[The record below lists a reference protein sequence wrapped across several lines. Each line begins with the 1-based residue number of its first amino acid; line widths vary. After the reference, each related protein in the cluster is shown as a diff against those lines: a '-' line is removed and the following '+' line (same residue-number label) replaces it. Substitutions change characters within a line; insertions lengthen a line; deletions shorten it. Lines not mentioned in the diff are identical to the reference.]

1 MTFLFLTSARR
12 SPIICLKCN
21 FSGPLLLRV
30 LSPHCFTCYR
40 RGCAQSALRT
50 LLTWLVTCLISLSF
64 GTSCWDCSFSL
75 QLVLLERKRRV
86 VQGSFAPKDAIFSAM
101 TQSLAALM
109 QPWRNEAKAKL
120 NSEEIFLL
128 DHPTVQ
134 DQGFRAVLMPYSV
147 KQRATLQALAQD
159 ECAQKVMAAVT
170 KIEQKLQLLKAHGA
184 DFEAHKERYQVKILS
199 TLAAQGE
206 QFDLEQDADLYQ
218 TLRILEINS
227 LVATQGSLGITAT
240 FLQSIAAYLELYP
253 LCFFLHQM
261 GVKGSDFSPEQM
273 SDPVFDGLDEAR
285 KERIALFATVICD
298 FESFT
303 KSSLELVSLVDALLP
318 TSADMKELATPLVG
332 CALLG
337 LDKSMQA
344 LHSLQSL
351 QPHATMAELIAQL
364 SDFCANNNPDHPALV
379 RFNALV
385 QSSAFA
391 RLKAKAQQLKPQLDD
406 FELMDV
412 GPKNKGPLYQAKK
425 ELSLTVAAD
434 ELASLNDAASGAT
447 TPAPTQAPAQDSTA
461 ASAELSFAAS
471 ATLST
476 SWGNPFAAPDP
487 MTSAAAAPPQTSATT
502 PSGTAAHA
510 PGVKSD
516 LSLSLASSLAASTM
530 GLSTNAAA
538 GAPRG
543 LNLLNAASTDSAV
556 GLGINNAASTPMSTA
571 SAQSSEQ
578 SELKPESAIKKRSVS
593 CGTSALAV
601 SSAIQASS
609 GAKESTASKD
619 SLGLTSA
626 ASAAGAV
633 QLMTSTAPG
642 GLSLSGAAASK
653 LWSEPVQASNL
664 GADSTG
670 VATPAHQ
677 AQKSEP
683 AAGLALT
690 PASAQTLAQTPAE
703 AQPHDDAEAAT
714 ETEQAAAVAV
724 APHDATARDQAAE
737 PTKSN
742 AAPADSRAKS
752 AHAAPAPAATAPTI
766 QAASCADQSA
776 TETAS
781 VASAGLELTAAST
794 AATSSMQSSDVGGG
808 LALTPAIPEAVS
820 KTSASSTPAPAA
832 EAQGAQPA
840 EPASLLEPS
849 PAQASKGLS
858 LGHSTRT
865 HSTLSTSSD
874 ANLIS
879 DDASLGLSLAHADRF
894 GLQLMSADQ
903 VSSSARSLEPTD
915 QVSLSAGLNLTPANT
930 ISAIAPQGSAPAEA
944 TKVATA
950 TASAQTVVS
959 QDRALSLT
967 SSHAQSAEAN
977 SGTLSDNKSAAH
989 LTEHANSSSAVSSA
1003 QQWGAT
1009 SAERAAETETAPDQN
1024 HAAHLSATHSAVSSG
1039 AQTTASSDTS
1049 SNAPVSALS
1058 TSSLAGKGT
1067 AARDQGGLS
1076 LTNAAGDFSVRN
1088 SADAAQANPGAGN
1101 LGLSLSPADASTG
1114 LKLTSATDS
1123 EATADLAHKSG
1134 LSSGLEFA
1142 PASAAVSAESKSQP
1156 DTDAAA
1162 PAPSPAQ
1169 PGSNTDQTTSTAP
1182 DSNVGTASAASS
1194 AAATDLEPSGA
1205 RAQSASIITA
1215 SESHHAPAAASGL
1228 ALTSADS
1235 VQNHSTESG
1244 LAVQHG
1250 GLALTSAASSATEP
1264 SSGALSTSVTA
1275 SGQTPAVAQA
1285 THVQTGEL
1293 SLGTASSLE
1302 RSPAFNA
1309 LAASALSQQA
1319 SAWDLLKPSTSDVGS
1334 AELLS
1339 IVTAAPTVTTQE
1351 SGAAAHGTG
1360 TDATSQ
1366 VHAESAGAQTRA
1378 DSAVSDSKT
1387 AVASDASAKAASHA
1401 ETTHSDT
1408 AANASAPENSAL
1420 ETSDN
1425 KPESSDFA
1433 LASAEHTRGIRA
1445 TSAHSDRSSNETVE
1459 RANSI
1464 KHSTGRRH
1472 ATESQERVWRQ
1483 SDIGERRAQEA
1494 APERWVSSTVR
1505 ARYGAS
1511 SAHARFDERVKIFS
1525 RKSDN
1530 TTTERTIGDIEQD
1543 QKQRLEAEMNSPEFQ
1558 ALRASR
1564 AAQYAAAQAAAEA
1577 AAAAENSSAPNPQD
1591 TATTSTTSGDSAQNQ
1606 VQADSAQSKA
1616 PAKKAVRPVKYVA
1629 PTLEFTSATTA
1640 AAEQA
1645 PDLTRA
1651 GAAVLSSEQGLADQP
1666 AQSAVSS
1673 ELSLGSPSSLDLTF
1687 STAAQSTNAWTNF
1700 IAPSTGGLTIIGSDN
1715 PTAPSP
1721 TTATSASSAPIS
1733 AADLWHSTVNAVKSA
1748 QQAAQARKNAQP
1760 VRTSQ
1765 LGMAN
1770 SQRSTKDE
1778 STAST
1783 SVAPA
1788 RSSQRSKS
1796 KRASVPAQIES
1807 SSTVSQTNASV
1818 LASADE
1824 ATLVLSG
1831 VSADSLAAAQTKA
1844 ESATSAD
1851 AGAQHTASI
1860 ETPTH
1865 TPAATTQAK
1874 ASEEKAAAVATQ
1886 DSAAVS
1892 IATVSATGS
1901 ASERTDSETVS
1912 AHSTSDTDS
1921 ADSSSKRASAEA
1933 EGAPSTDDAL
1943 SGGTVI
1949 TTGSAESIAQLSPE
1963 LQEAFAAASAAW
1975 DLSGESTES
1984 TKHRNKSKSAQTDDS
1999 SRSDELDTSGAPE
2012 LNAASPA
2019 SDTPDTTCDSSTAER
2034 ESDAEEDQVP
2044 WLTSDTDSKV
2054 STQSNGTSI
2063 PEVQSSAAESKAKPK
2078 RGRKSKAKAASST
2091 EAASENTEANSAR
2104 TTESADAE
2112 GKAKRRRSPTKAKK
2126 QVAVA
2131 EDLSDIEQ
2139 KLTSGASS
2147 NLNSQERAQINA
2159 AAAAA
2164 LFGGS
2169 DAASAE
2175 SVAPSDAASSAD
2187 SEREMAE
2194 RVKLGRERRRKAAQ
2208 GRMVLQE
2215 LRTVLRTH
2223 KRSDQEIPT
2232 DEQFDQLSEA
2242 EQAKVMVQ
2250 AKVLLNSLLKE
2261 LGYRA
2266 PPQAKLLAEL
2276 AQLDPESNASEEL
2289 SGTPHDEPSSDDAR
2303 GTEVALQRENQGF
2316 TQVAA
2321 AYDALAQTDY
2331 QPLKLDHAKLE
2342 QIAPDF
2348 YDHMGDEGVA
2358 TEELSP
2364 EMRAILNKQQ
2374 DQHALSKLRRFAR
2387 EVNSELSKQNARANK
2402 KQAGLTESEVAAQ
2415 GVSSKRELTPEE
2427 IVRARAQEVR
2437 RYIKTGY
2444 TEHDHLSAHELKAT
2458 EVKASALTPDAQR
2471 QALQGASAPP
2481 KTTHTESQQDSADLL
2496 RSAQAAHSPEEV
2508 ELPWEEEAK
2517 AADGTPSRSMR
2528 QATSVPELSLEQ
2540 VLLSRPELIELEYH
2554 LLYGNYFR
2562 LSQEQYLELLDEPS
2576 AQLKTQGQLSS
2587 AAVSDLVH
2595 ADRHQSLLIAEL
2607 RPFRELNVMR
2617 RVLLELSDQQGD
2629 EQRLLR
2635 LQRGKFNY
2643 YLRLLGRNFFLT
2655 ANARRVKGDLDPDLE
2670 RLTNLSAQRN
2680 DDEVKFVLATILLTG
2695 AGLYLKSEASPL
2707 ADTYRSLNFAPP
2719 C

>member
-1 MTFLFLTSARR
+1 
-12 SPIICLKCN
+12 
-21 FSGPLLLRV
+21 
-30 LSPHCFTCYR
+30 
-40 RGCAQSALRT
+40 
-50 LLTWLVTCLISLSF
+50 
-64 GTSCWDCSFSL
+64 
-75 QLVLLERKRRV
+75 
-86 VQGSFAPKDAIFSAM
+86 M

-170 KIEQKLQLLKAHGA
+170 KIEQKLQLLKAHGS

-199 TLAAQGE
+199 ALAAQGE
-206 QFDLEQDADLYQ
+206 HFDLEQDADLYQ

-227 LVATQGSLGITAT
+227 MVATQGSLGVTAT

-253 LCFFLHQM
+253 LCYFLHQM

-273 SDPVFDGLDEAR
+273 SDPVFDGLDEAH

-298 FESFT
+298 FDGFT
-303 KSSLELVSLVDALLP
+303 QSSLELVDLVDALLP
-318 TSADMKELATPLVG
+318 SSADMKELATPLVG

-337 LDKSMQA
+337 LDKSLQA
-344 LHSLQSL
+344 LHSFKTL
-351 QPHATMAELIAQL
+351 QPEASLPELISTL
-364 SDFCANNNPDHPALV
+364 SEFCANDNQDGPALV

-425 ELSLTVAAD
+425 ELTLTVAAD
-434 ELASLNDAASGAT
+434 EFTALEQSAT
-447 TPAPTQAPAQDSTA
+447 TPNQAPAHNSAA
-461 ASAELSFAAS
+461 ASSKLSFAAS
-471 ATLST
+471 GTLST
-476 SWGNPFAAPDP
+476 SWGNPFAPPAPIA
-487 MTSAAAAPPQTSATT
+487 SAAPAQPSSAT
-502 PSGTAAHA
+502 PSGTATSA
-510 PGVKSD
+510 PAPAPSAG
-516 LSLSLASSLAASTM
+516 ASSGLGLSISSSLDAGTM
-530 GLSTNAAA
+530 GLSTNAGA
-538 GAPRG
+538 GAPHG
-543 LNLLNAASTDSAV
+543 LNLIAAASTDSAV
-556 GLGINNAASTPMSTA
+556 GLGISNAAGAQVRTA
-571 SAQSSEQ
+571 PAARSAP
-578 SELKPESAIKKRSVS
+578 SELKPEAAAQLSAVS
-593 CGTSALAV
+593 DAARTSIV
-601 SSAIQASS
+601 SSAAQASS
-609 GAKESTASKD
+609 TAKESTAGKD

-626 ASAAGAV
+626 VSASGGSG
-633 QLMTSTAPG
+633 LMTSVAAD
-642 GLSLSGAAASK
+642 GLSLSGANK
-653 LWSEPVQASNL
+653 DQLWSARSKAS
-664 GADSTG
+664 
-670 VATPAHQ
+670 VAAAAPAPE
-677 AQKSEP
+677 APKP
-683 AAGLALT
+683 DLAAGLALT
-690 PASAQTLAQTPAE
+690 PANAPALAQTPA
-703 AQPHDDAEAAT
+703 AVQAHGDAVAATEEQHAASVAETNDEAAT
-714 ETEQAAAVAV
+714 RAQAEKPTKPSTVSADTSAESAESARVDAAQASAAQDSAATRVSPVSGAAATSGAN
-724 APHDATARDQAAE
+724 T
-737 PTKSN
+737 
-742 AAPADSRAKS
+742 
-752 AHAAPAPAATAPTI
+752 
-766 QAASCADQSA
+766 
-776 TETAS
+776 
-781 VASAGLELTAAST
+781 GLELTAAVH
-794 AATSSMQSSDVGGG
+794 AAHSSMLSSNFGGG
-808 LALTPAIPEAVS
+808 LALTPASTAPEAA
-820 KTSASSTPAPAA
+820 ASTKAAPEPEGAPAA
-832 EAQGAQPA
+832 GTQEVKPAEQGARA
-840 EPASLLEPS
+840 LLEPS
-849 PAQASKGLS
+849 SAQSSYQLNLQSATGAPGS
-858 LGHSTRT
+858 
-865 HSTLSTSSD
+865 LSTSTD
-874 ANLIS
+874 ASLIS
-879 DDASLGLSLAHADRF
+879 ADASLGLSLAHADRF
-894 GLQLMSADQ
+894 GLQLTSAAAAHKA
-903 VSSSARSLEPTD
+903 ARSLEPTD
-915 QVSLSAGLNLTPANT
+915 QASLSAGLTLPPADT
-930 ISAIAPQGSAPAEA
+930 IAAIAPQSSASAKAAKAATPAAPAQ
-944 TKVATA
+944 TA
-950 TASAQTVVS
+950 TASERSFAVTSARAQSGAASLDAHSDVKSVARLTERAKDVSTVSVAQQGDEAS
-959 QDRALSLT
+959 TQRAASTQADPAQDQA
-967 SSHAQSAEAN
+967 SHASAEQ
-977 SGTLSDNKSAAH
+977 
-989 LTEHANSSSAVSSA
+989 SAVSGGASA
-1003 QQWGAT
+1003 
-1009 SAERAAETETAPDQN
+1009 
-1024 HAAHLSATHSAVSSG
+1024 
-1039 AQTTASSDTS
+1039 TASSDADSDAAMGALAAAS
-1049 SNAPVSALS
+1049 SGDKHS
-1058 TSSLAGKGT
+1058 
-1067 AARDQGGLS
+1067 AARDTGGLS
-1076 LTNAAGDFSVRN
+1076 LTNAAGDLSVRN
-1088 SADAAQANPGAGN
+1088 SADTAQATSSAPS

-1114 LKLTSATDS
+1114 LKLTAATDTPAS
-1123 EATADLAHKSG
+1123 ADLAHESG
-1134 LSSGLEFA
+1134 WSAGLELA
-1142 PASAAVSAESKSQP
+1142 PASAAVSTESKSHSE
-1156 DTDAAA
+1156 AHARAISA
-1162 PAPSPAQ
+1162 PAPSPAHA
-1169 PGSNTDQTTSTAP
+1169 GSNTDQTTSEVP
-1182 DSNVGTASAASS
+1182 DSNVGPASAASS
-1194 AAATDLEPSGA
+1194 AAATGVEPSGA
-1205 RAQSASIITA
+1205 HAQSASSVA
-1215 SESHHAPAAASGL
+1215 APESHSAPASASGL
-1228 ALTSADS
+1228 ALTSASS
-1235 VQNHSTESG
+1235 VQNQTTEPA
-1244 LAVQHG
+1244 LTVQHG
-1250 GLALTSAASSATEP
+1250 GLELTSATSAASSTAEPNTAAPSAPTAASHPAPAAPQTSAPATP
-1264 SSGALSTSVTA
+1264 VK
-1275 SGQTPAVAQA
+1275 
-1285 THVQTGEL
+1285 TGEL
-1293 SLGTASSLE
+1293 SLGATSSLA

-1334 AELLS
+1334 AELLG
-1339 IVTAAPTVTTQE
+1339 IVTAAPTVTTPD
-1351 SGAAAHGTG
+1351 SGAGVAAHGTG
-1360 TDATSQ
+1360 VGANAQ
-1366 VHAESAGAQTRA
+1366 VNAESAGYQTRA

-1387 AVASDASAKAASHA
+1387 AVASDAGAKAASHA

-1445 TSAHSDRSSNETVE
+1445 TSAHSDRTQNETVE

-1494 APERWVSSTVR
+1494 APERWVSNTVR

-1564 AAQYAAAQAAAEA
+1564 AAQYAAAQMAAEA
-1577 AAAAENSSAPNPQD
+1577 AAAATENCATSNQPGTVTTSNSGSSAQV
-1591 TATTSTTSGDSAQNQ
+1591 ASTS
-1606 VQADSAQSKA
+1606 VKA

-1629 PTLEFTSATTA
+1629 PTLEVTSATTA

-1645 PDLTRA
+1645 PDLTGA
-1651 GAAVLSSEQGLADQP
+1651 GAAAASSDLTSLDK
-1666 AQSAVSS
+1666 SAVSS
-1673 ELSLGSPSSLDLTF
+1673 ELSLGATSSFDLAF
-1687 STAAQSTNAWTNF
+1687 SVAASSSNSWSNF
-1700 IAPSTGGLTIIGSDN
+1700 IAPSTDGLTIIGSDN
-1715 PTAPSP
+1715 QAVPSP
-1721 TTATSASSAPIS
+1721 TPAPGTAIAPIG

-1748 QQAAQARKNAQP
+1748 QQAAQARKNAQTAQMP
-1760 VRTSQ
+1760 NPASSQ
-1765 LGMAN
+1765 
-1770 SQRSTKDE
+1770 QRSKDE
-1778 STAST
+1778 ETSSTQVTPANK
-1783 SVAPA
+1783 PA
-1788 RSSQRSKS
+1788 RSAQSSKA
-1796 KRASVPAQIES
+1796 KRARGSAQTK
-1807 SSTVSQTNASV
+1807 SSTAPAHTSV
-1818 LASADE
+1818 LTPTDE
-1824 ATLVLSG
+1824 APLALSG
-1831 VSADSLAAAQTKA
+1831 VGADTVAVAQTKVG
-1844 ESATSAD
+1844 STTSAH
-1851 AGAQHTASI
+1851 AEAQQAALT
-1860 ETPTH
+1860 EEPTH
-1865 TPAATTQAK
+1865 TSASITQAE
-1874 ASEEKAAAVATQ
+1874 ASEEKAAAVASQ
-1886 DSAAVS
+1886 NSASVRV
-1892 IATVSATGS
+1892 ATVSSMDST
-1901 ASERTDSETVS
+1901 SERTGPETNAV
-1912 AHSTSDTDS
+1912 HSTKDTGTSS
-1921 ADSSSKRASAEA
+1921 AGSSSKNASAEV
-1933 EGAPSTDDAL
+1933 EGAPSADDAL

-1949 TTGSAESIAQLSPE
+1949 TTGSAESIVQLSPE

-1984 TKHRNKSKSAQTDDS
+1984 TKRRNKSKSAQVYDS
-1999 SRSDELDTSGAPE
+1999 SRSDELDMSGAQDQD
-2012 LNAASPA
+2012 AASPA
-2019 SDTPDTTCDSSTAER
+2019 TDIPDTTGGSSTAER

-2044 WLTSDTDSKV
+2044 WLTSDADSKV
-2054 STQSNGTSI
+2054 SAQTNSTSS
-2063 PEVQSSAAESKAKPK
+2063 PEAQPDAAESKAKPK

-2091 EAASENTEANSAR
+2091 DAASENTETSSAR

-2112 GKAKRRRSPTKAKK
+2112 VKSKRRRTSTKAKK
-2126 QVAVA
+2126 QTAVA
-2131 EDLSDIEQ
+2131 EGLSDIEQ
-2139 KLTSGASS
+2139 KLASGASG

-2169 DAASAE
+2169 ETSAE
-2175 SVAPSDAASSAD
+2175 SAAPSDAASSAD

-2215 LRTVLRTH
+2215 LRTVLRSH

-2261 LGYRA
+2261 LGYRT

-2276 AQLDPESNASEEL
+2276 TQLDPESKASEEL
-2289 SGTPHDEPSSDDAR
+2289 SGTPHDAPSSDDAR
-2303 GTEVALQRENQGF
+2303 GTEVALRSENQGF

-2348 YDHMGDEGVA
+2348 YDHMGDDGVA

-2427 IVRARAQEVR
+2427 IVKARAQEVR
-2437 RYIKTGY
+2437 RYVKTGY

-2471 QALQGASAPP
+2471 QALQGASVPP
-2481 KTTHTESQQDSADLL
+2481 KTTRPESQQDSADLL
-2496 RSAQAAHSPEEV
+2496 NSAQKSLSPEEV
-2508 ELPWEEEAK
+2508 SERPWEEEVKAAESVP
-2517 AADGTPSRSMR
+2517 AADGTPPRSMR
-2528 QATSVPELSLEQ
+2528 QATPAPELSLKQ

-2562 LSQEQYLELLDEPS
+2562 LGQEQYLKLLDEPS
-2576 AQLKTQGQLSS
+2576 AQLKAQSQLSS
-2587 AAVSDLVH
+2587 ETVSDLVH

>member
-1 MTFLFLTSARR
+1 M
-12 SPIICLKCN
+12 
-21 FSGPLLLRV
+21 
-30 LSPHCFTCYR
+30 
-40 RGCAQSALRT
+40 
-50 LLTWLVTCLISLSF
+50 
-64 GTSCWDCSFSL
+64 
-75 QLVLLERKRRV
+75 

-273 SDPVFDGLDEAR
+273 SDPVFDGLDEAH

-298 FESFT
+298 FDGFT
-303 KSSLELVSLVDALLP
+303 QSSLELVELVDALLP
-318 TSADMKELATPLVG
+318 SSADMKELATPLVG

-461 ASAELSFAAS
+461 ASAELFAAS

-487 MTSAAAAPPQTSATT
+487 MTSAAAAPTQTSATT

-510 PGVKSD
+510 LGVKSD

-530 GLSTNAAA
+530 GLSTNTAA

-543 LNLLNAASTDSAV
+543 MSLLNAASTDSAV
-556 GLGINNAASTPMSTA
+556 GLGISNAAGTPMSTA

-578 SELKPESAIKKRSVS
+578 SELKPESAIKKSSVS
-593 CGTSALAV
+593 GGTSALAV
-601 SSAIQASS
+601 SSAMQASS

-626 ASAAGAV
+626 ANATGTV
-633 QLMTSTAPG
+633 QLMTSAAPG

-683 AAGLALT
+683 AVGLALT
-690 PASAQTLAQTPAE
+690 PASAPALAQTPAE

-752 AHAAPAPAATAPTI
+752 AHVAPAPAATAPTV
-766 QAASCADQSA
+766 QAVAGADQSA
-776 TETAS
+776 ADTAG

-794 AATSSMQSSDVGGG
+794 AATSSMLSSDVGGG
-808 LALTPAIPEAVS
+808 LALTPACPETVS

-858 LGHSTRT
+858 LGHSSGT
-865 HSTLSTSSD
+865 HSSLSTDTDTSLV
-874 ANLIS
+874 AAG
-879 DDASLGLSLAHADRF
+879 ASFGLSLAHADRF

-915 QVSLSAGLNLTPANT
+915 QVSLSADLNLTSANT
-930 ISAIAPQGSAPAEA
+930 ISAIAPQGSESALA
-944 TKVATA
+944 TKTATA
-950 TASAQTVVS
+950 AASAQTVAS

-967 SSHAQSAEAN
+967 STHAQSAEAN
-977 SGTLSDNKSAAH
+977 SSAHSDEHNAAH
-989 LTEHANSSSAVSSA
+989 LTERANSSSAVSAA
-1003 QQWGAT
+1003 QQWGAA
-1009 SAERAAETETAPDQN
+1009 SAERAAETETAPAQD
-1024 HAAHLSATHSAVSSG
+1024 HAAHLSTEHSAVSSD

-1049 SNAPVSALS
+1049 SNAPKSALS

-1101 LGLSLSPADASTG
+1101 LGLSLSPADASSG
-1114 LKLTSATDS
+1114 LKLTSAADT
-1123 EATADLAHKSG
+1123 EAPANLTQAAG

-1156 DTDAAA
+1156 DADAAA
-1162 PAPSPAQ
+1162 PAPSPTQ

-1309 LAASALSQQA
+1309 LAASTLTQHADT
-1319 SAWDLLKPSTSDVGS
+1319 WDLLKPTTSDVSS
-1334 AELLS
+1334 AELLG
-1339 IVTAAPTVTTQE
+1339 IVTAAPTVTPPV
-1351 SGAAAHGTG
+1351 SGTAVHVTEVETKSQANAKETGAGTATSAITATRA
-1360 TDATSQ
+1360 TDANRT
-1366 VHAESAGAQTRA
+1366 E
-1378 DSAVSDSKT
+1378 T
-1387 AVASDASAKAASHA
+1387 AFSDA
-1401 ETTHSDT
+1401 
-1408 AANASAPENSAL
+1408 AANASTSESSDL

-1425 KPESSDFA
+1425 KLASSDFA
-1433 LASAEHTRGIRA
+1433 SAEHAREDRP
-1445 TSAHSDRSSNETVE
+1445 TSANSDRIQNESVE
-1459 RANSI
+1459 RTNSA
-1464 KHSTGRRH
+1464 KLSSGRRH
-1472 ATESQERVWRQ
+1472 RVAESQERVWRQ
-1483 SDIGERRAQEA
+1483 SDISERRVQETN
-1494 APERWVSSTVR
+1494 PERWVSSSVR
-1505 ARYGAS
+1505 ERYGAS

-1645 PDLTRA
+1645 PELTGA
-1651 GAAVLSSEQGLADQP
+1651 GAAVLSSDQGLADQP

-1715 PTAPSP
+1715 QTAPSP
-1721 TTATSASSAPIS
+1721 ITATSASSAPIS

-1765 LGMAN
+1765 LGLAS

-1778 STAST
+1778 SISSISA
-1783 SVAPA
+1783 APA

-1796 KRASVPAQIES
+1796 KRASAPAQIES

-1818 LASADE
+1818 LASADKD
-1824 ATLVLSG
+1824 TLVLSG
-1831 VSADSLAAAQTKA
+1831 VSADSLAAAQTNA
-1844 ESATSAD
+1844 ESATSAHV
-1851 AGAQHTASI
+1851 GAKHAAST
-1860 ETPTH
+1860 EAPTQ
-1865 TPAATTQAK
+1865 TLVIPAQAE
-1874 ASEEKAAAVATQ
+1874 ASEKKAAAVATQ
-1886 DSAAVS
+1886 NSAAARV
-1892 IATVSATGS
+1892 ATVSSTGS
-1901 ASERTDSETVS
+1901 ASERTNSETVS
-1912 AHSTSDTDS
+1912 AHSTPDTDS
-1921 ADSSSKRASAEA
+1921 AGSSSKRASAEV
-1933 EGAPSTDDAL
+1933 EEAPSADDSM

-1975 DLSGESTES
+1975 DLSGESTET
-1984 TKHRNKSKSAQTDDS
+1984 TKRRNKGKSAQDDDS
-1999 SRSDELDTSGAPE
+1999 SRSDESDKSGAHALDADSTASDMPDTNSASSEADLDSDVKQVPAPTSGTDSENKASTATPA
-2012 LNAASPA
+2012 AAS
-2019 SDTPDTTCDSSTAER
+2019 TEAE
-2034 ESDAEEDQVP
+2034 
-2044 WLTSDTDSKV
+2044 
-2054 STQSNGTSI
+2054 
-2063 PEVQSSAAESKAKPK
+2063 ESKAKPPAKPK
-2078 RGRKSKAKAASST
+2078 RARKTKAKAGTTAEATT
-2091 EAASENTEANSAR
+2091 ENSADSSAR
-2104 TTESADAE
+2104 TAESGDAE
-2112 GKAKRRRSPTKAKK
+2112 VKTKRRRSPAKATKPA
-2126 QVAVA
+2126 AVG
-2131 EDLSDIEQ
+2131 EDLDDIAQ
-2139 KLTSGASS
+2139 RLATGASG

-2159 AAAAA
+2159 AATAA

-2169 DAASAE
+2169 DANAESADSTDTASA
-2175 SVAPSDAASSAD
+2175 AT

-2215 LRTVLRTH
+2215 LRTILRTH
-2223 KRSDQEIPT
+2223 KRSDQEIPS
-2232 DEQFDQLSEA
+2232 DEQFDQLSED

-2261 LGYRA
+2261 FGYRA
-2266 PPQAKLLAEL
+2266 PPQAKILAEL
-2276 AQLDPESNASEEL
+2276 AQLNQEDPTPEDELNASNDDSDTASTAL
-2289 SGTPHDEPSSDDAR
+2289 AVREP
-2303 GTEVALQRENQGF
+2303 NQGLG
-2316 TQVAA
+2316 QVAA
-2321 AYDALAQTDY
+2321 AYEALAQTDY

-2348 YDHMGDEGVA
+2348 YDHMGEEGVA
-2358 TEELSP
+2358 ADELSP

-2387 EVNSELSKQNARANK
+2387 EVNSERSKQQARANK
-2402 KQAGLTESEVAAQ
+2402 KQAGLTESEEAAQ
-2415 GVSSKRELTPEE
+2415 SVSSKPELTPEE
-2427 IVRARAQEVR
+2427 LIRARAQEAR

-2458 EVKASALTPDAQR
+2458 EVKSSALTPDAQR
-2471 QALQGASAPP
+2471 QALQGVSTPP
-2481 KTTHTESQQDSADLL
+2481 ETT
-2496 RSAQAAHSPEEV
+2496 RSAQQPPKPSLPRSGKVALTPEKV
-2508 ELPWEEEAK
+2508 TDLPWAEGAQAAK
-2517 AADGTPSRSMR
+2517 SVQAAEVTPPH
-2528 QATSVPELSLEQ
+2528 ATRPDTSAAELTLEQ
-2540 VLLSRPELIELEYH
+2540 LLLSRPELIELEYH

-2562 LSQEQYLELLDEPS
+2562 LSLEQYLELLNEPS
-2576 AQLKTQGQLSS
+2576 AKLKTQSQLSS
-2587 AAVSDLVH
+2587 EEASDAVRS
-2595 ADRHQSLLIAEL
+2595 DRHQSLLITEL

-2617 RVLLELSDQQGD
+2617 RVLLELSDQQDD

>member
-1 MTFLFLTSARR
+1 
-12 SPIICLKCN
+12 
-21 FSGPLLLRV
+21 
-30 LSPHCFTCYR
+30 
-40 RGCAQSALRT
+40 
-50 LLTWLVTCLISLSF
+50 
-64 GTSCWDCSFSL
+64 
-75 QLVLLERKRRV
+75 
-86 VQGSFAPKDAIFSAM
+86 M

-170 KIEQKLQLLKAHGA
+170 KIEQKLQLLKAHGT

-199 TLAAQGE
+199 ALAAQGE
-206 QFDLEQDADLYQ
+206 HFDLEQDADLYQ

-227 LVATQGSLGITAT
+227 MVATQGSLGVTAT

-253 LCFFLHQM
+253 LCYFLHQM

-273 SDPVFDGLDEAR
+273 SDPVFDGLDEAH

-298 FESFT
+298 FDGFT
-303 KSSLELVSLVDALLP
+303 QSSLELVELVDALLP
-318 TSADMKELATPLVG
+318 SSADMKELATPLIG

-337 LDKSMQA
+337 LDKSLQA
-344 LHSLQSL
+344 LHSLKTL
-351 QPHATMAELIAQL
+351 QPEASLPELISTL
-364 SDFCANNNPDHPALV
+364 SEFCANDNQDGPALV

-425 ELSLTVAAD
+425 ELTLTVAAD
-434 ELASLNDAASGAT
+434 ELTALDQGAT
-447 TPAPTQAPAQDSTA
+447 TPNQAPAHTSAA
-461 ASAELSFAAS
+461 ASSELSFAAS
-471 ATLST
+471 GTLST
-476 SWGNPFAAPDP
+476 SWGNPFAAPAP
-487 MTSAAAAPPQTSATT
+487 IASAAPAQPSSATPSGAAAPAPSAGAN
-502 PSGTAAHA
+502 SGL
-510 PGVKSD
+510 G
-516 LSLSLASSLAASTM
+516 LSISSSLDAGTM
-530 GLSTNAAA
+530 GLSSNAGA

-556 GLGINNAASTPMSTA
+556 GLGISNAAGAQVRTAPAASSAPSGLKPEAAAQLSAGSGAAST
-571 SAQSSEQ
+571 
-578 SELKPESAIKKRSVS
+578 LV
-593 CGTSALAV
+593 V
-601 SSAIQASS
+601 SSAAQANSA
-609 GAKESTASKD
+609 AKKSNARMD
-619 SLGLTSA
+619 SLELTSA
-626 ASAAGAV
+626 VITSEVSGLMSSAAAD
-633 QLMTSTAPG
+633 
-642 GLSLSGAAASK
+642 GLSLSGANK
-653 LWSEPVQASNL
+653 DQLWSAPSRSSV
-664 GADSTG
+664 GAT
-670 VATPAHQ
+670 APAPETP
-677 AQKSEP
+677 KP
-683 AAGLALT
+683 GLAAGLALT
-690 PASAQTLAQTPAE
+690 PANAPALAQTTA
-703 AQPHDDAEAAT
+703 AVQAHSDTMTAT
-714 ETEQAAAVAV
+714 ETEHKVSVAETNDEAATRAQA
-724 APHDATARDQAAE
+724 E
-737 PTKSN
+737 KPTQPS
-742 AAPADSRAKS
+742 AAPADTS
-752 AHAAPAPAATAPTI
+752 AESAESAPVDATQASAAQEPATT
-766 QAASCADQSA
+766 SVRS
-776 TETAS
+776 AS
-781 VASAGLELTAAST
+781 VAAAASGANTGLELTAASQ
-794 AATSSMQSSDVGGG
+794 AATISMLSSSFGSG
-808 LALTPAIPEAVS
+808 LALTPASTAPEAA
-820 KTSASSTPAPAA
+820 ASTKAASEPEGAPAA
-832 EAQGAQPA
+832 GAQGVKSA
-840 EPASLLEPS
+840 EQSAGSLLEPS
-849 PAQASKGLS
+849 STQGAHGLNLQS
-858 LGHSTRT
+858 ATGAPGS
-865 HSTLSTSSD
+865 LSTSTD

-879 DDASLGLSLAHADRF
+879 ADASLGLSLAHADRF
-894 GLQLMSADQ
+894 GLQLTSAAAAQ
-903 VSSSARSLEPTD
+903 KAARSLEPTD
-915 QVSLSAGLNLTPANT
+915 QASLIAGLILTPADA
-930 ISAIAPQGSAPAEA
+930 ISAIAPQGSASAPAKAAKA
-944 TKVATA
+944 TTPAAPAQTA
-950 TASAQTVVS
+950 TASDRSFAVTSARAQSSETSTDAYSADKSVARLTERAKDESTVSVAQQES
-959 QDRALSLT
+959 EASTQRAAGTQADPAQDQA
-967 SSHAQSAEAN
+967 SHASAEQ
-977 SGTLSDNKSAAH
+977 
-989 LTEHANSSSAVSSA
+989 SAVSGGASA
-1003 QQWGAT
+1003 
-1009 SAERAAETETAPDQN
+1009 
-1024 HAAHLSATHSAVSSG
+1024 
-1039 AQTTASSDTS
+1039 TASSDAG
-1049 SNAPVSALS
+1049 SNALVGALAAA
-1058 TSSLAGKGT
+1058 SSGDKHS
-1067 AARDQGGLS
+1067 AARDKGGLS
-1076 LTNAAGDFSVRN
+1076 LTNAAGDLSVRN
-1088 SADAAQANPGAGN
+1088 SADATQATSSAAS

-1114 LKLTSATDS
+1114 LKLA
-1123 EATADLAHKSG
+1123 AAADNKAPADFAPAAG
-1134 LSSGLEFA
+1134 WSSGLELA
-1142 PASAAVSAESKSQP
+1142 PASATASAESKSHSE
-1156 DTDAAA
+1156 AHARAISA
-1162 PAPSPAQ
+1162 PAPSPAHAD
-1169 PGSNTDQTTSTAP
+1169 SNTDQTTSTAP
-1182 DSNVGTASAASS
+1182 GSNISPASAASS
-1194 AAATDLEPSGA
+1194 AAAMGLEPRGA
-1205 RAQSASIITA
+1205 RAQSASSITA
-1215 SESHHAPAAASGL
+1215 PKSGTATTSGAGL

-1235 VQNHSTESG
+1235 AQNYATETA
-1244 LAVQHG
+1244 LTVQHG
-1250 GLALTSAASSATEP
+1250 GLELTSATSAASSTAEP
-1264 SSGALSTSVTA
+1264 NTA
-1275 SGQTPAVAQA
+1275 APSAPIAASHQAPAAPQASAQA
-1285 THVQTGEL
+1285 TPVQTGEL
-1293 SLGTASSLE
+1293 SLGATSSLA

-1309 LAASALSQQA
+1309 LAASTLSQQA

-1334 AELLS
+1334 AELLG
-1339 IVTAAPTVTTQE
+1339 IVTAAPTVTTPD
-1351 SGAAAHGTG
+1351 SGAGAAVHGTG
-1360 TDATSQ
+1360 ASANAQ
-1366 VHAESAGAQTRA
+1366 VNAESAGSQTSA
-1378 DSAVSDSKT
+1378 DSAVSDSKAAT
-1387 AVASDASAKAASHA
+1387 TSDASATAASHA

-1408 AANASAPENSAL
+1408 AANASAPESSGL
-1420 ETSDN
+1420 EASDN
-1425 KPESSDFA
+1425 KVASSDCA
-1433 LASAEHTRGIRA
+1433 PASAEHTHGMRA
-1445 TSAHSDRSSNETVE
+1445 MSAHSDRSQNETVE

-1564 AAQYAAAQAAAEA
+1564 AAQYAAAQMAAEA
-1577 AAAAENSSAPNPQD
+1577 AAAAAENSAAPNQPG
-1591 TATTSTTSGDSAQNQ
+1591 TVATGTTSGSSTSAEST
-1606 VQADSAQSKA
+1606 QAKA

-1629 PTLEFTSATTA
+1629 PTLEVTSATTA
-1640 AAEQA
+1640 ATEQA
-1645 PDLTRA
+1645 PDLTGA
-1651 GAAVLSSEQGLADQP
+1651 GAATASSDLTSLDK
-1666 AQSAVSS
+1666 SAVSS
-1673 ELSLGSPSSLDLTF
+1673 ELSLGAASSFDLAF
-1687 STAAQSTNAWTNF
+1687 SAAASSSNSWSNF
-1700 IAPSTGGLTIIGSDN
+1700 IAPSTDGLTIIGSDN
-1715 PTAPSP
+1715 KAAPSP
-1721 TTATSASSAPIS
+1721 APATGTASAPIS

-1748 QQAAQARKNAQP
+1748 QQAAQARKNAQTAQTP
-1760 VRTSQ
+1760 KPDPASSQ
-1765 LGMAN
+1765 
-1770 SQRSTKDE
+1770 QRTKDE
-1778 STAST
+1778 DTSSTQVTPADK
-1783 SVAPA
+1783 PA
-1788 RSSQRSKS
+1788 RSAQRSKA
-1796 KRASVPAQIES
+1796 KRARGSAQTK
-1807 SSTVSQTNASV
+1807 SSTAPAHTSV
-1818 LASADE
+1818 LTPTDE
-1824 ATLVLSG
+1824 APLALSG
-1831 VSADSLAAAQTKA
+1831 VGADTVAVAQTKA

-1892 IATVSATGS
+1892 IATVSAIGS

-1984 TKHRNKSKSAQTDDS
+1984 TKRRNKSKSAQTDDS

-2078 RGRKSKAKAASST
+2078 RERKSKAKAASST

>member
-1 MTFLFLTSARR
+1 
-12 SPIICLKCN
+12 
-21 FSGPLLLRV
+21 
-30 LSPHCFTCYR
+30 
-40 RGCAQSALRT
+40 
-50 LLTWLVTCLISLSF
+50 
-64 GTSCWDCSFSL
+64 
-75 QLVLLERKRRV
+75 
-86 VQGSFAPKDAIFSAM
+86 M

-170 KIEQKLQLLKAHGA
+170 KIEQKLQLLKAHGS

-199 TLAAQGE
+199 ALAAQGE
-206 QFDLEQDADLYQ
+206 HFDLEQDADLYQ

-227 LVATQGSLGITAT
+227 MVATQGSLGVTAT

-253 LCFFLHQM
+253 LCYFLHQM

-273 SDPVFDGLDEAR
+273 SDPVFDGLDEAH

-298 FESFT
+298 FDGFT
-303 KSSLELVSLVDALLP
+303 KSSLELVDLVDALLP
-318 TSADMKELATPLVG
+318 SSADMKELATPLVG

-337 LDKSMQA
+337 LDKSLQA
-344 LHSLQSL
+344 LHSLKTL
-351 QPHATMAELIAQL
+351 QPEASLPELMSTL
-364 SDFCANNNPDHPALV
+364 SEFCANDNQDGPALV

-425 ELSLTVAAD
+425 ELTLTVAAD
-434 ELASLNDAASGAT
+434 EFTALEQSAT
-447 TPAPTQAPAQDSTA
+447 TPNQAPAHNSA
-461 ASAELSFAAS
+461 AANSELSFAAS
-471 ATLST
+471 STLST
-476 SWGNPFAAPDP
+476 SWGNPFAAPAP
-487 MTSAAAAPPQTSATT
+487 SANTTSAQSQTSAYA
-502 PSGTAAHA
+502 PSGAASSA
-510 PGVKSD
+510 PAPALSAGTTSD
-516 LSLSLASSLAASTM
+516 LGLSITSSLDAGTM
-530 GLSTNAAA
+530 GLSTNTVAV
-538 GAPRG
+538 APHG
-543 LNLLNAASTDSAV
+543 LNLIAAASTDSAV
-556 GLGINNAASTPMSTA
+556 GLGISNAAGAQVRTA
-571 SAQSSEQ
+571 PAVSSAP
-578 SELKPESAIKKRSVS
+578 SELKPEAAAQLSAVS
-593 CGTSALAV
+593 GAARTSIV
-601 SSAIQASS
+601 SSAAQASS
-609 GAKESTASKD
+609 TAKESTAGKD
-619 SLGLTSA
+619 SLGLTSTVSA
-626 ASAAGAV
+626 SEVSSLMSSAAAD
-633 QLMTSTAPG
+633 
-642 GLSLSGAAASK
+642 GLSLSGANK
-653 LWSEPVQASNL
+653 DQLWSARSKAS
-664 GADSTG
+664 
-670 VATPAHQ
+670 VAAAAPAPE
-677 AQKSEP
+677 APKP
-683 AAGLALT
+683 DLAAGLALT
-690 PASAQTLAQTPAE
+690 PANAPALAETPA
-703 AQPHDDAEAAT
+703 AVQAHGDAVAATEEQYAASVAETNDEAAT
-714 ETEQAAAVAV
+714 RAQAEKPTKPSTVSADTSAESAESARVDAAQASAAQDSAATRVSPVSGAAATSGANTGL
-724 APHDATARDQAAE
+724 ALTAA
-737 PTKSN
+737 
-742 AAPADSRAKS
+742 
-752 AHAAPAPAATAPTI
+752 AHAAH
-766 QAASCADQSA
+766 
-776 TETAS
+776 
-781 VASAGLELTAAST
+781 
-794 AATSSMQSSDVGGG
+794 SSMLSSNFGGG
-808 LALTPAIPEAVS
+808 LALTPASTAPEAE
-820 KTSASSTPAPAA
+820 TSAKAAPENGAAPAA
-832 EAQGAQPA
+832 GAQGVKSA
-840 EPASLLEPS
+840 EQGARTLLEPS
-849 PAQASKGLS
+849 SAQSSYQLNLQSATGAPGS
-858 LGHSTRT
+858 
-865 HSTLSTSSD
+865 LSTSTD
-874 ANLIS
+874 ASLIS
-879 DDASLGLSLAHADRF
+879 ADASLGLSLAHADRF
-894 GLQLMSADQ
+894 GLQLTSAAAAHKA
-903 VSSSARSLEPTD
+903 ARSLEPTD
-915 QVSLSAGLNLTPANT
+915 QTSLSAGLTLTPADA
-930 ISAIAPQGSAPAEA
+930 IAAIAPQGSASAKAAKAATPAA
-944 TKVATA
+944 PAQTA
-950 TASAQTVVS
+950 TASKHSFAV
-959 QDRALSLT
+959 T
-967 SSHAQSAEAN
+967 SVHAQSDAADLDAHSDVK
-977 SGTLSDNKSAAH
+977 SGAS
-989 LTEHANSSSAVSSA
+989 LTERAKDVSTVSVAQQGDEASTQRAASTQADPAQDQASHASAEQSAVSGGASA
-1003 QQWGAT
+1003 
-1009 SAERAAETETAPDQN
+1009 
-1024 HAAHLSATHSAVSSG
+1024 
-1039 AQTTASSDTS
+1039 TASSDAG
-1049 SNAPVSALS
+1049 SNALVGALAAA
-1058 TSSLAGKGT
+1058 SSGDKHS
-1067 AARDQGGLS
+1067 AARDTGGLS
-1076 LTNAAGDFSVRN
+1076 LTNAAGDLSVRN
-1088 SADAAQANPGAGN
+1088 SADTAQATSSAPS

-1114 LKLTSATDS
+1114 LKLTAATDTPAS
-1123 EATADLAHKSG
+1123 ADLAHESG
-1134 LSSGLEFA
+1134 WSAGLELA
-1142 PASAAVSAESKSQP
+1142 PASAAVSTESKSHSE
-1156 DTDAAA
+1156 AHARAISA
-1162 PAPSPAQ
+1162 PAPSPAHA
-1169 PGSNTDQTTSTAP
+1169 GSNTDQTTSEVP
-1182 DSNVGTASAASS
+1182 DSNVGPASAASS
-1194 AAATDLEPSGA
+1194 AAATGVEPSGA
-1205 RAQSASIITA
+1205 HAQSASSVA
-1215 SESHHAPAAASGL
+1215 APESHSAPASASGL
-1228 ALTSADS
+1228 ALTSASS
-1235 VQNHSTESG
+1235 VQNQTTEPA
-1244 LAVQHG
+1244 LTVQHG
-1250 GLALTSAASSATEP
+1250 GLELTSATSAASSTAEP
-1264 SSGALSTSVTA
+1264 NTAAPSAPTAASHPAPAAPQTS
-1275 SGQTPAVAQA
+1275 AQA
-1285 THVQTGEL
+1285 TPVQTGEL
-1293 SLGTASSLE
+1293 SLGATSSLT

-1334 AELLS
+1334 AELLG
-1339 IVTAAPTVTTQE
+1339 IVTAAPTVTTPD
-1351 SGAAAHGTG
+1351 SGAGVAAHWTG
-1360 TDATSQ
+1360 VGANAQ
-1366 VHAESAGAQTRA
+1366 VNAESAGYQTRA

-1401 ETTHSDT
+1401 ETTHSD
-1408 AANASAPENSAL
+1408 AAVAADVPENSAL

-1425 KPESSDFA
+1425 KPASTDFA
-1433 LASAEHTRGIRA
+1433 PAAEHTRGMRA

-1459 RANSI
+1459 RANSAKFSAGR
-1464 KHSTGRRH
+1464 KHHT
-1472 ATESQERVWRQ
+1472 TESQERVWRQ

-1494 APERWVSSTVR
+1494 APERWVSNTVR

-1564 AAQYAAAQAAAEA
+1564 AAQYAAAQMAAEA
-1577 AAAAENSSAPNPQD
+1577 AAAATENCATSNQPGTVTTSNSGSSAQV
-1591 TATTSTTSGDSAQNQ
+1591 ASTS
-1606 VQADSAQSKA
+1606 VKA

-1629 PTLEFTSATTA
+1629 PTLEVTSATTA

-1645 PDLTRA
+1645 PDLTGA
-1651 GAAVLSSEQGLADQP
+1651 GAAAASSDLTSLDK
-1666 AQSAVSS
+1666 SAVSS
-1673 ELSLGSPSSLDLTF
+1673 ELSLGATSSFDLAF
-1687 STAAQSTNAWTNF
+1687 SVAASSSNSWSNF
-1700 IAPSTGGLTIIGSDN
+1700 IAPSTDGLTIIGSDN
-1715 PTAPSP
+1715 QAVPSP
-1721 TTATSASSAPIS
+1721 TPAPGTAIAPIS

-1748 QQAAQARKNAQP
+1748 QQAAQARKNAQTAQMP
-1760 VRTSQ
+1760 NPASSQ
-1765 LGMAN
+1765 
-1770 SQRSTKDE
+1770 QRSKDE
-1778 STAST
+1778 ETSSTQVTPADK
-1783 SVAPA
+1783 PA
-1788 RSSQRSKS
+1788 RSAQRSKA
-1796 KRASVPAQIES
+1796 KRARGSAQTK
-1807 SSTVSQTNASV
+1807 SSTAPAHTSV
-1818 LASADE
+1818 LTPTDE
-1824 ATLVLSG
+1824 APLALSG
-1831 VSADSLAAAQTKA
+1831 VGADTVAVAQTKA

-1851 AGAQHTASI
+1851 AGAQHTAST

-1865 TPAATTQAK
+1865 TPAATTQSK
-1874 ASEEKAAAVATQ
+1874 ASEQSAADVVSQDRAAASVAMVSSM
-1886 DSAAVS
+1886 DS
-1892 IATVSATGS
+1892 T
-1901 ASERTDSETVS
+1901 SERTGPETNAV
-1912 AHSTSDTDS
+1912 HSTKDTGTSS
-1921 ADSSSKRASAEA
+1921 AVSSSKNASAEV
-1933 EGAPSTDDAL
+1933 EGAPSADDAL

-1949 TTGSAESIAQLSPE
+1949 TTGSAESIVQLSPE

-1984 TKHRNKSKSAQTDDS
+1984 TKRRNKSKSAQVDDS
-1999 SRSDELDTSGAPE
+1999 SRSDELDMSGAQDQD
-2012 LNAASPA
+2012 AASPA
-2019 SDTPDTTCDSSTAER
+2019 TDIPDTTGGSSTAER

-2044 WLTSDTDSKV
+2044 WLTSDADSKV
-2054 STQSNGTSI
+2054 SAQTNSTSS
-2063 PEVQSSAAESKAKPK
+2063 PEAQPDAAESKAKPK

-2091 EAASENTEANSAR
+2091 DAASENTETSSAR

-2112 GKAKRRRSPTKAKK
+2112 VKSKRRRTSTKAKK
-2126 QVAVA
+2126 QTAVA
-2131 EDLSDIEQ
+2131 EGLSDIEQ
-2139 KLTSGASS
+2139 KLASGASG

-2169 DAASAE
+2169 ETSAE
-2175 SVAPSDAASSAD
+2175 SAAPSDAASSAD

-2215 LRTVLRTH
+2215 LRTVLRSH

-2261 LGYRA
+2261 LGYRT

-2276 AQLDPESNASEEL
+2276 TQLDPESKASEEL
-2289 SGTPHDEPSSDDAR
+2289 SGTPHDAPSSDDAR
-2303 GTEVALQRENQGF
+2303 GTEVALRSENQGF

-2348 YDHMGDEGVA
+2348 YDHMGDDGVA

-2427 IVRARAQEVR
+2427 IVKARAQEVR

-2458 EVKASALTPDAQR
+2458 EVKASTLTADAQR
-2471 QALQGASAPP
+2471 QALQGASVPP
-2481 KTTHTESQQDSADLL
+2481 KTTRPESQQDSADLL
-2496 RSAQAAHSPEEV
+2496 NSAQKSLSPEEV
-2508 ELPWEEEAK
+2508 SERPWEEEVKAAESVP
-2517 AADGTPSRSMR
+2517 AADGTAPRSMR
-2528 QATSVPELSLEQ
+2528 QATPAPELSLEQ

-2562 LSQEQYLELLDEPS
+2562 LGQEQYLKLLDEPS
-2576 AQLKTQGQLSS
+2576 AQLKAQSQLSS
-2587 AAVSDLVH
+2587 ETVSDLVH

>member
-1 MTFLFLTSARR
+1 
-12 SPIICLKCN
+12 
-21 FSGPLLLRV
+21 
-30 LSPHCFTCYR
+30 
-40 RGCAQSALRT
+40 
-50 LLTWLVTCLISLSF
+50 
-64 GTSCWDCSFSL
+64 
-75 QLVLLERKRRV
+75 
-86 VQGSFAPKDAIFSAM
+86 M

-170 KIEQKLQLLKAHGA
+170 KIEQKLQLLKAHGS

-199 TLAAQGE
+199 ALAAQGE
-206 QFDLEQDADLYQ
+206 HFDLEQDADLYQ

-227 LVATQGSLGITAT
+227 MVATQGSLGVTAT

-253 LCFFLHQM
+253 LCYFLHQM

-273 SDPVFDGLDEAR
+273 SDPVFDGLDEAH

-298 FESFT
+298 FDGFT
-303 KSSLELVSLVDALLP
+303 QSSLELVELVDALLP
-318 TSADMKELATPLVG
+318 SSADMKELSTPLIG

-337 LDKSMQA
+337 LDKSLQA
-344 LHSLQSL
+344 LHSFKTL
-351 QPHATMAELIAQL
+351 QPEASLPELISTL
-364 SDFCANNNPDHPALV
+364 SEFCANDNQDGPALV

-425 ELSLTVAAD
+425 ELTLTVAAD
-434 ELASLNDAASGAT
+434 EFTALEQSAT
-447 TPAPTQAPAQDSTA
+447 TPNQAPAHNSA
-461 ASAELSFAAS
+461 AAANSELSFAAS
-471 ATLST
+471 STLST
-476 SWGNPFAAPDP
+476 SWGNPFAAPAP
-487 MTSAAAAPPQTSATT
+487 SANTTSAQSQTSAYV
-502 PSGTAAHA
+502 PSGAASSA
-510 PGVKSD
+510 PAPALSAGTTSD
-516 LSLSLASSLAASTM
+516 LGLSITSSLDAGTM
-530 GLSTNAAA
+530 GLSTNTVAV
-538 GAPRG
+538 APHG
-543 LNLLNAASTDSAV
+543 LNLIAAASTDSAV
-556 GLGINNAASTPMSTA
+556 GLGISNAAGAQVRTA
-571 SAQSSEQ
+571 PAARSAP
-578 SELKPESAIKKRSVS
+578 SELKPEAAAQLSAVS
-593 CGTSALAV
+593 GAARTSIV
-601 SSAIQASS
+601 SSAAQASS
-609 GAKESTASKD
+609 AAKENTAGND

-626 ASAAGAV
+626 VSASGSSDLMAAVA
-633 QLMTSTAPG
+633 ADA
-642 GLSLSGAAASK
+642 LSLSGANK
-653 LWSEPVQASNL
+653 DLLWSAPSR
-664 GADSTG
+664 SS
-670 VATPAHQ
+670 VAAAPAPE
-677 AQKSEP
+677 APKP
-683 AAGLALT
+683 DLAAGLALT
-690 PASAQTLAQTPAE
+690 PANAPALAQTPAA
-703 AQPHDDAEAAT
+703 AQAHGDAVAATEEQHAASVAETNDEAAT
-714 ETEQAAAVAV
+714 RAQAEKPTKPSTVSADTSAESAESARVDAAQASAAQDSAATRVSPVSGAAATSGAN
-724 APHDATARDQAAE
+724 T
-737 PTKSN
+737 
-742 AAPADSRAKS
+742 
-752 AHAAPAPAATAPTI
+752 
-766 QAASCADQSA
+766 
-776 TETAS
+776 
-781 VASAGLELTAAST
+781 GLELTAAAH
-794 AATSSMQSSDVGGG
+794 AAHSSMLSSNFGGG
-808 LALTPAIPEAVS
+808 LALTPACTAPEAE
-820 KTSASSTPAPAA
+820 TSAKAAPENGAAPAA
-832 EAQGAQPA
+832 GAQGVKSA
-840 EPASLLEPS
+840 EQGARTLLEPS
-849 PAQASKGLS
+849 SAQSSYQLNLQSATGAPGS
-858 LGHSTRT
+858 
-865 HSTLSTSSD
+865 LSTSTD
-874 ANLIS
+874 ASLIS
-879 DDASLGLSLAHADRF
+879 ADASLGLSLAHADRF
-894 GLQLMSADQ
+894 GLQLTSAAAAHKA
-903 VSSSARSLEPTD
+903 ARSLEPTD
-915 QVSLSAGLNLTPANT
+915 QTSLSAGLTLTPADA
-930 ISAIAPQGSAPAEA
+930 IAAIAPQGSASAPAA
-944 TKVATA
+944 PAQTA
-950 TASAQTVVS
+950 TASKHSFAV
-959 QDRALSLT
+959 T
-967 SSHAQSAEAN
+967 SVHAQSDAADLDAHSDVK
-977 SGTLSDNKSAAH
+977 SGAS
-989 LTEHANSSSAVSSA
+989 LTERAKGVSAVSAA
-1003 QQWGAT
+1003 QQGDEAST
-1009 SAERAAETETAPDQN
+1009 QRAASTQADPAQVQAYHASAEQ
-1024 HAAHLSATHSAVSSG
+1024 SAVSGG
-1039 AQTTASSDTS
+1039 ASATASSDADSDAAMGALAAAS
-1049 SNAPVSALS
+1049 SGDKHS
-1058 TSSLAGKGT
+1058 
-1067 AARDQGGLS
+1067 AARDTGGLS
-1076 LTNAAGDFSVRN
+1076 LTNAAGDLSVRN
-1088 SADAAQANPGAGN
+1088 SADTAQATSSAPS

-1114 LKLTSATDS
+1114 LKLTAATDTPAS
-1123 EATADLAHKSG
+1123 ADLAHESG
-1134 LSSGLEFA
+1134 WSAGLELA
-1142 PASAAVSAESKSQP
+1142 PASAAVSTESKSHSE
-1156 DTDAAA
+1156 AHARAISA
-1162 PAPSPAQ
+1162 PAPSPAHA
-1169 PGSNTDQTTSTAP
+1169 GSNTDQTTSEVP
-1182 DSNVGTASAASS
+1182 DSNVGPASAASS
-1194 AAATDLEPSGA
+1194 AAATGVEPSGA
-1205 RAQSASIITA
+1205 HAQSASSVA
-1215 SESHHAPAAASGL
+1215 APESHSAPASASGL
-1228 ALTSADS
+1228 ALTSASS
-1235 VQNHSTESG
+1235 VQNQTTEPA
-1244 LAVQHG
+1244 LTVQHG
-1250 GLALTSAASSATEP
+1250 GLELTSATSAASSTAEPNTAAPSAPTAASHPAPAAPQTSAPATP
-1264 SSGALSTSVTA
+1264 VK
-1275 SGQTPAVAQA
+1275 
-1285 THVQTGEL
+1285 TGEL
-1293 SLGTASSLE
+1293 SLGATSSLA

-1334 AELLS
+1334 AELLG
-1339 IVTAAPTVTTQE
+1339 IVTAAPTVTTPD
-1351 SGAAAHGTG
+1351 SGAGVAAHWTG
-1360 TDATSQ
+1360 VGANAQ
-1366 VHAESAGAQTRA
+1366 VNAESAGYQTRA
-1378 DSAVSDSKT
+1378 DSAASDSKT

-1401 ETTHSDT
+1401 ETTHSD
-1408 AANASAPENSAL
+1408 AAVAADVPENSAL
-1420 ETSDN
+1420 EASDN
-1425 KPESSDFA
+1425 KPASSDFA
-1433 LASAEHTRGIRA
+1433 PASAEHTRGIRA
-1445 TSAHSDRSSNETVE
+1445 TSTHSDRSSNEAVE
-1459 RANSI
+1459 RTNSI

-1494 APERWVSSTVR
+1494 APERWVSNTVR

-1564 AAQYAAAQAAAEA
+1564 AAQYAAAQMAAEA
-1577 AAAAENSSAPNPQD
+1577 AAAATENCATSNQPG
-1591 TATTSTTSGDSAQNQ
+1591 TVTTSTTSGSSTQTASTQT
-1606 VQADSAQSKA
+1606 KA

-1629 PTLEFTSATTA
+1629 PTLEVTSATTA

-1645 PDLTRA
+1645 PDLTGA
-1651 GAAVLSSEQGLADQP
+1651 GAAAASSDLTSLDK
-1666 AQSAVSS
+1666 SAVSS
-1673 ELSLGSPSSLDLTF
+1673 ELSLGATSSFDLAF
-1687 STAAQSTNAWTNF
+1687 SVAASSSNSWSNF
-1700 IAPSTGGLTIIGSDN
+1700 IAPSTDGLTIIGSDN
-1715 PTAPSP
+1715 QAVPSP
-1721 TTATSASSAPIS
+1721 TPAPGTAITPIS

-1748 QQAAQARKNAQP
+1748 QQAAQARKNAQTAQMP
-1760 VRTSQ
+1760 NPASSQ
-1765 LGMAN
+1765 
-1770 SQRSTKDE
+1770 QRSKDE
-1778 STAST
+1778 DTSSTQVTPADK
-1783 SVAPA
+1783 PA
-1788 RSSQRSKS
+1788 RSAQRSKA
-1796 KRASVPAQIES
+1796 KRARGSAQTKSSIAPAH
-1807 SSTVSQTNASV
+1807 TSV
-1818 LASADE
+1818 LTPTDE
-1824 ATLVLSG
+1824 APLALSG
-1831 VSADSLAAAQTKA
+1831 VGADTVAVAQTKA

-1851 AGAQHTASI
+1851 AGAQHTAST

-1865 TPAATTQAK
+1865 TPAATTQSK
-1874 ASEEKAAAVATQ
+1874 ASEQSAADVVSQDRAAASVAMVSSM
-1886 DSAAVS
+1886 DS
-1892 IATVSATGS
+1892 T
-1901 ASERTDSETVS
+1901 SERTGPETNAV
-1912 AHSTSDTDS
+1912 HSTKDTGTSS
-1921 ADSSSKRASAEA
+1921 AGSSSKNASAEV
-1933 EGAPSTDDAL
+1933 EGAPSADDAL

-1949 TTGSAESIAQLSPE
+1949 TTGSAESIVQLSPE

-1984 TKHRNKSKSAQTDDS
+1984 TKRRNKSKSAQVDDS
-1999 SRSDELDTSGAPE
+1999 SRSDELDMSGAQDQD
-2012 LNAASPA
+2012 AASPA
-2019 SDTPDTTCDSSTAER
+2019 TDIPDTTGGSSTAER

-2044 WLTSDTDSKV
+2044 WLTSDADSKV
-2054 STQSNGTSI
+2054 SAQTNSTSS
-2063 PEVQSSAAESKAKPK
+2063 PEAQPDAAESKAKPK

-2091 EAASENTEANSAR
+2091 DAASENTETSSAR

-2112 GKAKRRRSPTKAKK
+2112 VKSKRRRTSTKAKK
-2126 QVAVA
+2126 QTAVA
-2131 EDLSDIEQ
+2131 EGLSDIEQ
-2139 KLTSGASS
+2139 KLASGASG

-2169 DAASAE
+2169 ETSAE
-2175 SVAPSDAASSAD
+2175 SAAPSDAASSAD

-2215 LRTVLRTH
+2215 LRTVLRSH

-2261 LGYRA
+2261 LGYRT

-2276 AQLDPESNASEEL
+2276 TQLDPESKASEEL
-2289 SGTPHDEPSSDDAR
+2289 SGTPHDAPSSDDAR
-2303 GTEVALQRENQGF
+2303 GTEVALRSENQGF

-2348 YDHMGDEGVA
+2348 YDHMGDYGVA

-2427 IVRARAQEVR
+2427 IVKARAQEVR

-2458 EVKASALTPDAQR
+2458 EVKASTLTADAQR
-2471 QALQGASAPP
+2471 QALQGASVPP
-2481 KTTHTESQQDSADLL
+2481 KTTRPESQQDSADLL
-2496 RSAQAAHSPEEV
+2496 NSAQKSLSPEEV
-2508 ELPWEEEAK
+2508 SERPWEEEVK
-2517 AADGTPSRSMR
+2517 AAESVPADDGTPPRSMR
-2528 QATSVPELSLEQ
+2528 QATPAPELSLEQ

-2562 LSQEQYLELLDEPS
+2562 LGQEQYLKLLDEPS
-2576 AQLKTQGQLSS
+2576 AQLKAQSQLSS
-2587 AAVSDLVH
+2587 ETVSDLVH

>member
-1 MTFLFLTSARR
+1 
-12 SPIICLKCN
+12 
-21 FSGPLLLRV
+21 
-30 LSPHCFTCYR
+30 
-40 RGCAQSALRT
+40 
-50 LLTWLVTCLISLSF
+50 
-64 GTSCWDCSFSL
+64 
-75 QLVLLERKRRV
+75 
-86 VQGSFAPKDAIFSAM
+86 M

-199 TLAAQGE
+199 ALAAQGE
-206 QFDLEQDADLYQ
+206 HFDLEQDADLYQ

-227 LVATQGSLGITAT
+227 MVAPQGSLGVTAT

-253 LCFFLHQM
+253 LCYFLHQM

-273 SDPVFDGLDEAR
+273 SDPVFDGLDEAH

-298 FESFT
+298 FDGFT
-303 KSSLELVSLVDALLP
+303 QSSLELVELVDALLP
-318 TSADMKELATPLVG
+318 SSADMKELATPLIG

-337 LDKSMQA
+337 LDKSLQA
-344 LHSLQSL
+344 LHSLKTL
-351 QPHATMAELIAQL
+351 QPEASLPELISTL
-364 SDFCANNNPDHPALV
+364 SEFCANDNQDGPALV

-406 FELMDV
+406 FELIDV

-425 ELSLTVAAD
+425 ELTLTVAAD
-434 ELASLNDAASGAT
+434 ELTALDQGAT
-447 TPAPTQAPAQDSTA
+447 TPNQAPAHTSAA
-461 ASAELSFAAS
+461 ASSELSFAAS
-471 ATLST
+471 GTLST
-476 SWGNPFAAPDP
+476 SWGNPFAAPAP
-487 MTSAAAAPPQTSATT
+487 IASAAPAQPSSAT
-502 PSGTAAHA
+502 PSGTASSASA
-510 PGVKSD
+510 PAPSAGANSGLG
-516 LSLSLASSLAASTM
+516 LSISSSLDAGTM
-530 GLSTNAAA
+530 GLSTNAGAS
-538 GAPRG
+538 APRG

-556 GLGINNAASTPMSTA
+556 GLGISNAAGAQVRTA
-571 SAQSSEQ
+571 PALGSAPSG
-578 SELKPESAIKKRSVS
+578 LKPEAAAQLS
-593 CGTSALAV
+593 AV
-601 SSAIQASS
+601 SDAASNLGVNSATQASS
-609 GAKESTASKD
+609 AAKKSNARMD
-619 SLGLTSA
+619 SLELTSA
-626 ASAAGAV
+626 VITSEVSGLMSSAAAD
-633 QLMTSTAPG
+633 
-642 GLSLSGAAASK
+642 GLSLSGANK
-653 LWSEPVQASNL
+653 DQLWSAPSRSSV
-664 GADSTG
+664 GAT
-670 VATPAHQ
+670 APAPETP
-677 AQKSEP
+677 KP
-683 AAGLALT
+683 GLAAGLALT
-690 PASAQTLAQTPAE
+690 PADAPALAQTQAAP
-703 AQPHDDAEAAT
+703 QPHGDALAAT
-714 ETEQAAAVAV
+714 ETEQAAPDAAAPLDAAV
-724 APHDATARDQAAE
+724 HDQAAA
-737 PTKSN
+737 PTKPN
-742 AAPADSRAKS
+742 AAPADTS
-752 AHAAPAPAATAPTI
+752 AESAESAPVDASQAPSANSVSSAFGAQATSGAN
-766 QAASCADQSA
+766 S
-776 TETAS
+776 
-781 VASAGLELTAAST
+781 GLALTAAGH
-794 AATSSMQSSDVGGG
+794 AAHSSMLSSGFGGG
-808 LALTPAIPEAVS
+808 LALTPASTAPEAA
-820 KTSASSTPAPAA
+820 ASTKAASEPEGAPAA
-832 EAQGAQPA
+832 GAQGVKSA
-840 EPASLLEPS
+840 EQSAGSLLEPS
-849 PAQASKGLS
+849 STQGAHGLNLQS
-858 LGHSTRT
+858 ATGAPGS
-865 HSTLSTSSD
+865 LSTSTD

-879 DDASLGLSLAHADRF
+879 ADASLGLSLAHADRF
-894 GLQLMSADQ
+894 GLQLTSAAAAQ
-903 VSSSARSLEPTD
+903 KAARSFEPTD
-915 QVSLSAGLNLTPANT
+915 QASLSAGLTLTPADA
-930 ISAIAPQGSAPAEA
+930 ISAIAPHGLASASAAKATTPAAPAQ
-944 TKVATA
+944 TA
-950 TASAQTVVS
+950 TASERSFAVTSARAQSGTADIDAHSAKKSVARLTERAKDESTVSVAQQES
-959 QDRALSLT
+959 EASTQRAAGTQADPAQDQA
-967 SSHAQSAEAN
+967 SHASAEQ
-977 SGTLSDNKSAAH
+977 
-989 LTEHANSSSAVSSA
+989 SAVSGGASA
-1003 QQWGAT
+1003 
-1009 SAERAAETETAPDQN
+1009 
-1024 HAAHLSATHSAVSSG
+1024 
-1039 AQTTASSDTS
+1039 TASSDAG
-1049 SNAPVSALS
+1049 SNALVGALAAA
-1058 TSSLAGKGT
+1058 SSGDKHS
-1067 AARDQGGLS
+1067 AARDKGGLS
-1076 LTNAAGDFSVRN
+1076 LTNAAGDLSVRN
-1088 SADAAQANPGAGN
+1088 SADATQATSSAAS

-1114 LKLTSATDS
+1114 LKLA
-1123 EATADLAHKSG
+1123 AAADNKAPADFAPAAG
-1134 LSSGLEFA
+1134 WSSGLELA
-1142 PASAAVSAESKSQP
+1142 PASTTARDESKSHSE
-1156 DTDAAA
+1156 AHARAISA
-1162 PAPSPAQ
+1162 PAPSPAHAD
-1169 PGSNTDQTTSTAP
+1169 SNTDQTTSTAP
-1182 DSNVGTASAASS
+1182 GSNISPASAASS
-1194 AAATDLEPSGA
+1194 AAAMGLEPRGA
-1205 RAQSASIITA
+1205 RAQSASSITA
-1215 SESHHAPAAASGL
+1215 PKSGTATTSGAGL

-1235 VQNHSTESG
+1235 AQNYATETA
-1244 LAVQHG
+1244 LTVQHG
-1250 GLALTSAASSATEP
+1250 GLELTSATSAASSTAEP
-1264 SSGALSTSVTA
+1264 NTA
-1275 SGQTPAVAQA
+1275 APSAPIAASHQAPAAPQASAQA
-1285 THVQTGEL
+1285 TPVQTGEL
-1293 SLGTASSLE
+1293 SLGATSSLA

-1309 LAASALSQQA
+1309 LAASTLSQQA

-1334 AELLS
+1334 AELLG
-1339 IVTAAPTVTTQE
+1339 IVTAAPTVATPDA
-1351 SGAAAHGTG
+1351 GAGVAAHGTG
-1360 TDATSQ
+1360 VGANAQ
-1366 VHAESAGAQTRA
+1366 VNAESAESQTST
-1378 DSAVSDSKT
+1378 DTAVSDSKT
-1387 AVASDASAKAASHA
+1387 AVASDASATTASHA
-1401 ETTHSDT
+1401 ETTHSD
-1408 AANASAPENSAL
+1408 AAVAADVPESSGL
-1420 ETSDN
+1420 EASDN
-1425 KPESSDFA
+1425 KPASTDFA
-1433 LASAEHTRGIRA
+1433 PAAEHTRGMRA
-1445 TSAHSDRSSNETVE
+1445 TSAHSDRTQSETVE

-1472 ATESQERVWRQ
+1472 VTESQERVWRQ

-1577 AAAAENSSAPNPQD
+1577 AAAAENSTEPNPPG
-1591 TATTSTTSGDSAQNQ
+1591 AAATSTTSGGSTQTAST
-1606 VQADSAQSKA
+1606 QAKA

-1629 PTLEFTSATTA
+1629 PTLEVTSATTA
-1640 AAEQA
+1640 TAEQA
-1645 PDLTRA
+1645 PDLTGA
-1651 GAAVLSSEQGLADQP
+1651 GAAVASSSPELAP
-1666 AQSAVSS
+1666 SEQSAVSS
-1673 ELSLGSPSSLDLTF
+1673 ELSLGTPSSLDLAF
-1687 STAAQSTNAWTNF
+1687 SAAASSTNSWSNF
-1700 IAPSTGGLTIIGSDN
+1700 IAPSTDGLTIIGSDN
-1715 PTAPSP
+1715 QAAPSP
-1721 TTATSASSAPIS
+1721 DPAPSAASAPIS
-1733 AADLWHSTVNAVKSA
+1733 AADLWHSTVNTVKSA
-1748 QQAAQARKNAQP
+1748 QQAAQARKSAQAAHTP
-1760 VRTSQ
+1760 HPGTASAQ
-1765 LGMAN
+1765 
-1770 SQRSTKDE
+1770 QRSKDE
-1778 STAST
+1778 TPASASEASADKPARSAQRSKPKRARASTQTKASSTASQTNT
-1783 SVAPA
+1783 SVLTP
-1788 RSSQRSKS
+1788 
-1796 KRASVPAQIES
+1796 
-1807 SSTVSQTNASV
+1807 T
-1818 LASADE
+1818 DE
-1824 ATLVLSG
+1824 APLALSG
-1831 VSADSLAAAQTKA
+1831 VGADTVAVAQTKA

-1851 AGAQHTASI
+1851 AGAQQTAST

-1865 TPAATTQAK
+1865 TPAATTQAN
-1874 ASEEKAAAVATQ
+1874 ASEEKAAAVASQ
-1886 DSAAVS
+1886 DSTAANV
-1892 IATVSATGS
+1892 ATVSTTAST
-1901 ASERTDSETVS
+1901 SERTDSETGHACSTPDTS
-1912 AHSTSDTDS
+1912 ANAVD
-1921 ADSSSKRASAEA
+1921 ASSKRANAA
-1933 EGAPSTDDAL
+1933 VEGAPSTDDAL

-1949 TTGSAESIAQLSPE
+1949 TTGSAKSIAQLSPE

-1984 TKHRNKSKSAQTDDS
+1984 TKRRNKSKSAQTDDS
-1999 SRSDELDTSGAPE
+1999 SHSDELDTSGAPE

-2063 PEVQSSAAESKAKPK
+2063 PEVQSSAAESTAKPK

-2169 DAASAE
+2169 ETSAE
-2175 SVAPSDAASSAD
+2175 SAAPSDTASSAD

-2481 KTTHTESQQDSADLL
+2481 KTTRPESQQDSADLL
-2496 RSAQAAHSPEEV
+2496 NSAQTALTPDEV
-2508 ELPWEEEAK
+2508 ELPWDEGAK
-2517 AADGTPSRSMR
+2517 AAESAQAADGTAPRSMR
-2528 QATSVPELSLEQ
+2528 QATPAPELSLEQ

-2576 AQLKTQGQLSS
+2576 AQLKAQSQLSP
-2587 AAVSDLVH
+2587 AAACDLVH
-2595 ADRHQSLLIAEL
+2595 SDRHQSRLIAEL

-2695 AGLYLKSEASPL
+2695 AGLYLKSETSPL
-2707 ADTYRSLNFAPP
+2707 ADTYRSLNFTPP

>member
-1 MTFLFLTSARR
+1 
-12 SPIICLKCN
+12 
-21 FSGPLLLRV
+21 
-30 LSPHCFTCYR
+30 
-40 RGCAQSALRT
+40 
-50 LLTWLVTCLISLSF
+50 
-64 GTSCWDCSFSL
+64 
-75 QLVLLERKRRV
+75 
-86 VQGSFAPKDAIFSAM
+86 M

-128 DHPTVQ
+128 DHPTIQ

-385 QSSAFA
+385 QRSAFA

-412 GPKNKGPLYQAKK
+412 GPKSKGPLYQAKK

-487 MTSAAAAPPQTSATT
+487 MTSAAAAPTQTSATT

-510 PGVKSD
+510 PSVKSD

-530 GLSTNAAA
+530 GLSTNTAA

-556 GLGINNAASTPMSTA
+556 GLGISNAAGTPMSTA
-571 SAQSSEQ
+571 PTQNSEQ
-578 SELKPESAIKKRSVS
+578 SELKPESAIKKSQVS
-593 CGTSALAV
+593 GGTSALAV

-626 ASAAGAV
+626 ANATGTV
-633 QLMTSTAPG
+633 QLMTSAAPG

-683 AAGLALT
+683 AVGLALT
-690 PASAQTLAQTPAE
+690 PASAPALAQTPAE

-724 APHDATARDQAAE
+724 VPHDATVRDQDAK

-742 AAPADSRAKS
+742 AALADSRAKS

-808 LALTPAIPEAVS
+808 LALTPASPEAVS

-858 LGHSTRT
+858 LGHSSGT
-865 HSTLSTSSD
+865 HSSLSTDTDTSLV
-874 ANLIS
+874 AAG
-879 DDASLGLSLAHADRF
+879 ASFGLSLAHADRF

-930 ISAIAPQGSAPAEA
+930 ISAIAPQGSESALA
-944 TKVATA
+944 TKTATA
-950 TASAQTVVS
+950 AASAQTVAS

-967 SSHAQSAEAN
+967 STHAQSAEAN
-977 SGTLSDNKSAAH
+977 SSAHSDEHNAAH
-989 LTEHANSSSAVSSA
+989 LTERANSSSAVSAA
-1003 QQWGAT
+1003 QQWGAA
-1009 SAERAAETETAPDQN
+1009 SAERAAETETAPAHD
-1024 HAAHLSATHSAVSSG
+1024 HAAHLSTEHSAVSSD
-1039 AQTTASSDTS
+1039 ARTTASSDAGS
-1049 SNAPVSALS
+1049 DAPVSALS

-1067 AARDQGGLS
+1067 APHNQGGLS
-1076 LTNAAGDFSVRN
+1076 LTNAAGDLSVRN
-1088 SADAAQANPGAGN
+1088 SADMTQATSSAGN
-1101 LGLSLSPADASTG
+1101 LGLSLSPADSSSG
-1114 LKLTSATDS
+1114 LKLTSAADT
-1123 EATADLAHKSG
+1123 EAPANLTQAAG

-1162 PAPSPAQ
+1162 APAPSPASAD
-1169 PGSNTDQTTSTAP
+1169 SNTDQTTSTAP
-1182 DSNVGTASAASS
+1182 DSNVGTASAASL
-1194 AAATDLEPSGA
+1194 AAATDLEPSSA
-1205 RAQSASIITA
+1205 CAQSASIITA

-1250 GLALTSAASSATEP
+1250 GLALTSAASTATEP

-1309 LAASALSQQA
+1309 LAASTLTQHADT
-1319 SAWDLLKPSTSDVGS
+1319 WDLLKPTTSDVSS

-1339 IVTAAPTVTTQE
+1339 IVTAAPTVTPPVSDTAVHATDVDTKSQANAKE
-1351 SGAAAHGTG
+1351 TCAGTATSAITATRA
-1360 TDATSQ
+1360 TDASRT
-1366 VHAESAGAQTRA
+1366 E
-1378 DSAVSDSKT
+1378 T
-1387 AVASDASAKAASHA
+1387 AFSDA
-1401 ETTHSDT
+1401 
-1408 AANASAPENSAL
+1408 AANASTSESSDL

-1425 KPESSDFA
+1425 KLASSDFA
-1433 LASAEHTRGIRA
+1433 SAEHAREDRP
-1445 TSAHSDRSSNETVE
+1445 TSANSDRIQNESVE
-1459 RANSI
+1459 RTNSA
-1464 KHSTGRRH
+1464 KLSSGRRH
-1472 ATESQERVWRQ
+1472 RVAESQERVWRQ
-1483 SDIGERRAQEA
+1483 SDISERRVQETN
-1494 APERWVSSTVR
+1494 PERWVSSSVR
-1505 ARYGAS
+1505 ERYGAS

-1645 PDLTRA
+1645 PDLTRS
-1651 GAAVLSSEQGLADQP
+1651 GAAALSSDQGLADQP

-1715 PTAPSP
+1715 QTAPSP
-1721 TTATSASSAPIS
+1721 ITATSASSAPIS

-1765 LGMAN
+1765 LGLAS

-1778 STAST
+1778 SISSISA
-1783 SVAPA
+1783 APA

-1796 KRASVPAQIES
+1796 KRASAPAQIES

-1818 LASADE
+1818 LTSADKD
-1824 ATLVLSG
+1824 TLVLSG

-1844 ESATSAD
+1844 GTASSAHAD
-1851 AGAQHTASI
+1851 AQHAVLTEAPTQTLVIPAQA
-1860 ETPTH
+1860 E
-1865 TPAATTQAK
+1865 

-1886 DSAAVS
+1886 NSAAARV
-1892 IATVSATGS
+1892 ATVSSTGS
-1901 ASERTDSETVS
+1901 ASERTNSETVS
-1912 AHSTSDTDS
+1912 AHSTPDTDS
-1921 ADSSSKRASAEA
+1921 AGSSSKRASAEV
-1933 EGAPSTDDAL
+1933 EEAPSADDSM

-1949 TTGSAESIAQLSPE
+1949 TTGSAESIAQLTPE

-1975 DLSGESTES
+1975 DLSGESTET
-1984 TKHRNKSKSAQTDDS
+1984 TKRRNKGKSAQDDDS
-1999 SRSDELDTSGAPE
+1999 SRSDESDKSGAHALDADSTASDMPDTNSASSEADLDSDVKQVPAPTSGTDSEDKASTATPA
-2012 LNAASPA
+2012 AAS
-2019 SDTPDTTCDSSTAER
+2019 TEAE
-2034 ESDAEEDQVP
+2034 
-2044 WLTSDTDSKV
+2044 
-2054 STQSNGTSI
+2054 
-2063 PEVQSSAAESKAKPK
+2063 ESKAKTPAKPK
-2078 RGRKSKAKAASST
+2078 RARKTKAKAGTTAEATT
-2091 EAASENTEANSAR
+2091 ENSADSSAR
-2104 TTESADAE
+2104 TAESGDAE
-2112 GKAKRRRSPTKAKK
+2112 VKTKRRRSPAKATKPA
-2126 QVAVA
+2126 AVG
-2131 EDLSDIEQ
+2131 EDLDDIAQ
-2139 KLTSGASS
+2139 RLATGASG

-2159 AAAAA
+2159 AATAA

-2169 DAASAE
+2169 EANAESADSTDTASA
-2175 SVAPSDAASSAD
+2175 AP

-2215 LRTVLRTH
+2215 LRTILRTH
-2223 KRSDQEIPT
+2223 KRSDQEIPS
-2232 DEQFDQLSEA
+2232 DEQFDQLSED

-2261 LGYRA
+2261 FGYRA
-2266 PPQAKLLAEL
+2266 PPQAKILAEL
-2276 AQLDPESNASEEL
+2276 AQLNQEDPTPEDELNAGNDDSDTA
-2289 SGTPHDEPSSDDAR
+2289 GTALAVREP
-2303 GTEVALQRENQGF
+2303 NQGLG
-2316 TQVAA
+2316 QVAA
-2321 AYDALAQTDY
+2321 AYEALAQTDY

-2348 YDHMGDEGVA
+2348 YDHMGEEGVA
-2358 TEELSP
+2358 ADELSP

-2387 EVNSELSKQNARANK
+2387 EVNSERSKQQARANK
-2402 KQAGLTESEVAAQ
+2402 KQAGLTESEEAAQ
-2415 GVSSKRELTPEE
+2415 SVSSKPELTPEE
-2427 IVRARAQEVR
+2427 LIRARAQEAR

-2458 EVKASALTPDAQR
+2458 EVKSSALTPDAQR
-2471 QALQGASAPP
+2471 QALQGVSTPP
-2481 KTTHTESQQDSADLL
+2481 ETT
-2496 RSAQAAHSPEEV
+2496 RSAQQPPKPSLPLSGKVALTPEKV
-2508 ELPWEEEAK
+2508 TDLPWAEGAQAAK
-2517 AADGTPSRSMR
+2517 SVQAAEVTPPH
-2528 QATSVPELSLEQ
+2528 ATRPATRPDTSAAELTLEQ
-2540 VLLSRPELIELEYH
+2540 LLLSRPELIELEYH

-2562 LSQEQYLELLDEPS
+2562 LSLEQYLELLNEPS
-2576 AQLKTQGQLSS
+2576 AKLKTQSQLSS
-2587 AAVSDLVH
+2587 AEASDAVRS
-2595 ADRHQSLLIAEL
+2595 DRHQSLLITEL

-2617 RVLLELSDQQGD
+2617 RVLLELSDQQDD

-2635 LQRGKFNY
+2635 LQHGKFNY

>member
-1 MTFLFLTSARR
+1 
-12 SPIICLKCN
+12 
-21 FSGPLLLRV
+21 
-30 LSPHCFTCYR
+30 
-40 RGCAQSALRT
+40 
-50 LLTWLVTCLISLSF
+50 
-64 GTSCWDCSFSL
+64 
-75 QLVLLERKRRV
+75 
-86 VQGSFAPKDAIFSAM
+86 M

-170 KIEQKLQLLKAHGA
+170 KIEQKLQLLKAHGS

-199 TLAAQGE
+199 ALAAQGE
-206 QFDLEQDADLYQ
+206 HFDLEQDADLYQ

-227 LVATQGSLGITAT
+227 MVATQGSLGVTAT

-253 LCFFLHQM
+253 LCYFLHQM

-273 SDPVFDGLDEAR
+273 SDPVFDGLDEAH

-298 FESFT
+298 FDGFT
-303 KSSLELVSLVDALLP
+303 QSSLELVDLVDALLP
-318 TSADMKELATPLVG
+318 SSADMKELATPLVG

-337 LDKSMQA
+337 LDKSLQA
-344 LHSLQSL
+344 LHSFKTL
-351 QPHATMAELIAQL
+351 QPEASLPELISTL
-364 SDFCANNNPDHPALV
+364 SEFCANDNQDGPALV

-425 ELSLTVAAD
+425 ELTLTVAAD
-434 ELASLNDAASGAT
+434 ELSTLDQGAT
-447 TPAPTQAPAQDSTA
+447 TPNQAPAHNSAA
-461 ASAELSFAAS
+461 ASSELSFAAS
-471 ATLST
+471 STLST
-476 SWGNPFAAPDP
+476 SWGNPFAAPAP
-487 MTSAAAAPPQTSATT
+487 SANTTSAQSQTSAYA
-502 PSGTAAHA
+502 PSGAASSA
-510 PGVKSD
+510 PAPALSAGTTSD
-516 LSLSLASSLAASTM
+516 LGLSITSSLDAGTM
-530 GLSTNAAA
+530 GLSTNTVAV
-538 GAPRG
+538 APHG
-543 LNLLNAASTDSAV
+543 LNLIAAASTDSAV
-556 GLGINNAASTPMSTA
+556 GSLGISNAAGAQVRTA
-571 SAQSSEQ
+571 PAASSAP
-578 SELKPESAIKKRSVS
+578 SELKPEAAAQPSAVS
-593 CGTSALAV
+593 GAASTSIV
-601 SSAIQASS
+601 SSAAHASS
-609 GAKESTASKD
+609 GSKESTTGKD

-626 ASAAGAV
+626 VSASGGSG
-633 QLMTSTAPG
+633 LMTSVAAD
-642 GLSLSGAAASK
+642 GLSLSGANK
-653 LWSEPVQASNL
+653 DLLWSAPSR
-664 GADSTG
+664 SS
-670 VATPAHQ
+670 VAAAAPAPE
-677 AQKSEP
+677 APKP
-683 AAGLALT
+683 DLAAGLALT
-690 PASAQTLAQTPAE
+690 PADAPALAETPAAAQAHGVAVAVTEEQHAASVAETNDE
-703 AQPHDDAEAAT
+703 AVTRAQAEKPTQPSAAPAETNAESAESARVDATKASAAQ
-714 ETEQAAAVAV
+714 EQAATSVNSASS
-724 APHDATARDQAAE
+724 ATA
-737 PTKSN
+737 
-742 AAPADSRAKS
+742 
-752 AHAAPAPAATAPTI
+752 
-766 QAASCADQSA
+766 ASGAN
-776 TETAS
+776 T
-781 VASAGLELTAAST
+781 GLELTAAAH
-794 AATSSMQSSDVGGG
+794 AAHSSMLSSNFGGG
-808 LALTPAIPEAVS
+808 LALTPASTAPETAAS
-820 KTSASSTPAPAA
+820 TKAAPETSAVPAA
-832 EAQGAQPA
+832 GAQGVKPA
-840 EPASLLEPS
+840 EQGAGSLLES
-849 PAQASKGLS
+849 SSTQGSNGLNLQS
-858 LGHSTRT
+858 ATGVPGSF
-865 HSTLSTSSD
+865 STSTD
-874 ANLIS
+874 ASLIS
-879 DDASLGLSLAHADRF
+879 ADASLGLSLAHADRF
-894 GLQLMSADQ
+894 GLQLTSAAAAQ
-903 VSSSARSLEPTD
+903 KAARSLEPTD
-915 QVSLSAGLNLTPANT
+915 QASLSAGLTLTPADA
-930 ISAIAPQGSAPAEA
+930 IAAIAPQGSASAAATQATTPAA
-944 TKVATA
+944 PAQTA
-950 TASAQTVVS
+950 TASKHSFTVTSARAQSGAADLDAHSAKKSV
-959 QDRALSLT
+959 ASLT
-967 SSHAQSAEAN
+967 ERAKDVSTVSVAQQGDEASTQRAAGTQADPAQDQASHASAEQ
-977 SGTLSDNKSAAH
+977 
-989 LTEHANSSSAVSSA
+989 SAVSGDASA
-1003 QQWGAT
+1003 
-1009 SAERAAETETAPDQN
+1009 
-1024 HAAHLSATHSAVSSG
+1024 
-1039 AQTTASSDTS
+1039 TASSDAGS
-1049 SNAPVSALS
+1049 GAPVGALAAA
-1058 TSSLAGKGT
+1058 SSGDKHS
-1067 AARDQGGLS
+1067 AARDTGGLS
-1076 LTNAAGDFSVRN
+1076 LTNAAGDLSVRN
-1088 SADAAQANPGAGN
+1088 SADTAQATSSAPS

-1114 LKLTSATDS
+1114 LKLTAATDTPAS
-1123 EATADLAHKSG
+1123 ADLAHESG
-1134 LSSGLEFA
+1134 WSAGLELA
-1142 PASAAVSAESKSQP
+1142 PASAAVSTESKSHSE
-1156 DTDAAA
+1156 AHARAISA
-1162 PAPSPAQ
+1162 PAPSPAYAS
-1169 PGSNTDQTTSTAP
+1169 SNTDQTTSEVP
-1182 DSNVGTASAASS
+1182 DSNVGPASAASS
-1194 AAATDLEPSGA
+1194 AAATGVEPSGA
-1205 RAQSASIITA
+1205 HAQSASSVA
-1215 SESHHAPAAASGL
+1215 APESHSAPASASGL
-1228 ALTSADS
+1228 ALTSASS
-1235 VQNHSTESG
+1235 VQNQTTEPA
-1244 LAVQHG
+1244 LTVQHG
-1250 GLALTSAASSATEP
+1250 GLELTSATSAASSTAEP
-1264 SSGALSTSVTA
+1264 NTA
-1275 SGQTPAVAQA
+1275 APSAPTAASHQAPAAPQASAQA
-1285 THVQTGEL
+1285 TPVQTGEL
-1293 SLGTASSLE
+1293 SLGATSSLA

-1334 AELLS
+1334 AELLG
-1339 IVTAAPTVTTQE
+1339 IVTAAPTVTTQD
-1351 SGAAAHGTG
+1351 SGAGAAAHGTG
-1360 TDATSQ
+1360 VGANAQ
-1366 VHAESAGAQTRA
+1366 VNAESAESQTRA
-1378 DSAVSDSKT
+1378 DSAASDSKT

-1420 ETSDN
+1420 EASDN

-1459 RANSI
+1459 RANSAKFSAGR
-1464 KHSTGRRH
+1464 KHHT
-1472 ATESQERVWRQ
+1472 TESQERVWRQ

-1564 AAQYAAAQAAAEA
+1564 AAQYAAAKIAAEA
-1577 AAAAENSSAPNPQD
+1577 AAAAAENSAAPNSPG
-1591 TATTSTTSGDSAQNQ
+1591 TVTTSTTSGSSTQTASTQT
-1606 VQADSAQSKA
+1606 KA

-1629 PTLEFTSATTA
+1629 PTLEVMSA
-1640 AAEQA
+1640 AAADQA
-1645 PDLTRA
+1645 PDLTGA
-1651 GAAVLSSEQGLADQP
+1651 GVAAANSELTSSDK
-1666 AQSAVSS
+1666 SAVSS
-1673 ELSLGSPSSLDLTF
+1673 ELSLGAASSLDLAF
-1687 STAAQSTNAWTNF
+1687 CAAASSTNSWSNF
-1700 IAPSTGGLTIIGSDN
+1700 IAPSTDGLTIIGSDN
-1715 PTAPSP
+1715 KAAPNP
-1721 TTATSASSAPIS
+1721 APATGASSAPIS

-1748 QQAAQARKNAQP
+1748 QQAAQARKNAQTAQMP
-1760 VRTSQ
+1760 KPASSQ
-1765 LGMAN
+1765 
-1770 SQRSTKDE
+1770 
-1778 STAST
+1778 
-1783 SVAPA
+1783 
-1788 RSSQRSKS
+1788 QRSKDEDTS
-1796 KRASVPAQIES
+1796 SPQVTPTDKPAHPAQRSKAKRARGSAQTKS
-1807 SSTVSQTNASV
+1807 SAASAHTSV
-1818 LASADE
+1818 LTPTDE
-1824 ATLVLSG
+1824 APLALSG
-1831 VSADSLAAAQTKA
+1831 VGADTAAVAQTKA

-1851 AGAQHTASI
+1851 AGAQHTAST

-1874 ASEEKAAAVATQ
+1874 ASEQSAADVVSQDRAAASVAMVSSM
-1886 DSAAVS
+1886 DS
-1892 IATVSATGS
+1892 T
-1901 ASERTDSETVS
+1901 SERTGPETNAV
-1912 AHSTSDTDS
+1912 HSTKDTGTSS
-1921 ADSSSKRASAEA
+1921 AGSSSKNASAEV
-1933 EGAPSTDDAL
+1933 EGAPSADDAL

-1984 TKHRNKSKSAQTDDS
+1984 TKRSNKSKSAQADDS
-1999 SRSDELDTSGAPE
+1999 SRSDELDTSDAQE
-2012 LNAASPA
+2012 LDAASPA

-2034 ESDAEEDQVP
+2034 ESDADEDQVP
-2044 WLTSDTDSKV
+2044 WLTSDADSKAKV
-2054 STQSNGTSI
+2054 SDTTPAEASTGA
-2063 PEVQSSAAESKAKPK
+2063 EESKAKPK

-2091 EAASENTEANSAR
+2091 DAASENTETSSVPTAD
-2104 TTESADAE
+2104 SADAE
-2112 GKAKRRRSPTKAKK
+2112 GKAKRRRTPTKAKK

-2169 DAASAE
+2169 DASAE
-2175 SVAPSDAASSAD
+2175 SAAPTDAASSAD

-2232 DEQFDQLSEA
+2232 DEQFNQLSEA

-2276 AQLDPESNASEEL
+2276 AQLDPENNASEEL
-2289 SGTPHDEPSSDDAR
+2289 SDTPHDEPSSDDAR
-2303 GTEVALQRENQGF
+2303 GTEVALRSENQGF
-2316 TQVAA
+2316 NQVAA

-2358 TEELSP
+2358 AEELSP

-2402 KQAGLTESEVAAQ
+2402 KQAGLTESEVTAQ

-2427 IVRARAQEVR
+2427 IVKARAQEVR

-2481 KTTHTESQQDSADLL
+2481 KTTRPESQQDSADLL
-2496 RSAQAAHSPEEV
+2496 RSAQKSLSPEEV
-2508 ELPWEEEAK
+2508 SELPWDEGVK
-2517 AADGTPSRSMR
+2517 AAESVPATDSTPPRSPR
-2528 QATSVPELSLEQ
+2528 QATPAPELSLEQ

-2576 AQLKTQGQLSS
+2576 AQLKAQSQLSS
-2587 AAVSDLVH
+2587 EAVSDLVH

>member
-1 MTFLFLTSARR
+1 
-12 SPIICLKCN
+12 
-21 FSGPLLLRV
+21 
-30 LSPHCFTCYR
+30 
-40 RGCAQSALRT
+40 
-50 LLTWLVTCLISLSF
+50 
-64 GTSCWDCSFSL
+64 
-75 QLVLLERKRRV
+75 
-86 VQGSFAPKDAIFSAM
+86 M

-170 KIEQKLQLLKAHGA
+170 KIEQKLQLLKAHGS

-199 TLAAQGE
+199 ALAAQGE
-206 QFDLEQDADLYQ
+206 HFDLEQDADLYQ

-227 LVATQGSLGITAT
+227 MVATQGSLGVTAT

-253 LCFFLHQM
+253 LCYFLHQM

-273 SDPVFDGLDEAR
+273 SDPVFDGLDEAH

-298 FESFT
+298 FDGFT
-303 KSSLELVSLVDALLP
+303 QSSLELVDLVDALLP
-318 TSADMKELATPLVG
+318 SSADMKELATPLVG

-337 LDKSMQA
+337 LDKSLQA
-344 LHSLQSL
+344 LHSFKTL
-351 QPHATMAELIAQL
+351 QPEASLPELMSTL
-364 SDFCANNNPDHPALV
+364 SEFCANDNQDGPALV

-425 ELSLTVAAD
+425 ELTLTVAAD
-434 ELASLNDAASGAT
+434 EFTALEQSAT
-447 TPAPTQAPAQDSTA
+447 TPNQAPAHNSAA
-461 ASAELSFAAS
+461 ASSKLSFAAS
-471 ATLST
+471 GTLST
-476 SWGNPFAAPDP
+476 SWGNPFAAPAP
-487 MTSAAAAPPQTSATT
+487 SANTTSAQSQTSAYA
-502 PSGTAAHA
+502 PSGAASSA
-510 PGVKSD
+510 PAPALSAGTTSD
-516 LSLSLASSLAASTM
+516 LGLSITSSLDAGTM
-530 GLSTNAAA
+530 GLSTNTVAV
-538 GAPRG
+538 APHG
-543 LNLLNAASTDSAV
+543 LNLIAAASTDSAV
-556 GLGINNAASTPMSTA
+556 GLGISNAAGAQVRTA
-571 SAQSSEQ
+571 PAASSAP
-578 SELKPESAIKKRSVS
+578 SELKPEAAAQLSAVS
-593 CGTSALAV
+593 DAASTSIV
-601 SSAIQASS
+601 SSAAQASS
-609 GAKESTASKD
+609 TAKESTAGKD
-619 SLGLTSA
+619 SLGLTSTVSA
-626 ASAAGAV
+626 SEVSSLMSSAAAD
-633 QLMTSTAPG
+633 
-642 GLSLSGAAASK
+642 GLSLSGANK
-653 LWSEPVQASNL
+653 DQLWSARSKAS
-664 GADSTG
+664 
-670 VATPAHQ
+670 VAAAAPAPE
-677 AQKSEP
+677 APKP
-683 AAGLALT
+683 DLTAGLALT
-690 PASAQTLAQTPAE
+690 PANAPALAETPAA
-703 AQPHDDAEAAT
+703 AQAHGDAVAATEEQHAASVAETNDEAAT
-714 ETEQAAAVAV
+714 RAQA
-724 APHDATARDQAAE
+724 E
-737 PTKSN
+737 KPTKPSTVSADTSAESARVD
-742 AAPADSRAKS
+742 AAQASAAQDS
-752 AHAAPAPAATAPTI
+752 AATRVSPVSGA
-766 QAASCADQSA
+766 QATSGAN
-776 TETAS
+776 T
-781 VASAGLELTAAST
+781 GLELTAAAH
-794 AATSSMQSSDVGGG
+794 AAHSSMLSSNFGGG
-808 LALTPAIPEAVS
+808 LALTPASTAPETAAS
-820 KTSASSTPAPAA
+820 TKAAPETSAVPAA
-832 EAQGAQPA
+832 GAQGVKSA
-840 EPASLLEPS
+840 EQGARALLEPS
-849 PAQASKGLS
+849 SAQSSYQLNLQSATGAPGS
-858 LGHSTRT
+858 
-865 HSTLSTSSD
+865 LSTSTD
-874 ANLIS
+874 ASLIS
-879 DDASLGLSLAHADRF
+879 ADASLGLSLAHADRF
-894 GLQLMSADQ
+894 GLQLTSAAAAQ
-903 VSSSARSLEPTD
+903 KAARSLEPTD
-915 QVSLSAGLNLTPANT
+915 QASLSAGLTLTPADT
-930 ISAIAPQGSAPAEA
+930 IAAIAPQSSASAKAAKAATPAAPAQTAPASERSFAVTSARAQSGAASLDAHSDVKSVASLTERAKDVSTVSVAQQGDEA
-944 TKVATA
+944 STQRAASTQA
-950 TASAQTVVS
+950 DPAQDQASHASAEQ
-959 QDRALSLT
+959 
-967 SSHAQSAEAN
+967 
-977 SGTLSDNKSAAH
+977 
-989 LTEHANSSSAVSSA
+989 SAVSGGASA
-1003 QQWGAT
+1003 
-1009 SAERAAETETAPDQN
+1009 
-1024 HAAHLSATHSAVSSG
+1024 
-1039 AQTTASSDTS
+1039 TASSDAG
-1049 SNAPVSALS
+1049 SNALVGALAAA
-1058 TSSLAGKGT
+1058 SSGDKHS
-1067 AARDQGGLS
+1067 AARDKGGLS
-1076 LTNAAGDFSVRN
+1076 LTNAAGDLSVRN
-1088 SADAAQANPGAGN
+1088 SADATQATSSAAS

-1114 LKLTSATDS
+1114 LKLA
-1123 EATADLAHKSG
+1123 AAADNKAPADFAPAAG
-1134 LSSGLEFA
+1134 LSTGLELA
-1142 PASAAVSAESKSQP
+1142 PASATASAESKSHSE
-1156 DTDAAA
+1156 AHARAISA
-1162 PAPSPAQ
+1162 PAPSPAHAD
-1169 PGSNTDQTTSTAP
+1169 SNTNQTTSTAP
-1182 DSNVGTASAASS
+1182 GSNISPASAASS
-1194 AAATDLEPSGA
+1194 AAAMGLEPRGA
-1205 RAQSASIITA
+1205 RAQSASSITA
-1215 SESHHAPAAASGL
+1215 PKSGTAATSGAGL

-1235 VQNHSTESG
+1235 AQNYATETA
-1244 LAVQHG
+1244 LTVQHG
-1250 GLALTSAASSATEP
+1250 GLELTSATSAASSTAEP
-1264 SSGALSTSVTA
+1264 NTA
-1275 SGQTPAVAQA
+1275 APSAPIAASHQAPAAPQASAQA
-1285 THVQTGEL
+1285 TPVQTGEL
-1293 SLGTASSLE
+1293 SLGATSSLA

-1334 AELLS
+1334 AELLG
-1339 IVTAAPTVTTQE
+1339 IVTAAPTVTTPD
-1351 SGAAAHGTG
+1351 SGAGVAAHGTG
-1360 TDATSQ
+1360 VGANAQ
-1366 VHAESAGAQTRA
+1366 VNAESAESQTRA
-1378 DSAVSDSKT
+1378 NSAASDSKT

-1401 ETTHSDT
+1401 ETTHSD
-1408 AANASAPENSAL
+1408 AAVAADVPESSGL
-1420 ETSDN
+1420 EASDN
-1425 KPESSDFA
+1425 KPASTDFA
-1433 LASAEHTRGIRA
+1433 PAAEHTRCMRA
-1445 TSAHSDRSSNETVE
+1445 TSAHSDRTQNETVE

-1494 APERWVSSTVR
+1494 APERWVSNTVR

-1564 AAQYAAAQAAAEA
+1564 AAQYAAAQMAAEA
-1577 AAAAENSSAPNPQD
+1577 AAAATENCATSNQPGTVTTSNSGSSAQV
-1591 TATTSTTSGDSAQNQ
+1591 ASTS
-1606 VQADSAQSKA
+1606 VKA

-1629 PTLEFTSATTA
+1629 PTLEVTSATTA

-1645 PDLTRA
+1645 PDLTGA
-1651 GAAVLSSEQGLADQP
+1651 GAATASSDLTSLDK
-1666 AQSAVSS
+1666 SAVSS
-1673 ELSLGSPSSLDLTF
+1673 ELSLGATSSFDLAFSAAASSLN
-1687 STAAQSTNAWTNF
+1687 SWSNF
-1700 IAPSTGGLTIIGSDN
+1700 IAPSTDGLTIIGSDN
-1715 PTAPSP
+1715 KAAPSP
-1721 TTATSASSAPIS
+1721 APATGTASAPIS

-1748 QQAAQARKNAQP
+1748 QQAAQARKNAQTAQTP
-1760 VRTSQ
+1760 KPDPASSQ
-1765 LGMAN
+1765 
-1770 SQRSTKDE
+1770 QRTKDE
-1778 STAST
+1778 DTSSTQVTPADK
-1783 SVAPA
+1783 PA
-1788 RSSQRSKS
+1788 RSAQRSKA
-1796 KRASVPAQIES
+1796 KRARGSAQTKSSIAPAH
-1807 SSTVSQTNASV
+1807 TSV
-1818 LASADE
+1818 LTPTDE
-1824 ATLVLSG
+1824 APLALSG
-1831 VSADSLAAAQTKA
+1831 VGADTVAVAQTKA
-1844 ESATSAD
+1844 KSATSAD
-1851 AGAQHTASI
+1851 AGAQHTAST

-1865 TPAATTQAK
+1865 TPAATTQSK
-1874 ASEEKAAAVATQ
+1874 ASEQSAADVVSQDRAAASVAMVSSM
-1886 DSAAVS
+1886 DS
-1892 IATVSATGS
+1892 T
-1901 ASERTDSETVS
+1901 SERTGPETNAV
-1912 AHSTSDTDS
+1912 HSTKDTGTSS
-1921 ADSSSKRASAEA
+1921 AGSSAKNASAEV
-1933 EGAPSTDDAL
+1933 EGAPSADDAL

-1949 TTGSAESIAQLSPE
+1949 TTGSAESIVQLSPE

-1984 TKHRNKSKSAQTDDS
+1984 TKRRNKSKSAQVDDS
-1999 SRSDELDTSGAPE
+1999 SRSDELDMSGAQDQD
-2012 LNAASPA
+2012 AASPA
-2019 SDTPDTTCDSSTAER
+2019 TDIPDTTGGSSTAER

-2044 WLTSDTDSKV
+2044 WLTSDADSKV
-2054 STQSNGTSI
+2054 SAQTNSTSS
-2063 PEVQSSAAESKAKPK
+2063 PEAQPDAAESKAKPK

-2091 EAASENTEANSAR
+2091 DAASENTETSSAR

-2112 GKAKRRRSPTKAKK
+2112 VKSKRRRTSTKAKK
-2126 QVAVA
+2126 QTAVA
-2131 EDLSDIEQ
+2131 EGLSDIEQ
-2139 KLTSGASS
+2139 KLASGASG

-2169 DAASAE
+2169 ETSAE
-2175 SVAPSDAASSAD
+2175 SAAPSDAASSAD

-2215 LRTVLRTH
+2215 LRTVLRSH

-2242 EQAKVMVQ
+2242 EQAKIMVQ

-2276 AQLDPESNASEEL
+2276 AQLDPENNASEEL
-2289 SGTPHDEPSSDDAR
+2289 SDTPHDEPSSDDAR
-2303 GTEVALQRENQGF
+2303 GTEVALRSENQGF

-2358 TEELSP
+2358 TEDLSP

-2427 IVRARAQEVR
+2427 IVKARAQEVR

-2458 EVKASALTPDAQR
+2458 EVKASTLTADAQR
-2471 QALQGASAPP
+2471 QALQGASVPP
-2481 KTTHTESQQDSADLL
+2481 KTTRPESQQDSADLL
-2496 RSAQAAHSPEEV
+2496 NSAQKSLSPEEV
-2508 ELPWEEEAK
+2508 SERPWEEEVKAAESVP
-2517 AADGTPSRSMR
+2517 AADGTPPRSMR
-2528 QATSVPELSLEQ
+2528 QVKQ

-2562 LSQEQYLELLDEPS
+2562 LGQEQYLKLLDEPS
-2576 AQLKTQGQLSS
+2576 AQLKAQSQLSS
-2587 AAVSDLVH
+2587 ETVSDLVH

>member
-1 MTFLFLTSARR
+1 
-12 SPIICLKCN
+12 
-21 FSGPLLLRV
+21 
-30 LSPHCFTCYR
+30 
-40 RGCAQSALRT
+40 
-50 LLTWLVTCLISLSF
+50 
-64 GTSCWDCSFSL
+64 
-75 QLVLLERKRRV
+75 
-86 VQGSFAPKDAIFSAM
+86 M

-170 KIEQKLQLLKAHGA
+170 KIEQKLQLLKAHGS

-199 TLAAQGE
+199 ALAAQGE
-206 QFDLEQDADLYQ
+206 HFDLEQDADLYQ

-227 LVATQGSLGITAT
+227 MVATQGSLGVTAT

-253 LCFFLHQM
+253 LCYFLHQM

-273 SDPVFDGLDEAR
+273 SDPVFDGLDEAH

-298 FESFT
+298 FDGFT
-303 KSSLELVSLVDALLP
+303 QSSLELVDLVDALLP
-318 TSADMKELATPLVG
+318 SSADMKELATPLVG

-337 LDKSMQA
+337 LDKSLQA
-344 LHSLQSL
+344 LHSFKTL
-351 QPHATMAELIAQL
+351 QPEASLPELISTL
-364 SDFCANNNPDHPALV
+364 SEFCANDNQDGPALV

-425 ELSLTVAAD
+425 ELTLTVAAD
-434 ELASLNDAASGAT
+434 EFTALEQSAT
-447 TPAPTQAPAQDSTA
+447 TPNQAPAHNSA
-461 ASAELSFAAS
+461 AANSELSFAAS
-471 ATLST
+471 STLST
-476 SWGNPFAAPDP
+476 SWGNPFAAPAP
-487 MTSAAAAPPQTSATT
+487 SANTTSAQSQTSAYV
-502 PSGTAAHA
+502 PSGAASSA
-510 PGVKSD
+510 PAPALSAGTTSD
-516 LSLSLASSLAASTM
+516 LGLSITSSLDAGTM
-530 GLSTNAAA
+530 GLSTNAGA
-538 GAPRG
+538 GAPHG
-543 LNLLNAASTDSAV
+543 LNLIAAASTDSAV
-556 GLGINNAASTPMSTA
+556 GLGISNAASAPISTA
-571 SAQSSEQ
+571 PAARSAP
-578 SELKPESAIKKRSVS
+578 SELKPEAAAQLSAVS
-593 CGTSALAV
+593 DAASTSIV
-601 SSAIQASS
+601 SSAAQASS
-609 GAKESTASKD
+609 TAKESTAGKD
-619 SLGLTSA
+619 SLGLTSTVSA
-626 ASAAGAV
+626 SEVSSLMSSAAADG
-633 QLMTSTAPG
+633 LS
-642 GLSLSGAAASK
+642 LSLSGANK
-653 LWSEPVQASNL
+653 DQLWSARSKAS
-664 GADSTG
+664 
-670 VATPAHQ
+670 VAAAAPAPE
-677 AQKSEP
+677 APKP
-683 AAGLALT
+683 DLTAGLALT
-690 PASAQTLAQTPAE
+690 PTNAPALAETPAA
-703 AQPHDDAEAAT
+703 AQPHADAVTATKTEHEVLVAKTNDEAAT
-714 ETEQAAAVAV
+714 RAQA
-724 APHDATARDQAAE
+724 E
-737 PTKSN
+737 KPTKPS
-742 AAPADSRAKS
+742 AAPAETSAESAESTRVDASQAS
-752 AHAAPAPAATAPTI
+752 AATSVSPVSGAQAASGANTGLALTAAAHAAH
-766 QAASCADQSA
+766 
-776 TETAS
+776 
-781 VASAGLELTAAST
+781 
-794 AATSSMQSSDVGGG
+794 SSMLSSNFGGG
-808 LALTPAIPEAVS
+808 LALTPACTAPEAE
-820 KTSASSTPAPAA
+820 TSAKAAPENGAAPAA
-832 EAQGAQPA
+832 GAQGVKPA
-840 EPASLLEPS
+840 EQGARALLEPS
-849 PAQASKGLS
+849 SAQSSYQLNLQSATGAPGS
-858 LGHSTRT
+858 
-865 HSTLSTSSD
+865 LSTSTD
-874 ANLIS
+874 ASLIS
-879 DDASLGLSLAHADRF
+879 ADASLGLSLAHADRF
-894 GLQLMSADQ
+894 GLQLTSAAAAQ
-903 VSSSARSLEPTD
+903 KAARSLEPTD
-915 QVSLSAGLNLTPANT
+915 QTSLSAGLTLTPADA
-930 ISAIAPQGSAPAEA
+930 IAAIAPQSSASAKAAKAATPAAPAQTAQASERSFAVTSARAQSGAASLDAHSDVKSVASLTERAKDVSMVSVAQQGDEA
-944 TKVATA
+944 STQRAASTQA
-950 TASAQTVVS
+950 DPAQDQASHASAEQ
-959 QDRALSLT
+959 
-967 SSHAQSAEAN
+967 
-977 SGTLSDNKSAAH
+977 
-989 LTEHANSSSAVSSA
+989 SAVSGGASA
-1003 QQWGAT
+1003 
-1009 SAERAAETETAPDQN
+1009 
-1024 HAAHLSATHSAVSSG
+1024 
-1039 AQTTASSDTS
+1039 TASSDAG
-1049 SNAPVSALS
+1049 SNALVGALAAA
-1058 TSSLAGKGT
+1058 SSGDKHS
-1067 AARDQGGLS
+1067 AARDKGGLS
-1076 LTNAAGDFSVRN
+1076 LTNAAGDLSVRN
-1088 SADAAQANPGAGN
+1088 SADATQATSSAPS

-1114 LKLTSATDS
+1114 LKLTAATDTPAS
-1123 EATADLAHKSG
+1123 ADLAHESG
-1134 LSSGLEFA
+1134 WSAGLELA
-1142 PASAAVSAESKSQP
+1142 PASAAVSTESKSHSE
-1156 DTDAAA
+1156 AHARAISA
-1162 PAPSPAQ
+1162 PAPSPAHA
-1169 PGSNTDQTTSTAP
+1169 GSNTDQTTSEVP
-1182 DSNVGTASAASS
+1182 DSNVGPASAASS
-1194 AAATDLEPSGA
+1194 AAATGVEPSGA
-1205 RAQSASIITA
+1205 HAQSASSVA
-1215 SESHHAPAAASGL
+1215 APESHSAPASASGL
-1228 ALTSADS
+1228 ALTSASS
-1235 VQNHSTESG
+1235 VQNQTTEPA
-1244 LAVQHG
+1244 LTVQHG
-1250 GLALTSAASSATEP
+1250 GLELTSATSAASSTAEPNTAAPSAPTAASHPAPAAPQTSAPATP
-1264 SSGALSTSVTA
+1264 VK
-1275 SGQTPAVAQA
+1275 
-1285 THVQTGEL
+1285 TGEL
-1293 SLGTASSLE
+1293 SLGATSSLA

-1334 AELLS
+1334 AELLG
-1339 IVTAAPTVTTQE
+1339 IVTAAPTVTTPD
-1351 SGAAAHGTG
+1351 SGVGVAAHGTG
-1360 TDATSQ
+1360 VGANAQ
-1366 VHAESAGAQTRA
+1366 VNAESAGYQTRA

-1401 ETTHSDT
+1401 ETTHSD
-1408 AANASAPENSAL
+1408 AAVAADVPESSGL
-1420 ETSDN
+1420 EASDN
-1425 KPESSDFA
+1425 KPASTDFA
-1433 LASAEHTRGIRA
+1433 PAAGHTRCMRA
-1445 TSAHSDRSSNETVE
+1445 TSAHSDRTQNETVE

-1494 APERWVSSTVR
+1494 APERWVSNTVR

-1564 AAQYAAAQAAAEA
+1564 AAQYAAAQMAAEA
-1577 AAAAENSSAPNPQD
+1577 AAAATENCATSNQPG
-1591 TATTSTTSGDSAQNQ
+1591 TVTTSTTSGSSTQTASTQT
-1606 VQADSAQSKA
+1606 KA

-1629 PTLEFTSATTA
+1629 PTLEVTSATTA

-1645 PDLTRA
+1645 PDLTGA
-1651 GAAVLSSEQGLADQP
+1651 GAATASSDLTSLDK
-1666 AQSAVSS
+1666 SAVSS
-1673 ELSLGSPSSLDLTF
+1673 ELSLGAASRFDLAFSVAASS
-1687 STAAQSTNAWTNF
+1687 SNSWSNF
-1700 IAPSTGGLTIIGSDN
+1700 IAPSTDGLTIIGSDN
-1715 PTAPSP
+1715 QAVPSP
-1721 TTATSASSAPIS
+1721 TPAPGTAIAPIS

-1748 QQAAQARKNAQP
+1748 QQAAQARKNAQTAQMP
-1760 VRTSQ
+1760 NPASSQ
-1765 LGMAN
+1765 
-1770 SQRSTKDE
+1770 QRTKDE
-1778 STAST
+1778 DTSSTQVTPADK
-1783 SVAPA
+1783 PA
-1788 RSSQRSKS
+1788 RSAQRSKA
-1796 KRASVPAQIES
+1796 KRARGSAQTK
-1807 SSTVSQTNASV
+1807 SSTAPAHTSV
-1818 LASADE
+1818 LTPTDE
-1824 ATLVLSG
+1824 APLALSG
-1831 VSADSLAAAQTKA
+1831 VGADTVAVAQTKA

-1851 AGAQHTASI
+1851 AGAQHTAST

-1865 TPAATTQAK
+1865 TPAATTQSK
-1874 ASEEKAAAVATQ
+1874 ASEQSAADVVSQDRAAASVAMVSSM
-1886 DSAAVS
+1886 DS
-1892 IATVSATGS
+1892 T
-1901 ASERTDSETVS
+1901 SERTGPETNAV
-1912 AHSTSDTDS
+1912 HSTKDTGTSS
-1921 ADSSSKRASAEA
+1921 AGSSSKNASAEV
-1933 EGAPSTDDAL
+1933 EGAPSADDAL

-1949 TTGSAESIAQLSPE
+1949 TTGSAESIVQLSPE

-1984 TKHRNKSKSAQTDDS
+1984 TKRRNKSKSAQVDDS
-1999 SRSDELDTSGAPE
+1999 SRSDELDMSGAQDQD
-2012 LNAASPA
+2012 AASPA
-2019 SDTPDTTCDSSTAER
+2019 TDIPDTTGGSSTAER

-2044 WLTSDTDSKV
+2044 WLTSDADSKV
-2054 STQSNGTSI
+2054 SAQTNSTSS
-2063 PEVQSSAAESKAKPK
+2063 PEAQPDAAESKAKPK

-2091 EAASENTEANSAR
+2091 DAASENTETSSAR

-2112 GKAKRRRSPTKAKK
+2112 VKSKRRRTSTKAKK
-2126 QVAVA
+2126 QTAVA
-2131 EDLSDIEQ
+2131 EGLSDIEQ
-2139 KLTSGASS
+2139 KLASGASG

-2169 DAASAE
+2169 ETSAE
-2175 SVAPSDAASSAD
+2175 SAAPSDAASSAD

-2215 LRTVLRTH
+2215 LRTVLRSH

-2261 LGYRA
+2261 LGYRT

-2276 AQLDPESNASEEL
+2276 TQLDPESKASEEL
-2289 SGTPHDEPSSDDAR
+2289 SGTPHDAPSSDDAR
-2303 GTEVALQRENQGF
+2303 GTEVALRSENQGF

-2348 YDHMGDEGVA
+2348 YDHMGDDGVA

-2427 IVRARAQEVR
+2427 IVKARAQEVR

-2458 EVKASALTPDAQR
+2458 EVKASTLTADAQR
-2471 QALQGASAPP
+2471 QALQGASVPP
-2481 KTTHTESQQDSADLL
+2481 KTTRPESQQDSADLL
-2496 RSAQAAHSPEEV
+2496 NSAQKSLSPEEV
-2508 ELPWEEEAK
+2508 SERPWEEEVKAAESVP
-2517 AADGTPSRSMR
+2517 AADGTPPRSMR
-2528 QATSVPELSLEQ
+2528 QATPAPELSLEQ

-2562 LSQEQYLELLDEPS
+2562 LGQEQYLKLLDEPS
-2576 AQLKTQGQLSS
+2576 AQLKAQSQLSS
-2587 AAVSDLVH
+2587 ETVSDLVH

>member
-1 MTFLFLTSARR
+1 
-12 SPIICLKCN
+12 
-21 FSGPLLLRV
+21 
-30 LSPHCFTCYR
+30 
-40 RGCAQSALRT
+40 
-50 LLTWLVTCLISLSF
+50 
-64 GTSCWDCSFSL
+64 
-75 QLVLLERKRRV
+75 
-86 VQGSFAPKDAIFSAM
+86 M

-170 KIEQKLQLLKAHGA
+170 KIEQKLQLLKAHGS

-199 TLAAQGE
+199 ALAAQGE
-206 QFDLEQDADLYQ
+206 HFDLEQDADLYQ

-227 LVATQGSLGITAT
+227 MVATQGSLGVTAT

-253 LCFFLHQM
+253 LCYFLHQM

-273 SDPVFDGLDEAR
+273 SDPVFDGLDEAH

-298 FESFT
+298 FDGFT
-303 KSSLELVSLVDALLP
+303 KSSLELVDLVDALLP
-318 TSADMKELATPLVG
+318 ASADMKELATPLVG

-337 LDKSMQA
+337 LDKSLQA
-344 LHSLQSL
+344 LHSLKTL
-351 QPHATMAELIAQL
+351 QPEASLPELISTL
-364 SDFCANNNPDHPALV
+364 SDFCANDNQDGPALV

-425 ELSLTVAAD
+425 ELTLTVAAD
-434 ELASLNDAASGAT
+434 ELTTLDQDTT
-447 TPAPTQAPAQDSTA
+447 TPNQAPAHNSAA

-471 ATLST
+471 GTLST
-476 SWGNPFAAPDP
+476 SWGNPFAAPAP
-487 MTSAAAAPPQTSATT
+487 IASAAPAQPSSAT
-502 PSGTAAHA
+502 PSGTATSA
-510 PGVKSD
+510 PAPAPSAG
-516 LSLSLASSLAASTM
+516 ASSGLGLSISSSLDAGTM
-530 GLSTNAAA
+530 GLSTNAGA
-538 GAPRG
+538 GAPHG

-556 GLGINNAASTPMSTA
+556 GLGISNAASAPISTA
-571 SAQSSEQ
+571 PAASSAP
-578 SELKPESAIKKRSVS
+578 SELKPEAAAQLSAVS
-593 CGTSALAV
+593 GAARTSIV
-601 SSAIQASS
+601 SSAAQASS
-609 GAKESTASKD
+609 AAKENTAGKD
-619 SLGLTSA
+619 SLELTSA
-626 ASAAGAV
+626 VSASGVSGLMSSAAAD
-633 QLMTSTAPG
+633 
-642 GLSLSGAAASK
+642 GLSSSGANTDL
-653 LWSEPVQASNL
+653 LWSAPAS
-664 GADSTG
+664 SSS
-670 VATPAHQ
+670 VAAAAPASETPM
-677 AQKSEP
+677 P
-683 AAGLALT
+683 DLAAGLALT
-690 PASAQTLAQTPAE
+690 PANAPALAQTPAAVE
-703 AQPHDDAEAAT
+703 AHGVAVAVTEEQHAASVAKTNDKAAMRAQAEKPTKPSTVSADTSAESAESARVDATKASAAQ
-714 ETEQAAAVAV
+714 EQAATSVSPVSGA
-724 APHDATARDQAAE
+724 
-737 PTKSN
+737 
-742 AAPADSRAKS
+742 
-752 AHAAPAPAATAPTI
+752 
-766 QAASCADQSA
+766 QAASGAN
-776 TETAS
+776 T
-781 VASAGLELTAAST
+781 GLELTAASQ
-794 AATSSMQSSDVGGG
+794 AATSSMLSSNFGGG
-808 LALTPAIPEAVS
+808 LALTPACTAPEAE
-820 KTSASSTPAPAA
+820 TSAKAAPENGAAPAA
-832 EAQGAQPA
+832 GAQGVKSA
-840 EPASLLEPS
+840 EQGARTLLEPS
-849 PAQASKGLS
+849 SAQSSYQLNLQSATGAPGS
-858 LGHSTRT
+858 
-865 HSTLSTSSD
+865 LSTSTD
-874 ANLIS
+874 ASLIS
-879 DDASLGLSLAHADRF
+879 ADASLGLSLAHADRF
-894 GLQLMSADQ
+894 GLQLTSAAAAHKA
-903 VSSSARSLEPTD
+903 ARSLETTD
-915 QVSLSAGLNLTPANT
+915 QTSLSAGLTLTPADA
-930 ISAIAPQGSAPAEA
+930 IAAIAPQGSASAPAA
-944 TKVATA
+944 PAQTA
-950 TASAQTVVS
+950 TASERSFAVTSARAQSGAASLDAHSDVKSVACLTERAKDVSTVSVAQQGDEACTQRAAS
-959 QDRALSLT
+959 TQADPAQDQA
-967 SSHAQSAEAN
+967 SHASAEQ
-977 SGTLSDNKSAAH
+977 
-989 LTEHANSSSAVSSA
+989 SAVSGGASA
-1003 QQWGAT
+1003 
-1009 SAERAAETETAPDQN
+1009 
-1024 HAAHLSATHSAVSSG
+1024 
-1039 AQTTASSDTS
+1039 TASSDAG
-1049 SNAPVSALS
+1049 SNALVGALAAA
-1058 TSSLAGKGT
+1058 SSGDKHS
-1067 AARDQGGLS
+1067 AARDKGGLS
-1076 LTNAAGDFSVRN
+1076 LTNAAGDLSVRN
-1088 SADAAQANPGAGN
+1088 SADATQATSSAAS

-1114 LKLTSATDS
+1114 LKLA
-1123 EATADLAHKSG
+1123 AAADNKAPADFAPAAG
-1134 LSSGLEFA
+1134 LSTGLELA
-1142 PASAAVSAESKSQP
+1142 PASATASAESKSHSE
-1156 DTDAAA
+1156 AHARAISA
-1162 PAPSPAQ
+1162 PAPSPAHAD
-1169 PGSNTDQTTSTAP
+1169 SNTNQTTSTAP
-1182 DSNVGTASAASS
+1182 GSNISPASAASS
-1194 AAATDLEPSGA
+1194 AAAMGLEPRGA
-1205 RAQSASIITA
+1205 RAQSASSITA
-1215 SESHHAPAAASGL
+1215 PKSGTAATSGAGL

-1235 VQNHSTESG
+1235 AQNYATETA
-1244 LAVQHG
+1244 LTVQHG
-1250 GLALTSAASSATEP
+1250 GLELTSATSAASSTAEP
-1264 SSGALSTSVTA
+1264 NTAAPSAPIAASHPAPAAPQTS
-1275 SGQTPAVAQA
+1275 AQA
-1285 THVQTGEL
+1285 TPVQTGEL
-1293 SLGTASSLE
+1293 SLGSTSSLA

-1309 LAASALSQQA
+1309 LAASTLSQQA
-1319 SAWDLLKPSTSDVGS
+1319 SAWDLLKPSTSDVSS
-1334 AELLS
+1334 AELLG
-1339 IVTAAPTVTTQE
+1339 IVTAAPTVTTPD
-1351 SGAAAHGTG
+1351 SGAGVAAHGTG
-1360 TDATSQ
+1360 VGANAQ
-1366 VHAESAGAQTRA
+1366 VNAESAESQTRA
-1378 DSAVSDSKT
+1378 NSAASDSKT
-1387 AVASDASAKAASHA
+1387 VVASDASAKAASHA

-1459 RANSI
+1459 RANSAKFSAGR
-1464 KHSTGRRH
+1464 KHHT
-1472 ATESQERVWRQ
+1472 TESQERVWRQ

-1564 AAQYAAAQAAAEA
+1564 AAQYAAAQMAAEA
-1577 AAAAENSSAPNPQD
+1577 AAAATENCATSNQPG
-1591 TATTSTTSGDSAQNQ
+1591 TVTTSTTSGSSTQTASTQT
-1606 VQADSAQSKA
+1606 KA

-1629 PTLEFTSATTA
+1629 PTLEVTSATTA

-1645 PDLTRA
+1645 PDLTGA
-1651 GAAVLSSEQGLADQP
+1651 GAAAASSDLTSLDK
-1666 AQSAVSS
+1666 SAVSS
-1673 ELSLGSPSSLDLTF
+1673 ELSLGATSSFDLAF
-1687 STAAQSTNAWTNF
+1687 SVAASSSNSWSNF
-1700 IAPSTGGLTIIGSDN
+1700 IAPSTDGLTIIGSDN
-1715 PTAPSP
+1715 QAVPSP
-1721 TTATSASSAPIS
+1721 TPAPGTAIAPIS

-1748 QQAAQARKNAQP
+1748 QQAAQARKNAQTAQMP
-1760 VRTSQ
+1760 NPASSQ
-1765 LGMAN
+1765 
-1770 SQRSTKDE
+1770 QRSKDE
-1778 STAST
+1778 DTSSTQVTPADK
-1783 SVAPA
+1783 PA
-1788 RSSQRSKS
+1788 RSAQRSKA
-1796 KRASVPAQIES
+1796 KRARGSAQTKSSIAPAH
-1807 SSTVSQTNASV
+1807 TSV
-1818 LASADE
+1818 LTPTDE
-1824 ATLVLSG
+1824 APLALSG
-1831 VSADSLAAAQTKA
+1831 VGADTVAVAQTKA

-1851 AGAQHTASI
+1851 AGAQHTAST

-1865 TPAATTQAK
+1865 TPAATTQSK
-1874 ASEEKAAAVATQ
+1874 ASEQSAADVVSQDRAAASVAMVSSM
-1886 DSAAVS
+1886 DS
-1892 IATVSATGS
+1892 T
-1901 ASERTDSETVS
+1901 SERTGPETNAV
-1912 AHSTSDTDS
+1912 HSTKDTGTSS
-1921 ADSSSKRASAEA
+1921 AGSSSKNASAEV
-1933 EGAPSTDDAL
+1933 EGAPSADDAL

-1949 TTGSAESIAQLSPE
+1949 TTGSAESIVQLSPE

-1984 TKHRNKSKSAQTDDS
+1984 TKRRNKSKSAQTDDS
-1999 SRSDELDTSGAPE
+1999 SRSDELDMSGAQDQD
-2012 LNAASPA
+2012 AASPA
-2019 SDTPDTTCDSSTAER
+2019 TDIPDTTGGSSTAER

-2044 WLTSDTDSKV
+2044 WLTSDADSKV
-2054 STQSNGTSI
+2054 SAQTNSTSS
-2063 PEVQSSAAESKAKPK
+2063 PEAQPDAAESKAKPK

-2091 EAASENTEANSAR
+2091 DAASENTETSSAR

-2112 GKAKRRRSPTKAKK
+2112 VKSKRRRTSTKAKK
-2126 QVAVA
+2126 QTAVA
-2131 EDLSDIEQ
+2131 EGLSDIEQ
-2139 KLTSGASS
+2139 KLASGASG

-2169 DAASAE
+2169 ETSAE
-2175 SVAPSDAASSAD
+2175 SAAPTDAASSAD

-2276 AQLDPESNASEEL
+2276 AQLDPENNAPEEL
-2289 SGTPHDEPSSDDAR
+2289 SRAPHNEPSSDDAS
-2303 GTEVALQRENQGF
+2303 GTEVALRSENQGL
-2316 TQVAA
+2316 TQIAA

-2481 KTTHTESQQDSADLL
+2481 KTTRPESQQDSADLL
-2496 RSAQAAHSPEEV
+2496 RSAQKSLSPEEV
-2508 ELPWEEEAK
+2508 SELPWDEGVKAAESVP
-2517 AADGTPSRSMR
+2517 AADGTPPRSPR
-2528 QATSVPELSLEQ
+2528 QATPAPELSLEQ

-2562 LSQEQYLELLDEPS
+2562 LGQEQYLKLLDEPS
-2576 AQLKTQGQLSS
+2576 AQLKAQSQLSS
-2587 AAVSDLVH
+2587 EAVSDLVH

-2670 RLTNLSAQRN
+2670 HLTNLSAQRN

>member
-1 MTFLFLTSARR
+1 
-12 SPIICLKCN
+12 
-21 FSGPLLLRV
+21 
-30 LSPHCFTCYR
+30 
-40 RGCAQSALRT
+40 
-50 LLTWLVTCLISLSF
+50 
-64 GTSCWDCSFSL
+64 
-75 QLVLLERKRRV
+75 
-86 VQGSFAPKDAIFSAM
+86 M

-298 FESFT
+298 FDGFT
-303 KSSLELVSLVDALLP
+303 QSSLELVELVDALLP
-318 TSADMKELATPLVG
+318 SSADMKELATPLIG

-337 LDKSMQA
+337 LDKSLQA

-487 MTSAAAAPPQTSATT
+487 MTSAAAAPTQTSATT

-510 PGVKSD
+510 PSVKSD

-556 GLGINNAASTPMSTA
+556 GLGISNAAGTPMSTA
-571 SAQSSEQ
+571 PTQNSEQ
-578 SELKPESAIKKRSVS
+578 SELKPESAIKKSQVS
-593 CGTSALAV
+593 GGTSALAV

-626 ASAAGAV
+626 ANATGTV
-633 QLMTSTAPG
+633 QLMTSAAPG
-642 GLSLSGAAASK
+642 GLSLSDAAASK

-683 AAGLALT
+683 AVGLALT
-690 PASAQTLAQTPAE
+690 PASAPALAQTPAE

-752 AHAAPAPAATAPTI
+752 AHVAPAPAATAPTI

-794 AATSSMQSSDVGGG
+794 AATSSMLSSDVGGG

-840 EPASLLEPS
+840 KPASLLEPS

-858 LGHSTRT
+858 LGHSSGT
-865 HSTLSTSSD
+865 HSSLITDTDTSLV
-874 ANLIS
+874 AAG
-879 DDASLGLSLAHADRF
+879 ASFGLSLAHADRF

-930 ISAIAPQGSAPAEA
+930 ISAIAPQGSESALA
-944 TKVATA
+944 TKTATA
-950 TASAQTVVS
+950 AASAQTVAS

-967 SSHAQSAEAN
+967 STHAQSAEAN
-977 SGTLSDNKSAAH
+977 SSAHSDEHNAAH

-1049 SNAPVSALS
+1049 SNAPKSALS

-1101 LGLSLSPADASTG
+1101 LGLRLSPADASSG
-1114 LKLTSATDS
+1114 LKLTSAADT
-1123 EATADLAHKSG
+1123 EAPANLTQAAG

-1156 DTDAAA
+1156 DTDAAAA

-1194 AAATDLEPSGA
+1194 AAALDLEPSGA

-1309 LAASALSQQA
+1309 LAASTLTQHADT
-1319 SAWDLLKPSTSDVGS
+1319 WDLLKPTTSDVSS

-1339 IVTAAPTVTTQE
+1339 IVTAAPTATPPVSDTAVHATDVDTKSQANAKE
-1351 SGAAAHGTG
+1351 TCAGTATSAITATRA
-1360 TDATSQ
+1360 TDANRT
-1366 VHAESAGAQTRA
+1366 E
-1378 DSAVSDSKT
+1378 T
-1387 AVASDASAKAASHA
+1387 AFSDA
-1401 ETTHSDT
+1401 
-1408 AANASAPENSAL
+1408 AANASTSESANL

-1425 KPESSDFA
+1425 KLASSDFA
-1433 LASAEHTRGIRA
+1433 STEHAREDRP
-1445 TSAHSDRSSNETVE
+1445 TSANSSRTQNETVE
-1459 RANSI
+1459 RTNSA
-1464 KHSTGRRH
+1464 KLSSGRRH
-1472 ATESQERVWRQ
+1472 RVAESQERVWRQ
-1483 SDIGERRAQEA
+1483 SDISERRVQETN
-1494 APERWVSSTVR
+1494 PERWVSSSVR
-1505 ARYGAS
+1505 ERYGAS

-1591 TATTSTTSGDSAQNQ
+1591 TATTSTSSGDSAQNQ

-1651 GAAVLSSEQGLADQP
+1651 GAAALSSDQGLADQP

-1715 PTAPSP
+1715 QTAPSP
-1721 TTATSASSAPIS
+1721 ITATSASSAPIS

-1765 LGMAN
+1765 LGLAS

-1778 STAST
+1778 SISSISA
-1783 SVAPA
+1783 APA

-1796 KRASVPAQIES
+1796 KRASAPAQIES

-1818 LASADE
+1818 LTSADKD
-1824 ATLVLSG
+1824 TLVLSG

-1844 ESATSAD
+1844 GTASSAHAD
-1851 AGAQHTASI
+1851 AQHAVLTEASTQTLVIPAQA
-1860 ETPTH
+1860 ET
-1865 TPAATTQAK
+1865 
-1874 ASEEKAAAVATQ
+1874 SEEKAAAVATQ
-1886 DSAAVS
+1886 NSAAARV
-1892 IATVSATGS
+1892 ATVSSTGS
-1901 ASERTDSETVS
+1901 ASERTNSETVS
-1912 AHSTSDTDS
+1912 AHSTPDTDS
-1921 ADSSSKRASAEA
+1921 AGSSSKRASAEV
-1933 EGAPSTDDAL
+1933 EEAPSADDSM

-1975 DLSGESTES
+1975 DLSGESTET
-1984 TKHRNKSKSAQTDDS
+1984 TKRRNKGKSAQDDDS
-1999 SRSDELDTSGAPE
+1999 SCSDESDKSGTHALDADSTASDMPDTNSASSEADLDSNVKQVPAPTSGTDSEDKASAATPA
-2012 LNAASPA
+2012 AAS
-2019 SDTPDTTCDSSTAER
+2019 TEAE
-2034 ESDAEEDQVP
+2034 
-2044 WLTSDTDSKV
+2044 
-2054 STQSNGTSI
+2054 
-2063 PEVQSSAAESKAKPK
+2063 ESKAKTPAKPK
-2078 RGRKSKAKAASST
+2078 RARKTKAKAGTTAEATT
-2091 EAASENTEANSAR
+2091 ENSADSSAR
-2104 TTESADAE
+2104 TAESGDAE
-2112 GKAKRRRSPTKAKK
+2112 VKTKRRRSPAKATKPA
-2126 QVAVA
+2126 AVG
-2131 EDLSDIEQ
+2131 EDLDDIAQ
-2139 KLTSGASS
+2139 RLTTGASG

-2159 AAAAA
+2159 AATAA

-2169 DAASAE
+2169 DANADG
-2175 SVAPSDAASSAD
+2175 VAPTDAASAAT

-2215 LRTVLRTH
+2215 LRTILRTH
-2223 KRSDQEIPT
+2223 KRSDQEIPS
-2232 DEQFDQLSEA
+2232 DEQFDQLSED

-2261 LGYRA
+2261 FGYRA
-2266 PPQAKLLAEL
+2266 PPQAKILAEL
-2276 AQLDPESNASEEL
+2276 AQLNQEDPTPEDELNASNDDSDTASTAL
-2289 SGTPHDEPSSDDAR
+2289 AVREP
-2303 GTEVALQRENQGF
+2303 NQGLG
-2316 TQVAA
+2316 QVAA
-2321 AYDALAQTDY
+2321 AYEALAQTDY

-2348 YDHMGDEGVA
+2348 YDHMGEEGVA
-2358 TEELSP
+2358 ADELSP

-2387 EVNSELSKQNARANK
+2387 EVNSERSKQQARANK
-2402 KQAGLTESEVAAQ
+2402 KQAGLTESEEAAQ
-2415 GVSSKRELTPEE
+2415 SVSSKPELTPEE
-2427 IVRARAQEVR
+2427 LIRARAQEAR

-2458 EVKASALTPDAQR
+2458 EVKSSALTPDAQR
-2471 QALQGASAPP
+2471 QALQGVSTPP
-2481 KTTHTESQQDSADLL
+2481 ETT
-2496 RSAQAAHSPEEV
+2496 RSAQQPPKPSLPLSGKVALTPKKV
-2508 ELPWEEEAK
+2508 TDLPWAEGAQAAK
-2517 AADGTPSRSMR
+2517 SVQAAEVTPPH
-2528 QATSVPELSLEQ
+2528 ATRTATRPATRPDTSAAELTLEQ
-2540 VLLSRPELIELEYH
+2540 LLLSRPELIELEYH

-2562 LSQEQYLELLDEPS
+2562 LSLEQYLELLNEPS
-2576 AQLKTQGQLSS
+2576 AKLKTQSQLSS
-2587 AAVSDLVH
+2587 EEASDAVRS
-2595 ADRHQSLLIAEL
+2595 DRHQSLLITEL

-2617 RVLLELSDQQGD
+2617 RVLLELSDQQDD

-2635 LQRGKFNY
+2635 LQHGKFNY

>member
-1 MTFLFLTSARR
+1 
-12 SPIICLKCN
+12 
-21 FSGPLLLRV
+21 
-30 LSPHCFTCYR
+30 
-40 RGCAQSALRT
+40 
-50 LLTWLVTCLISLSF
+50 
-64 GTSCWDCSFSL
+64 
-75 QLVLLERKRRV
+75 
-86 VQGSFAPKDAIFSAM
+86 M

-170 KIEQKLQLLKAHGA
+170 KIEQKLQLLKAHGS

-199 TLAAQGE
+199 ALAAQGE
-206 QFDLEQDADLYQ
+206 HFDLEQDADLYQ

-227 LVATQGSLGITAT
+227 MVATQGSLGVTAT
-240 FLQSIAAYLELYP
+240 FLQSIASYLELYP
-253 LCFFLHQM
+253 LCYFLHQM

-273 SDPVFDGLDEAR
+273 SDPVFDGLDEAH

-298 FESFT
+298 FDGFT
-303 KSSLELVSLVDALLP
+303 QSSLELVDLVDALLP
-318 TSADMKELATPLVG
+318 SSADMKELATPLVG

-337 LDKSMQA
+337 LDKSLQA
-344 LHSLQSL
+344 LHSFKTL
-351 QPHATMAELIAQL
+351 QPEASLPELISTL
-364 SDFCANNNPDHPALV
+364 SEFCANDNQDGPALV

-425 ELSLTVAAD
+425 ELTLTVAAD
-434 ELASLNDAASGAT
+434 EFTALEQSAT
-447 TPAPTQAPAQDSTA
+447 TPNQAPAHNSA
-461 ASAELSFAAS
+461 AANSELSFAAS
-471 ATLST
+471 STLST
-476 SWGNPFAAPDP
+476 SWGNPFAAPAP
-487 MTSAAAAPPQTSATT
+487 SANTTSAQSQTSAYA
-502 PSGTAAHA
+502 PSGAASSA
-510 PGVKSD
+510 PAPALSAGTTSD
-516 LSLSLASSLAASTM
+516 LGLSITSSLDAGTM
-530 GLSTNAAA
+530 GLSTNTVAV
-538 GAPRG
+538 APHG
-543 LNLLNAASTDSAV
+543 LNLIAAASTDSAV
-556 GLGINNAASTPMSTA
+556 GLGISNAASAPISTA
-571 SAQSSEQ
+571 PAARSAP
-578 SELKPESAIKKRSVS
+578 SELKPEAAAQLSAVS
-593 CGTSALAV
+593 GAARTSIV
-601 SSAIQASS
+601 SSAAQASS
-609 GAKESTASKD
+609 AAKENTAGKD

-626 ASAAGAV
+626 VSASGSSDLMAAVA
-633 QLMTSTAPG
+633 ADA
-642 GLSLSGAAASK
+642 LSLSGANK
-653 LWSEPVQASNL
+653 DLLWSAPSR
-664 GADSTG
+664 SS
-670 VATPAHQ
+670 VAAAPAPE
-677 AQKSEP
+677 APKP
-683 AAGLALT
+683 DLTAGLALT
-690 PASAQTLAQTPAE
+690 PANAPALAETPAA
-703 AQPHDDAEAAT
+703 AQPHADAVTATKTEHEVLVAKTNDEAAT
-714 ETEQAAAVAV
+714 RAQA
-724 APHDATARDQAAE
+724 E
-737 PTKSN
+737 KPTKPS
-742 AAPADSRAKS
+742 AAPAETSAESAESTRVDASQAS
-752 AHAAPAPAATAPTI
+752 AATSVSPVSGAQAASGANTGLALTAAAHAAH
-766 QAASCADQSA
+766 
-776 TETAS
+776 
-781 VASAGLELTAAST
+781 
-794 AATSSMQSSDVGGG
+794 SSMLSSNFGGG
-808 LALTPAIPEAVS
+808 LALTPACTAPEAE
-820 KTSASSTPAPAA
+820 TSAKAAPENGAAPAA
-832 EAQGAQPA
+832 GAQGVKPA
-840 EPASLLEPS
+840 EQGARALLEPS
-849 PAQASKGLS
+849 SAQSSYQLNLQSATGAPGS
-858 LGHSTRT
+858 
-865 HSTLSTSSD
+865 LSTSTD
-874 ANLIS
+874 ASLIS
-879 DDASLGLSLAHADRF
+879 ADASLGLSLAHADRF
-894 GLQLMSADQ
+894 GLQLTSAAAAHKA
-903 VSSSARSLEPTD
+903 ARSLEPTD
-915 QVSLSAGLNLTPANT
+915 QASLSAGLTLTPADT
-930 ISAIAPQGSAPAEA
+930 IAAIAPQSSASAKAAKAATPAAPAQ
-944 TKVATA
+944 TA
-950 TASAQTVVS
+950 TASERSFAVTSARAQSGAASLDAHSDVKSV
-959 QDRALSLT
+959 ASLT
-967 SSHAQSAEAN
+967 ERAKDVSTVSVAQQGDEASTQRAASTQADPAQDQASHASAEQ
-977 SGTLSDNKSAAH
+977 
-989 LTEHANSSSAVSSA
+989 SAVSGGASA
-1003 QQWGAT
+1003 
-1009 SAERAAETETAPDQN
+1009 
-1024 HAAHLSATHSAVSSG
+1024 
-1039 AQTTASSDTS
+1039 TASSDAG
-1049 SNAPVSALS
+1049 SNALVGALAAA
-1058 TSSLAGKGT
+1058 SSGDKHS
-1067 AARDQGGLS
+1067 AARDKGGLS
-1076 LTNAAGDFSVRN
+1076 LTNAAGDLSVRN
-1088 SADAAQANPGAGN
+1088 SADATQATSSAPS

-1114 LKLTSATDS
+1114 LKLTAATDTPAS
-1123 EATADLAHKSG
+1123 ADLAHESG
-1134 LSSGLEFA
+1134 WSAGLELA
-1142 PASAAVSAESKSQP
+1142 PASAAVSTESKSHSE
-1156 DTDAAA
+1156 AHARAISA
-1162 PAPSPAQ
+1162 PAPSPAHA
-1169 PGSNTDQTTSTAP
+1169 GSNTDQTTSEVP
-1182 DSNVGTASAASS
+1182 DSNVGPASAASS
-1194 AAATDLEPSGA
+1194 AAATGVEPSGA
-1205 RAQSASIITA
+1205 HAQSASSVA
-1215 SESHHAPAAASGL
+1215 APESHSAPASASGL
-1228 ALTSADS
+1228 ALTSASS
-1235 VQNHSTESG
+1235 VQNQTTEPA
-1244 LAVQHG
+1244 LTVQHG
-1250 GLALTSAASSATEP
+1250 GLELTSATSAASSTAEPNTAAPSAPTAASHPAPAAPQTSAPATP
-1264 SSGALSTSVTA
+1264 VK
-1275 SGQTPAVAQA
+1275 
-1285 THVQTGEL
+1285 TGEL
-1293 SLGTASSLE
+1293 SLGATSSLA

-1334 AELLS
+1334 AELLG
-1339 IVTAAPTVTTQE
+1339 IVTAAPTVTTPD
-1351 SGAAAHGTG
+1351 SGAGVAAHGTG
-1360 TDATSQ
+1360 VGANAQ
-1366 VHAESAGAQTRA
+1366 VNAESAESQTRA
-1378 DSAVSDSKT
+1378 NSAASDSKT
-1387 AVASDASAKAASHA
+1387 VVASDASAKAASHA

-1420 ETSDN
+1420 EASDN
-1425 KPESSDFA
+1425 KPASTDFA
-1433 LASAEHTRGIRA
+1433 PAAEHTRCMRA
-1445 TSAHSDRSSNETVE
+1445 TSAHSDRTQNETVE

-1494 APERWVSSTVR
+1494 APERWVSNTVR

-1564 AAQYAAAQAAAEA
+1564 AAQYAAAQMAAEA
-1577 AAAAENSSAPNPQD
+1577 AAAATENCATSNQPGTVTTSNSGSSAQV
-1591 TATTSTTSGDSAQNQ
+1591 ASTS
-1606 VQADSAQSKA
+1606 VKA

-1629 PTLEFTSATTA
+1629 PTLEVTSATTA

-1645 PDLTRA
+1645 PDLTGA
-1651 GAAVLSSEQGLADQP
+1651 GAATASSDLTSLDK
-1666 AQSAVSS
+1666 SAVSS
-1673 ELSLGSPSSLDLTF
+1673 ELSLGAASRFDLAFSVAASS
-1687 STAAQSTNAWTNF
+1687 SNSWSNF
-1700 IAPSTGGLTIIGSDN
+1700 IAPSTDGLTIIGSDN
-1715 PTAPSP
+1715 QAVPSP
-1721 TTATSASSAPIS
+1721 TPAPGTAIAPIS

-1748 QQAAQARKNAQP
+1748 QQAAQARKNAQTAQMP
-1760 VRTSQ
+1760 NPASSQ
-1765 LGMAN
+1765 
-1770 SQRSTKDE
+1770 QRTKDE
-1778 STAST
+1778 DTSSTQVTPADK
-1783 SVAPA
+1783 PA
-1788 RSSQRSKS
+1788 RSAQRSKA
-1796 KRASVPAQIES
+1796 KRARGSAQTK
-1807 SSTVSQTNASV
+1807 SSTAPAHTSV
-1818 LASADE
+1818 LTPTDE
-1824 ATLVLSG
+1824 APLALSG
-1831 VSADSLAAAQTKA
+1831 VGADTVAVAQTKA

-1851 AGAQHTASI
+1851 AGAQHTAST

-1865 TPAATTQAK
+1865 TPAATTQSK
-1874 ASEEKAAAVATQ
+1874 ASEQSAADVVSQDRAAASVAMVSSM
-1886 DSAAVS
+1886 DS
-1892 IATVSATGS
+1892 T
-1901 ASERTDSETVS
+1901 SERTGPETNAV
-1912 AHSTSDTDS
+1912 HSTKDTGTSS
-1921 ADSSSKRASAEA
+1921 AGSSSKNASAEV
-1933 EGAPSTDDAL
+1933 EGAPSADDAL

-1949 TTGSAESIAQLSPE
+1949 TTGSAESIVQLSPE

-1984 TKHRNKSKSAQTDDS
+1984 TKRRNKSKSAQVDDS
-1999 SRSDELDTSGAPE
+1999 SRSDELDMSGAQDQD
-2012 LNAASPA
+2012 AASPA
-2019 SDTPDTTCDSSTAER
+2019 TDIPDTTGGSSTAER

-2044 WLTSDTDSKV
+2044 WLTSDADSKV
-2054 STQSNGTSI
+2054 SAQTNSTSS
-2063 PEVQSSAAESKAKPK
+2063 PEAQPDAAESKAKPK

-2091 EAASENTEANSAR
+2091 DAASENTETSSAR

-2112 GKAKRRRSPTKAKK
+2112 VKSKRRRTSTKAKK
-2126 QVAVA
+2126 QTAVA
-2131 EDLSDIEQ
+2131 EGLSDIEQ
-2139 KLTSGASS
+2139 KLASGASG

-2169 DAASAE
+2169 ETSAE
-2175 SVAPSDAASSAD
+2175 SAAPSDAASSAD

-2215 LRTVLRTH
+2215 LRTVLRSH

-2261 LGYRA
+2261 LGYRT

-2276 AQLDPESNASEEL
+2276 TQLDPESKASEEL
-2289 SGTPHDEPSSDDAR
+2289 SGTPHDAPSSDDAR
-2303 GTEVALQRENQGF
+2303 GTEVALRSENQGF

-2348 YDHMGDEGVA
+2348 YDHMGDDGVA

-2427 IVRARAQEVR
+2427 IVKARAQEVR

-2458 EVKASALTPDAQR
+2458 EVKASTLTADAQR
-2471 QALQGASAPP
+2471 QALQGASVPP
-2481 KTTHTESQQDSADLL
+2481 KTTRPESQQDSADLL
-2496 RSAQAAHSPEEV
+2496 NSAQKSLSPEEV
-2508 ELPWEEEAK
+2508 SERPWEEEVKAAESVP
-2517 AADGTPSRSMR
+2517 AADGTPPRSMR
-2528 QATSVPELSLEQ
+2528 QATPAPELSLEQ

-2562 LSQEQYLELLDEPS
+2562 LGQEQYLKLLDEPS
-2576 AQLKTQGQLSS
+2576 AQLKAQSQLSS
-2587 AAVSDLVH
+2587 ETVSDLVH

>member
-1 MTFLFLTSARR
+1 
-12 SPIICLKCN
+12 
-21 FSGPLLLRV
+21 
-30 LSPHCFTCYR
+30 
-40 RGCAQSALRT
+40 
-50 LLTWLVTCLISLSF
+50 
-64 GTSCWDCSFSL
+64 
-75 QLVLLERKRRV
+75 
-86 VQGSFAPKDAIFSAM
+86 M

-170 KIEQKLQLLKAHGA
+170 KIEQKLQLLKAHGS

-199 TLAAQGE
+199 ALAAQGE
-206 QFDLEQDADLYQ
+206 HFDLEQDADLYQ

-227 LVATQGSLGITAT
+227 MVATQGSLGVTAT

-253 LCFFLHQM
+253 LCYFLHQM

-273 SDPVFDGLDEAR
+273 SDPVFDGLDEAH

-298 FESFT
+298 FDGFT
-303 KSSLELVSLVDALLP
+303 KSSLELVELVDALLP
-318 TSADMKELATPLVG
+318 SSADMKELATPLVG

-337 LDKSMQA
+337 LDKSLQA
-344 LHSLQSL
+344 LHSLKTL
-351 QPHATMAELIAQL
+351 QPEASLPELISTL
-364 SDFCANNNPDHPALV
+364 SEFCANDNQDDPALV

-425 ELSLTVAAD
+425 ELTLTVAAD
-434 ELASLNDAASGAT
+434 EFTTLEQSAT
-447 TPAPTQAPAQDSTA
+447 TPNQAPAHNSAA
-461 ASAELSFAAS
+461 ASSKLSFAAS
-471 ATLST
+471 GTLST
-476 SWGNPFAAPDP
+476 SWGNPFAAPAP
-487 MTSAAAAPPQTSATT
+487 IASAAPAQPSSAT
-502 PSGTAAHA
+502 PSGTATSA
-510 PGVKSD
+510 PAPAPSAG
-516 LSLSLASSLAASTM
+516 ASSGLGLSISSSLDAGTM
-530 GLSTNAAA
+530 GLSTNAGA
-538 GAPRG
+538 GAPHG
-543 LNLLNAASTDSAV
+543 LNLIAAASTDSAV
-556 GLGINNAASTPMSTA
+556 GLGISNAASAPISTA
-571 SAQSSEQ
+571 PAACSAP
-578 SELKPESAIKKRSVS
+578 SELKPEAAAQLSAVS
-593 CGTSALAV
+593 GAARTSIV
-601 SSAIQASS
+601 SSAAQASS
-609 GAKESTASKD
+609 AAKENTAGKD

-626 ASAAGAV
+626 VSASEVSSLMSSAAAD
-633 QLMTSTAPG
+633 
-642 GLSLSGAAASK
+642 GLSLSGANK
-653 LWSEPVQASNL
+653 DQLWSARSR
-664 GADSTG
+664 SS
-670 VATPAHQ
+670 VAAAPAPE
-677 AQKSEP
+677 APKP
-683 AAGLALT
+683 DLAAGLALT
-690 PASAQTLAQTPAE
+690 PANAPALAQTPAA
-703 AQPHDDAEAAT
+703 AQAHGDAVAATEEQHAASVAETNDEAAT
-714 ETEQAAAVAV
+714 RAQAEKPTKPSTVSADTSAESAESARVDAAQASAAQDSAATRVSPVSGAAATSGAN
-724 APHDATARDQAAE
+724 T
-737 PTKSN
+737 
-742 AAPADSRAKS
+742 
-752 AHAAPAPAATAPTI
+752 
-766 QAASCADQSA
+766 
-776 TETAS
+776 
-781 VASAGLELTAAST
+781 GLALTAAVH
-794 AATSSMQSSDVGGG
+794 AAHSSMLSSNFGGG
-808 LALTPAIPEAVS
+808 LALTPASTAPEAA
-820 KTSASSTPAPAA
+820 ASTKAAPENGAAPAA
-832 EAQGAQPA
+832 GTQEVKSAEQGART
-840 EPASLLEPS
+840 LLEPS
-849 PAQASKGLS
+849 SAQSSYQLNLQYVTGAPGS
-858 LGHSTRT
+858 
-865 HSTLSTSSD
+865 LSTSTD
-874 ANLIS
+874 ASLIS
-879 DDASLGLSLAHADRF
+879 ADASLGLSLAHADRF
-894 GLQLMSADQ
+894 GLQLTSAAAAQ
-903 VSSSARSLEPTD
+903 KAARSLEPTD
-915 QVSLSAGLNLTPANT
+915 QTSLSAGLTLTPADA
-930 ISAIAPQGSAPAEA
+930 IAAIAPQSSASAKAAKAATPAAPAQTAPASERSFAVTSARAQSGAASLDAHSDVKSVASLTERAKDVSMVSVAQQGDEA
-944 TKVATA
+944 STQRAASTQA
-950 TASAQTVVS
+950 DPAQDQAYHASAEQ
-959 QDRALSLT
+959 
-967 SSHAQSAEAN
+967 
-977 SGTLSDNKSAAH
+977 
-989 LTEHANSSSAVSSA
+989 SAVSGGASA
-1003 QQWGAT
+1003 
-1009 SAERAAETETAPDQN
+1009 
-1024 HAAHLSATHSAVSSG
+1024 
-1039 AQTTASSDTS
+1039 TASSDADSDAAMGALAAAS
-1049 SNAPVSALS
+1049 SGDKHS
-1058 TSSLAGKGT
+1058 
-1067 AARDQGGLS
+1067 AARDTGGLS
-1076 LTNAAGDFSVRN
+1076 LTNAAGDLSVRN
-1088 SADAAQANPGAGN
+1088 SADTAQATSSAPS

-1114 LKLTSATDS
+1114 LKLTAATDTPAS
-1123 EATADLAHKSG
+1123 ADLAHESG
-1134 LSSGLEFA
+1134 WSAGLELA
-1142 PASAAVSAESKSQP
+1142 PASAAVSTESKSHSE
-1156 DTDAAA
+1156 AHARAISA
-1162 PAPSPAQ
+1162 PAPSPAHA
-1169 PGSNTDQTTSTAP
+1169 GSNTDQTTSEVP
-1182 DSNVGTASAASS
+1182 DSNVGPASAASS
-1194 AAATDLEPSGA
+1194 AAATGVEPSGA
-1205 RAQSASIITA
+1205 HAQSASSVA
-1215 SESHHAPAAASGL
+1215 APESHSAPASASGL
-1228 ALTSADS
+1228 ALTSASS
-1235 VQNHSTESG
+1235 VQNQTTEPA
-1244 LAVQHG
+1244 LTVQHG
-1250 GLALTSAASSATEP
+1250 GLELTSATSAASSTAEPNTAAPSAPTAASHPAPAAPQTSAPATP
-1264 SSGALSTSVTA
+1264 VK
-1275 SGQTPAVAQA
+1275 
-1285 THVQTGEL
+1285 TGEL
-1293 SLGTASSLE
+1293 SLGATSSLA

-1319 SAWDLLKPSTSDVGS
+1319 SAWDLLKPSTSDVSS
-1334 AELLS
+1334 AELLG
-1339 IVTAAPTVTTQE
+1339 IVTAAPTVTTPD
-1351 SGAAAHGTG
+1351 SGAGVAAHGTG
-1360 TDATSQ
+1360 VGANAQ
-1366 VHAESAGAQTRA
+1366 VNAESAESQTRA
-1378 DSAVSDSKT
+1378 NSAASDSKT

-1401 ETTHSDT
+1401 ETTHSD
-1408 AANASAPENSAL
+1408 AAVAADVPESSGL
-1420 ETSDN
+1420 EASDN
-1425 KPESSDFA
+1425 KPASTDFA
-1433 LASAEHTRGIRA
+1433 PAAEHTRGMRA
-1445 TSAHSDRSSNETVE
+1445 TSAHSDRTQNETVE
-1459 RANSI
+1459 RTNSA
-1464 KHSTGRRH
+1464 KFSTGRRH

-1494 APERWVSSTVR
+1494 APERWVSNTVR

-1564 AAQYAAAQAAAEA
+1564 AAQYAAAQMAAEA
-1577 AAAAENSSAPNPQD
+1577 AAAATENCATSNQPG
-1591 TATTSTTSGDSAQNQ
+1591 TVTTSTTSGSSAQ
-1606 VQADSAQSKA
+1606 VASTSVKA

-1629 PTLEFTSATTA
+1629 PTLEVTSATTA

-1645 PDLTRA
+1645 PDLTGA
-1651 GAAVLSSEQGLADQP
+1651 GAAAASSDLTSLDK
-1666 AQSAVSS
+1666 SAVSS
-1673 ELSLGSPSSLDLTF
+1673 ELSLGAASSFDLAF
-1687 STAAQSTNAWTNF
+1687 SVAASSSNSWSNF
-1700 IAPSTGGLTIIGSDN
+1700 IAPSTDGLTIIGSDN
-1715 PTAPSP
+1715 QAVPSP
-1721 TTATSASSAPIS
+1721 TPAPGTAIAPIS

-1748 QQAAQARKNAQP
+1748 QQAAQARKNAQTAQMP
-1760 VRTSQ
+1760 NPASSQ
-1765 LGMAN
+1765 
-1770 SQRSTKDE
+1770 QRSKDE
-1778 STAST
+1778 ETSSTQVTPADK
-1783 SVAPA
+1783 PA
-1788 RSSQRSKS
+1788 RSAQRSKS
-1796 KRASVPAQIES
+1796 KRARGSAQTK
-1807 SSTVSQTNASV
+1807 SSTAPAHTSV
-1818 LASADE
+1818 LTPTDE
-1824 ATLVLSG
+1824 APLALSG
-1831 VSADSLAAAQTKA
+1831 VGADTVAVAQTKA

-1851 AGAQHTASI
+1851 AGAQHTAST

-1865 TPAATTQAK
+1865 TPAATTQSK
-1874 ASEEKAAAVATQ
+1874 ASEQSAADVVSQDRAAASVAMVSSM
-1886 DSAAVS
+1886 DS
-1892 IATVSATGS
+1892 T
-1901 ASERTDSETVS
+1901 SERTGPETNAV
-1912 AHSTSDTDS
+1912 HSTKDTGTSS
-1921 ADSSSKRASAEA
+1921 AGSSSKNASAEV
-1933 EGAPSTDDAL
+1933 EGAPSADDAL

-1949 TTGSAESIAQLSPE
+1949 TTGSAESIVQLSPE

-1984 TKHRNKSKSAQTDDS
+1984 TKRRNKSKSAQVDDS
-1999 SRSDELDTSGAPE
+1999 SRSDELDMSGAQDQD
-2012 LNAASPA
+2012 AASPA
-2019 SDTPDTTCDSSTAER
+2019 TDIPDTTGGSSTAER

-2044 WLTSDTDSKV
+2044 WLTSDADSKV
-2054 STQSNGTSI
+2054 SAQTNSTSS
-2063 PEVQSSAAESKAKPK
+2063 PEAQPDAAESKAKPK

-2091 EAASENTEANSAR
+2091 DAASENTETSSAR

-2112 GKAKRRRSPTKAKK
+2112 VKSKRRRTSTKAKK
-2126 QVAVA
+2126 QTAVA
-2131 EDLSDIEQ
+2131 EGLSDIEQ
-2139 KLTSGASS
+2139 KLASGASG

-2215 LRTVLRTH
+2215 LRTVLRSH

-2261 LGYRA
+2261 LGYRT

-2276 AQLDPESNASEEL
+2276 TQLDPESKASEEL
-2289 SGTPHDEPSSDDAR
+2289 SGTPHDAPSSDDAR
-2303 GTEVALQRENQGF
+2303 GTEVALRSENQGF

-2348 YDHMGDEGVA
+2348 YDHMGDDGVA

-2427 IVRARAQEVR
+2427 IVKARAQEVR

-2458 EVKASALTPDAQR
+2458 EVKTSTLTADAQR
-2471 QALQGASAPP
+2471 QALQGASVPP
-2481 KTTHTESQQDSADLL
+2481 KTTRPESQQDSADLL
-2496 RSAQAAHSPEEV
+2496 NSAQKSLSPEEV
-2508 ELPWEEEAK
+2508 SERPWEEEVKAAESVP
-2517 AADGTPSRSMR
+2517 AADGTPPRSMR
-2528 QATSVPELSLEQ
+2528 QATPAPELSLEQ

-2562 LSQEQYLELLDEPS
+2562 LGQEQYLKLLDEPS
-2576 AQLKTQGQLSS
+2576 AQLKAQSQLSS
-2587 AAVSDLVH
+2587 ETVSDLVH

>member
-1 MTFLFLTSARR
+1 
-12 SPIICLKCN
+12 
-21 FSGPLLLRV
+21 
-30 LSPHCFTCYR
+30 
-40 RGCAQSALRT
+40 
-50 LLTWLVTCLISLSF
+50 
-64 GTSCWDCSFSL
+64 
-75 QLVLLERKRRV
+75 
-86 VQGSFAPKDAIFSAM
+86 M

-170 KIEQKLQLLKAHGA
+170 KIEQKLQLLKAHWS

-199 TLAAQGE
+199 ALAAQGE
-206 QFDLEQDADLYQ
+206 HFDLEQDADLYQ

-227 LVATQGSLGITAT
+227 MVATQGSLGVTAT

-253 LCFFLHQM
+253 LCYFLHQM

-273 SDPVFDGLDEAR
+273 SDPVFDGLDEAH

-298 FESFT
+298 FDGFT
-303 KSSLELVSLVDALLP
+303 KSSLELVDLVDALLP
-318 TSADMKELATPLVG
+318 ASADMKELATPLVG

-337 LDKSMQA
+337 LDKSLQA
-344 LHSLQSL
+344 LHSLKTL
-351 QPHATMAELIAQL
+351 QPEASLPELISTL
-364 SDFCANNNPDHPALV
+364 NEFCANDNQDGSALV

-425 ELSLTVAAD
+425 ELTLTVAAD
-434 ELASLNDAASGAT
+434 ELTTLDQDTT
-447 TPAPTQAPAQDSTA
+447 TPNQAPAHNSAA

-471 ATLST
+471 GTLST
-476 SWGNPFAAPDP
+476 SWGNPFAAPAP
-487 MTSAAAAPPQTSATT
+487 IASAAPAQPSSAT
-502 PSGTAAHA
+502 PSGTATSA
-510 PGVKSD
+510 PAPAPSAG
-516 LSLSLASSLAASTM
+516 ASSGLGLSISSSLDAGTM
-530 GLSTNAAA
+530 GLSTNAGA
-538 GAPRG
+538 GAPHG

-556 GLGINNAASTPMSTA
+556 GLGISNAASAPISTA
-571 SAQSSEQ
+571 PAASSAP
-578 SELKPESAIKKRSVS
+578 SELKPEAAAQLSAVS
-593 CGTSALAV
+593 GAARTSIV
-601 SSAIQASS
+601 SSAAQASS
-609 GAKESTASKD
+609 AAKENTAGKD
-619 SLGLTSA
+619 SLELTSA
-626 ASAAGAV
+626 VSASGVSGLMSSAAAD
-633 QLMTSTAPG
+633 
-642 GLSLSGAAASK
+642 GLSSSGANTDL
-653 LWSEPVQASNL
+653 LWSAPAS
-664 GADSTG
+664 SSS
-670 VATPAHQ
+670 VAAAAPASETPM
-677 AQKSEP
+677 P
-683 AAGLALT
+683 DLAAGLALT
-690 PASAQTLAQTPAE
+690 PANAPALAQTPAAVE
-703 AQPHDDAEAAT
+703 AHGV
-714 ETEQAAAVAV
+714 AVAV
-724 APHDATARDQAAE
+724 TEEQHAASVAKTNDKAAMRAQAE
-737 PTKSN
+737 KPTQPS
-742 AAPADSRAKS
+742 AAPAEPSAANAVVAPVDTSPAS
-752 AHAAPAPAATAPTI
+752 AAQEQTATSVNSGSGAQAASGANTGLALTAAAHAAH
-766 QAASCADQSA
+766 
-776 TETAS
+776 
-781 VASAGLELTAAST
+781 
-794 AATSSMQSSDVGGG
+794 SSMLSSNFGGG
-808 LALTPAIPEAVS
+808 LALTPACTAPEAETSAKAAS
-820 KTSASSTPAPAA
+820 KTDVAPAA
-832 EAQGAQPA
+832 GAQEVKPAEQGAG
-840 EPASLLEPS
+840 SLLES
-849 PAQASKGLS
+849 SSTQGSNGLNLQS
-858 LGHSTRT
+858 ATGAPGS
-865 HSTLSTSSD
+865 LSTSTD
-874 ANLIS
+874 ASLIS
-879 DDASLGLSLAHADRF
+879 ADASLGLSLAHADRF
-894 GLQLMSADQ
+894 GLQLTSATAAQ
-903 VSSSARSLEPTD
+903 KAARSLEPTD
-915 QVSLSAGLNLTPANT
+915 QPSLSAGLTLTPADAIAT
-930 ISAIAPQGSAPAEA
+930 IAPQGSASAPAAQA
-944 TKVATA
+944 TTSATS
-950 TASAQTVVS
+950 TQTIS
-959 QDRALSLT
+959 TKD
-967 SSHAQSAEAN
+967 SSHSDTAARAQSGAAD
-977 SGTLSDNKSAAH
+977 LDAHSDNKSAAR
-989 LTEHANSSSAVSSA
+989 LTERTNDASAVSVA
-1003 QQWGAT
+1003 QQESEA
-1009 SAERAAETETAPDQN
+1009 SLERAAGTQSAPAQDQAS
-1024 HAAHLSATHSAVSSG
+1024 HASAEQSAVSDG
-1039 AQTTASSDTS
+1039 ASATASSDAG
-1049 SNAPVSALS
+1049 SNALVGALAAA
-1058 TSSLAGKGT
+1058 SSGDKHS
-1067 AARDQGGLS
+1067 AARDKGGLS
-1076 LTNAAGDFSVRN
+1076 LTNAAGDLSVRN
-1088 SADAAQANPGAGN
+1088 SADATQATSSAAS

-1114 LKLTSATDS
+1114 LKLTAAADSHAPVNSAH
-1123 EATADLAHKSG
+1123 ESG
-1134 LSSGLEFA
+1134 WSAGLELA
-1142 PASAAVSAESKSQP
+1142 PASAAVSTESKSHSE
-1156 DTDAAA
+1156 AHARAISA
-1162 PAPSPAQ
+1162 PAPSPAHA
-1169 PGSNTDQTTSTAP
+1169 GSNTDQTTSEVP
-1182 DSNVGTASAASS
+1182 DSNVGPASAASS
-1194 AAATDLEPSGA
+1194 AAATGVEPRGA
-1205 RAQSASIITA
+1205 HAQSASSVAAPKSGTA
-1215 SESHHAPAAASGL
+1215 TTSGAGL
-1228 ALTSADS
+1228 APTSADS
-1235 VQNHSTESG
+1235 AQNYATETA
-1244 LAVQHG
+1244 LTVQHG
-1250 GLALTSAASSATEP
+1250 GLELTSATSAASSTAEP
-1264 SSGALSTSVTA
+1264 NAAAPSAPIAA
-1275 SGQTPAVAQA
+1275 SHQAPAAPQASAQA
-1285 THVQTGEL
+1285 TPVQTGEL
-1293 SLGTASSLE
+1293 SLGATSSLA

-1334 AELLS
+1334 AELLG
-1339 IVTAAPTVTTQE
+1339 IVTAAPTVTTQD
-1351 SGAAAHGTG
+1351 SGAGAAAHGTG
-1360 TDATSQ
+1360 VGANAQ
-1366 VHAESAGAQTRA
+1366 VNAESAESQTRA
-1378 DSAVSDSKT
+1378 DSAASDSKT

-1420 ETSDN
+1420 EASDN

-1459 RANSI
+1459 RANSAKFSAGR
-1464 KHSTGRRH
+1464 KHHT
-1472 ATESQERVWRQ
+1472 TESQERVWRQ

-1564 AAQYAAAQAAAEA
+1564 AAQYAAAQMAAEA
-1577 AAAAENSSAPNPQD
+1577 AAAATENCATSNQPG
-1591 TATTSTTSGDSAQNQ
+1591 TVTTSTTSGSSTQTASTQT
-1606 VQADSAQSKA
+1606 KA

-1629 PTLEFTSATTA
+1629 PTLEVTSATTA

-1645 PDLTRA
+1645 PDLTGA
-1651 GAAVLSSEQGLADQP
+1651 GAATASSDLTSLDK
-1666 AQSAVSS
+1666 SAVSS
-1673 ELSLGSPSSLDLTF
+1673 ELSLGAASSLDLAF
-1687 STAAQSTNAWTNF
+1687 SAAASSTNSWSNF
-1700 IAPSTGGLTIIGSDN
+1700 IAPSTDGLTIIGSDN
-1715 PTAPSP
+1715 KAAPSP
-1721 TTATSASSAPIS
+1721 APAPGTASAPIS

-1748 QQAAQARKNAQP
+1748 QQAAQARKNAQMAQTP
-1760 VRTSQ
+1760 KSDPASSQ
-1765 LGMAN
+1765 
-1770 SQRSTKDE
+1770 QRSKDE
-1778 STAST
+1778 ET
-1783 SVAPA
+1783 SSPQVTPADKPA
-1788 RSSQRSKS
+1788 RSAQRSKA
-1796 KRASVPAQIES
+1796 KRARGSAQTK
-1807 SSTVSQTNASV
+1807 SSTAPAHTSV
-1818 LASADE
+1818 LASAGE
-1824 ATLVLSG
+1824 TPLALSG
-1831 VSADSLAAAQTKA
+1831 VGANTVATAQTKVG
-1844 ESATSAD
+1844 STTSAH
-1851 AGAQHTASI
+1851 AEAQQAALT

-1865 TPAATTQAK
+1865 TPAATTQAN
-1874 ASEEKAAAVATQ
+1874 ASEEKAAAVASQ
-1886 DSAAVS
+1886 DSAAAS
-1892 IATVSATGS
+1892 IATVSSMDST
-1901 ASERTDSETVS
+1901 SERTGPETNAV
-1912 AHSTSDTDS
+1912 HSTKDTGSSS
-1921 ADSSSKRASAEA
+1921 AGSSSKKTSAA
-1933 EGAPSTDDAL
+1933 VEGAPSADD
-1943 SGGTVI
+1943 SRSVGTVI

-1984 TKHRNKSKSAQTDDS
+1984 TKRSNKSKSAQADDS
-1999 SRSDELDTSGAPE
+1999 SRSDELDTSDAQE
-2012 LNAASPA
+2012 LDAASPA

-2034 ESDAEEDQVP
+2034 ESDADEDQVP
-2044 WLTSDTDSKV
+2044 WLTSDADSKV
-2054 STQSNGTSI
+2054 SAQTNSTSS
-2063 PEVQSSAAESKAKPK
+2063 PEAQPDAAESKAKPK
-2078 RGRKSKAKAASST
+2078 SGRKSKAKT
-2091 EAASENTEANSAR
+2091 EATADAASENTETSSAR

-2112 GKAKRRRSPTKAKK
+2112 SKAKRRRTSTKAKK
-2126 QVAVA
+2126 PVAVD

-2175 SVAPSDAASSAD
+2175 SVAPSDAVSSAD

-2276 AQLDPESNASEEL
+2276 AQLDPENNASEEL
-2289 SGTPHDEPSSDDAR
+2289 SDTPHDEPSSDDAR
-2303 GTEVALQRENQGF
+2303 GTEVALRSENQGF

-2481 KTTHTESQQDSADLL
+2481 KTTRPESQQDSADLL
-2496 RSAQAAHSPEEV
+2496 RSAQKSLSPEEV
-2508 ELPWEEEAK
+2508 SELPWDEGVKAAESVP
-2517 AADGTPSRSMR
+2517 AADGTPPRTPR
-2528 QATSVPELSLEQ
+2528 QATPAPELSLEQ

-2562 LSQEQYLELLDEPS
+2562 LGQEQYLELLDEPS
-2576 AQLKTQGQLSS
+2576 AQLKAQSQLSS
-2587 AAVSDLVH
+2587 EAVSDLVH
-2595 ADRHQSLLIAEL
+2595 ADRHQSRLISEL

>member
-1 MTFLFLTSARR
+1 
-12 SPIICLKCN
+12 
-21 FSGPLLLRV
+21 
-30 LSPHCFTCYR
+30 
-40 RGCAQSALRT
+40 
-50 LLTWLVTCLISLSF
+50 
-64 GTSCWDCSFSL
+64 
-75 QLVLLERKRRV
+75 
-86 VQGSFAPKDAIFSAM
+86 M

-170 KIEQKLQLLKAHGA
+170 KIEQKLQLLKAHGS

-199 TLAAQGE
+199 ALAAQGE
-206 QFDLEQDADLYQ
+206 HFDLEQDADLYQ

-227 LVATQGSLGITAT
+227 MVATQGSLGVTAT

-253 LCFFLHQM
+253 LCYFLHQM

-273 SDPVFDGLDEAR
+273 SDPVFDGLDEAH

-298 FESFT
+298 FDGFT
-303 KSSLELVSLVDALLP
+303 KSSLELVELVDALLP
-318 TSADMKELATPLVG
+318 SSADMKELATPLVG

-337 LDKSMQA
+337 LDKSLQA
-344 LHSLQSL
+344 LHSLKTL
-351 QPHATMAELIAQL
+351 QPEASLPELMSTL
-364 SDFCANNNPDHPALV
+364 SEFCANDNQDGPALV

-425 ELSLTVAAD
+425 ELTLTVAAD
-434 ELASLNDAASGAT
+434 EFTALEQSAT
-447 TPAPTQAPAQDSTA
+447 TPNQAPAHNSAA
-461 ASAELSFAAS
+461 ASSKLSFAAS
-471 ATLST
+471 GTLST
-476 SWGNPFAAPDP
+476 SWGNPFAPPAPSANT
-487 MTSAAAAPPQTSATT
+487 TSAQSQTSAYA
-502 PSGTAAHA
+502 PSGAASSA
-510 PGVKSD
+510 PAPALSAGTTSD
-516 LSLSLASSLAASTM
+516 LGLSITSSLDAGTM
-530 GLSTNAAA
+530 GLSTNAGA
-538 GAPRG
+538 GAPHG
-543 LNLLNAASTDSAV
+543 LNLIAAASTDSAV
-556 GLGINNAASTPMSTA
+556 GLGISNAAGAQVRTA
-571 SAQSSEQ
+571 PAASSAP
-578 SELKPESAIKKRSVS
+578 SELKPEAAAQLSAVS
-593 CGTSALAV
+593 GAARTSIV
-601 SSAIQASS
+601 SSAAQASS
-609 GAKESTASKD
+609 TAKESTAGKD

-626 ASAAGAV
+626 VSASGSSDLMAAVA
-633 QLMTSTAPG
+633 ADA
-642 GLSLSGAAASK
+642 LSLSGANK
-653 LWSEPVQASNL
+653 DLLWSAPSR
-664 GADSTG
+664 SS
-670 VATPAHQ
+670 VAAAPAPE
-677 AQKSEP
+677 APKP
-683 AAGLALT
+683 DLTAGLALT
-690 PASAQTLAQTPAE
+690 PANAPALAETPAA
-703 AQPHDDAEAAT
+703 AQPHADAVTATKTEHEVLVAKTNDEAAT
-714 ETEQAAAVAV
+714 RAQA
-724 APHDATARDQAAE
+724 E
-737 PTKSN
+737 KPTKPS
-742 AAPADSRAKS
+742 AAPAETS
-752 AHAAPAPAATAPTI
+752 AESAESTRVDASQASAATRVSPVSGA
-766 QAASCADQSA
+766 QAASGAN
-776 TETAS
+776 T
-781 VASAGLELTAAST
+781 GLALTAAVH
-794 AATSSMQSSDVGGG
+794 AAHSSMLSSNFGGG
-808 LALTPAIPEAVS
+808 LALTPASTAPEAA
-820 KTSASSTPAPAA
+820 ASTKAAPEPEGAPAA
-832 EAQGAQPA
+832 GTQEVKPAEQGARA
-840 EPASLLEPS
+840 LLEPS
-849 PAQASKGLS
+849 SAQSSYQLNLQSATGAPGS
-858 LGHSTRT
+858 
-865 HSTLSTSSD
+865 LSTSTD
-874 ANLIS
+874 ASLIS
-879 DDASLGLSLAHADRF
+879 ADASLGLSLAHADRF
-894 GLQLMSADQ
+894 GLQLTSAAAAHKA
-903 VSSSARSLEPTD
+903 ARSLEPTD
-915 QVSLSAGLNLTPANT
+915 QTSLSAGLTLTPADA
-930 ISAIAPQGSAPAEA
+930 IAAIAPQGSASAPAA
-944 TKVATA
+944 PAQTA
-950 TASAQTVVS
+950 TASKHSFAV
-959 QDRALSLT
+959 T
-967 SSHAQSAEAN
+967 SVHAQSDAADLDAHSDVK
-977 SGTLSDNKSAAH
+977 SGAS
-989 LTEHANSSSAVSSA
+989 LTERAKGVSAVSAA
-1003 QQWGAT
+1003 QQGDEACT
-1009 SAERAAETETAPDQN
+1009 QRAASTQADPAQDQAYHASAEQ
-1024 HAAHLSATHSAVSSG
+1024 SAVSGG
-1039 AQTTASSDTS
+1039 ASATASSDAG
-1049 SNAPVSALS
+1049 SNALVGALAAA
-1058 TSSLAGKGT
+1058 SSGDKHS
-1067 AARDQGGLS
+1067 AARDKGGLS
-1076 LTNAAGDFSVRN
+1076 LTNAAGDLSVRN
-1088 SADAAQANPGAGN
+1088 SADATQATSSAPS

-1114 LKLTSATDS
+1114 LKLTAATDTPAS
-1123 EATADLAHKSG
+1123 ADLAHESG
-1134 LSSGLEFA
+1134 WSAGLELA
-1142 PASAAVSAESKSQP
+1142 PASAAVSTESKSHSE
-1156 DTDAAA
+1156 AHARAISA
-1162 PAPSPAQ
+1162 PAPSPAHA
-1169 PGSNTDQTTSTAP
+1169 GSNTDQTTSEVP
-1182 DSNVGTASAASS
+1182 DSNVGPASAASS
-1194 AAATDLEPSGA
+1194 AAATGVEPSGA
-1205 RAQSASIITA
+1205 HAQSASSVA
-1215 SESHHAPAAASGL
+1215 APESHSAPASASGL
-1228 ALTSADS
+1228 ALTSASS
-1235 VQNHSTESG
+1235 VQNQTTEPA
-1244 LAVQHG
+1244 LTVQHG
-1250 GLALTSAASSATEP
+1250 GLELTSATSAASSTAEPNTAAPSAPTAASHPAPAAPQTSAPATP
-1264 SSGALSTSVTA
+1264 VK
-1275 SGQTPAVAQA
+1275 
-1285 THVQTGEL
+1285 TGEL
-1293 SLGTASSLE
+1293 SLGATSSLA

-1334 AELLS
+1334 AELLG
-1339 IVTAAPTVTTQE
+1339 IVTAAPTVTTPD
-1351 SGAAAHGTG
+1351 SGAGVAAHGTG
-1360 TDATSQ
+1360 VGANAQ
-1366 VHAESAGAQTRA
+1366 VNAESAGYQTRA

-1401 ETTHSDT
+1401 ETTHSD
-1408 AANASAPENSAL
+1408 AAVAADVPESSGL
-1420 ETSDN
+1420 EASDN
-1425 KPESSDFA
+1425 KPASSDFA
-1433 LASAEHTRGIRA
+1433 PASAEHTRGIRA
-1445 TSAHSDRSSNETVE
+1445 TSTHSDRSSNEAVE
-1459 RANSI
+1459 RTNSA
-1464 KHSTGRRH
+1464 KFSTGRRH

-1494 APERWVSSTVR
+1494 APERWVSNTVR

-1564 AAQYAAAQAAAEA
+1564 AAQYAAAQMAAEA
-1577 AAAAENSSAPNPQD
+1577 AAAATENCATSNQPG
-1591 TATTSTTSGDSAQNQ
+1591 TVTTSTTSGSSAQ
-1606 VQADSAQSKA
+1606 VASTSVKA

-1629 PTLEFTSATTA
+1629 PTLEVTSATTA

-1645 PDLTRA
+1645 PDLTGA
-1651 GAAVLSSEQGLADQP
+1651 GAATASSDLTSLDK
-1666 AQSAVSS
+1666 SAVSS
-1673 ELSLGSPSSLDLTF
+1673 ELSLGAASSFDLAF
-1687 STAAQSTNAWTNF
+1687 SVAASSSNSWSNF
-1700 IAPSTGGLTIIGSDN
+1700 IAPSTDGLTIIGSDN
-1715 PTAPSP
+1715 QAVPSP
-1721 TTATSASSAPIS
+1721 TPAPGTAIAPIS

-1748 QQAAQARKNAQP
+1748 QQAAQARKNAQTAQMP
-1760 VRTSQ
+1760 NPASSQ
-1765 LGMAN
+1765 
-1770 SQRSTKDE
+1770 QRSKDE
-1778 STAST
+1778 ETSSTQVTPADK
-1783 SVAPA
+1783 PA
-1788 RSSQRSKS
+1788 RSAQRSKS
-1796 KRASVPAQIES
+1796 KRARGSAQTK
-1807 SSTVSQTNASV
+1807 SSTAPAHTSV
-1818 LASADE
+1818 LTPTDE
-1824 ATLVLSG
+1824 APLALSG
-1831 VSADSLAAAQTKA
+1831 VGADTVAVAQTKA

-1851 AGAQHTASI
+1851 AGAQHTAST

-1865 TPAATTQAK
+1865 TPAATTQSK
-1874 ASEEKAAAVATQ
+1874 ASEQSAADVVSQDRAAASVAMVSSM
-1886 DSAAVS
+1886 DS
-1892 IATVSATGS
+1892 T
-1901 ASERTDSETVS
+1901 SERTGPETNAV
-1912 AHSTSDTDS
+1912 HSTKDTGTSS
-1921 ADSSSKRASAEA
+1921 AGSSSKNASAEV
-1933 EGAPSTDDAL
+1933 EGAPSADDAL

-1949 TTGSAESIAQLSPE
+1949 TTGSAESIVQLSPE

-1984 TKHRNKSKSAQTDDS
+1984 TKRRNKSKSAQTDDS
-1999 SRSDELDTSGAPE
+1999 SRSDELDMSGAQDQD
-2012 LNAASPA
+2012 AASPA
-2019 SDTPDTTCDSSTAER
+2019 TDIPDTTGGSSTAER

-2044 WLTSDTDSKV
+2044 WLTSDADSKV
-2054 STQSNGTSI
+2054 SAQTNSTSS
-2063 PEVQSSAAESKAKPK
+2063 PEAQPDAAESKAKPK

-2091 EAASENTEANSAR
+2091 DAASENTETSSAR

-2112 GKAKRRRSPTKAKK
+2112 VKSKRRRTSTKAKK
-2126 QVAVA
+2126 QTAVA
-2131 EDLSDIEQ
+2131 EGLSDIEQ
-2139 KLTSGASS
+2139 KLASGASG

-2215 LRTVLRTH
+2215 LRTVLRSH

-2261 LGYRA
+2261 LGYRT

-2276 AQLDPESNASEEL
+2276 TQLDPESKASEEL
-2289 SGTPHDEPSSDDAR
+2289 SGTPHDAPSSDDAR
-2303 GTEVALQRENQGF
+2303 GTEVALRSENQGF

-2348 YDHMGDEGVA
+2348 YDHMGDDGVA

-2427 IVRARAQEVR
+2427 IVKARAQEVR

-2458 EVKASALTPDAQR
+2458 EVKTSTLTADAQR
-2471 QALQGASAPP
+2471 QALQGASVPP
-2481 KTTHTESQQDSADLL
+2481 KTTRPESQQDSADLL
-2496 RSAQAAHSPEEV
+2496 NSAQKSLSPEEV
-2508 ELPWEEEAK
+2508 SERPWEEEVKAAESVP
-2517 AADGTPSRSMR
+2517 AADGTPPRSMR
-2528 QATSVPELSLEQ
+2528 QATPAPELSLEQ

-2562 LSQEQYLELLDEPS
+2562 LGQEQYLKLLDEPS
-2576 AQLKTQGQLSS
+2576 AQLKAQSQLSS
-2587 AAVSDLVH
+2587 ETVSDLVH

>member
-1 MTFLFLTSARR
+1 
-12 SPIICLKCN
+12 
-21 FSGPLLLRV
+21 
-30 LSPHCFTCYR
+30 
-40 RGCAQSALRT
+40 
-50 LLTWLVTCLISLSF
+50 
-64 GTSCWDCSFSL
+64 
-75 QLVLLERKRRV
+75 
-86 VQGSFAPKDAIFSAM
+86 M

-318 TSADMKELATPLVG
+318 TSADLKELATPLVG

-447 TPAPTQAPAQDSTA
+447 TPAPTQAPGQDSTA

-487 MTSAAAAPPQTSATT
+487 MTSAAAAPTQTSATT

-510 PGVKSD
+510 LGVKSD

-530 GLSTNAAA
+530 GLSTNTAA
-538 GAPRG
+538 GTPRG
-543 LNLLNAASTDSAV
+543 MSLLNAASTDSAV
-556 GLGINNAASTPMSTA
+556 GLGISNAAGTPMSTA
-571 SAQSSEQ
+571 PTQNSEQ
-578 SELKPESAIKKRSVS
+578 SELKPESAIKNSSVS
-593 CGTSALAV
+593 GGTSALAV
-601 SSAIQASS
+601 SSAMQASS

-626 ASAAGAV
+626 ANATGTV
-633 QLMTSTAPG
+633 QLMTSAAPG

-683 AAGLALT
+683 AVGLALT
-690 PASAQTLAQTPAE
+690 PASAPALAQTPAE

-752 AHAAPAPAATAPTI
+752 AHVAPAPAATAPTV
-766 QAASCADQSA
+766 QAVAGADQSA
-776 TETAS
+776 ADTAG

-794 AATSSMQSSDVGGG
+794 AATSSMLSSDVGGG
-808 LALTPAIPEAVS
+808 LALTPASPETVS
-820 KTSASSTPAPAA
+820 KTSASSTPAPAT
-832 EAQGAQPA
+832 EAQGAQPT

-858 LGHSTRT
+858 LGHSSGT
-865 HSTLSTSSD
+865 HSSLSTDTDTSLV
-874 ANLIS
+874 AAG
-879 DDASLGLSLAHADRF
+879 ASFGLSLAHADRF
-894 GLQLMSADQ
+894 GLQLLSADQ

-915 QVSLSAGLNLTPANT
+915 QVSLSAGLNLTSANT
-930 ISAIAPQGSAPAEA
+930 ISAIAPQGSESALA
-944 TKVATA
+944 TKTATA
-950 TASAQTVVS
+950 AASAQTVVS

-967 SSHAQSAEAN
+967 STHAQSAEAN
-977 SGTLSDNKSAAH
+977 SSAHSDEHNAAH
-989 LTEHANSSSAVSSA
+989 LTERANSSNAVSAA
-1003 QQWGAT
+1003 QQWGAA
-1009 SAERAAETETAPDQN
+1009 SAERAAETETAPAQD
-1024 HAAHLSATHSAVSSG
+1024 HAAHLSTEHSAVSSD
-1039 AQTTASSDTS
+1039 ARTTASSDAGS
-1049 SNAPVSALS
+1049 DAPVSALS

-1067 AARDQGGLS
+1067 APHNQGGLS
-1076 LTNAAGDFSVRN
+1076 LTNAAGDLSVRN

-1134 LSSGLEFA
+1134 LSSDLELA

-1156 DTDAAA
+1156 DTDAAIA
-1162 PAPSPAQ
+1162 LAPSSASAD
-1169 PGSNTDQTTSTAP
+1169 SNTDQTTSTAP
-1182 DSNVGTASAASS
+1182 DSNVDTASAASS
-1194 AAATDLEPSGA
+1194 AAATDLEPSSA
-1205 RAQSASIITA
+1205 CAQSASSGKA
-1215 SESHHAPAAASGL
+1215 SKSHPVPNATSGL

-1264 SSGALSTSVTA
+1264 SSGALSTSVTE

-1309 LAASALSQQA
+1309 LAASTLTQHADT
-1319 SAWDLLKPSTSDVGS
+1319 WDLLKPTTSDVSS

-1339 IVTAAPTVTTQE
+1339 IVTAAPTVTPPVSDTAVHAIDVDTKSQANAKE
-1351 SGAAAHGTG
+1351 TCAGTATSAITATRA
-1360 TDATSQ
+1360 TDANRT
-1366 VHAESAGAQTRA
+1366 E
-1378 DSAVSDSKT
+1378 T
-1387 AVASDASAKAASHA
+1387 AFSDA
-1401 ETTHSDT
+1401 
-1408 AANASAPENSAL
+1408 AANASTSESSDL

-1425 KPESSDFA
+1425 KLASSDFA
-1433 LASAEHTRGIRA
+1433 SAEHAREDRP
-1445 TSAHSDRSSNETVE
+1445 TSANSDRNQNESVE
-1459 RANSI
+1459 RTNSA
-1464 KHSTGRRH
+1464 KLSSGRRH
-1472 ATESQERVWRQ
+1472 RVAESQERVWRQ
-1483 SDIGERRAQEA
+1483 SDISERRVQETN
-1494 APERWVSSTVR
+1494 PERWVSSSVR
-1505 ARYGAS
+1505 ERYGAS

-1591 TATTSTTSGDSAQNQ
+1591 TTESSATNASAQNQ

-1651 GAAVLSSEQGLADQP
+1651 GAAALSSDQGLADQP

-1715 PTAPSP
+1715 QTAPSP
-1721 TTATSASSAPIS
+1721 ITATSASSAPIS
-1733 AADLWHSTVNAVKSA
+1733 AANLWHSTVNAVKSA

-1765 LGMAN
+1765 LGLAS

-1778 STAST
+1778 SISSISA
-1783 SVAPA
+1783 VPA

-1796 KRASVPAQIES
+1796 KRASAPAQIES

-1818 LASADE
+1818 LTSADKD
-1824 ATLVLSG
+1824 TLVLSG

-1844 ESATSAD
+1844 GTASSAHAD
-1851 AGAQHTASI
+1851 AQHAVLTEAPTQTLVIPAQAEAS
-1860 ETPTH
+1860 
-1865 TPAATTQAK
+1865 K
-1874 ASEEKAAAVATQ
+1874 EKAAAVATQ
-1886 DSAAVS
+1886 NSAAARV
-1892 IATVSATGS
+1892 ATVSSTGS
-1901 ASERTDSETVS
+1901 ASERTNSETVS
-1912 AHSTSDTDS
+1912 AHSTPDTDS
-1921 ADSSSKRASAEA
+1921 AGSSSKRASAEV
-1933 EGAPSTDDAL
+1933 EEAPSADDSM

-1975 DLSGESTES
+1975 DLSGESTET
-1984 TKHRNKSKSAQTDDS
+1984 TKRRNKGKSAQDDDS
-1999 SRSDELDTSGAPE
+1999 SRSDESDKSGAHALDADSTASDMPDTNSASSESDLDSDVKQVPAPTSGTDSEDKATAATPA
-2012 LNAASPA
+2012 AAS
-2019 SDTPDTTCDSSTAER
+2019 TEAE
-2034 ESDAEEDQVP
+2034 
-2044 WLTSDTDSKV
+2044 
-2054 STQSNGTSI
+2054 
-2063 PEVQSSAAESKAKPK
+2063 ESKAKTPAKPK
-2078 RGRKSKAKAASST
+2078 RARKTKAKAGTTAEATT
-2091 EAASENTEANSAR
+2091 ENSADSSAR
-2104 TTESADAE
+2104 TAESGDAE
-2112 GKAKRRRSPTKAKK
+2112 VKTKRRRSPAKATKPA
-2126 QVAVA
+2126 AVG
-2131 EDLSDIEQ
+2131 EDLDDIAQ
-2139 KLTSGASS
+2139 RLATGASG

-2159 AAAAA
+2159 AATAA

-2169 DAASAE
+2169 EANAESADSTDTASA
-2175 SVAPSDAASSAD
+2175 AT

-2215 LRTVLRTH
+2215 LRTILRTH
-2223 KRSDQEIPT
+2223 KRSDQEIPS
-2232 DEQFDQLSEA
+2232 DEQFDQLSED

-2261 LGYRA
+2261 FGYRA
-2266 PPQAKLLAEL
+2266 PPQAKILAEL
-2276 AQLDPESNASEEL
+2276 AQLNQEDPTPEDELNASNDDSDTASTAL
-2289 SGTPHDEPSSDDAR
+2289 AVREP
-2303 GTEVALQRENQGF
+2303 NQGLG
-2316 TQVAA
+2316 QVAA
-2321 AYDALAQTDY
+2321 AYEALAQTDY

-2348 YDHMGDEGVA
+2348 YDHMGEEGVA
-2358 TEELSP
+2358 ADELSP

-2387 EVNSELSKQNARANK
+2387 EVNSERSKQQARANK
-2402 KQAGLTESEVAAQ
+2402 KQAGLTESEEAAQ
-2415 GVSSKRELTPEE
+2415 SVSSKPELTPEE
-2427 IVRARAQEVR
+2427 LIRARAQEAR

-2458 EVKASALTPDAQR
+2458 EVKSSALTPDAQR
-2471 QALQGASAPP
+2471 QALQGVSTPP
-2481 KTTHTESQQDSADLL
+2481 ETT
-2496 RSAQAAHSPEEV
+2496 RSAQQPPKPSLPLSGKVALTPEKV
-2508 ELPWEEEAK
+2508 TDLPWAEGAQAAK
-2517 AADGTPSRSMR
+2517 SVQAAEVTPPH
-2528 QATSVPELSLEQ
+2528 ATRPATRPDTSAAELTLEQ
-2540 VLLSRPELIELEYH
+2540 LLLSRPELIELEYH

-2562 LSQEQYLELLDEPS
+2562 LSLEQYLELLNEPS
-2576 AQLKTQGQLSS
+2576 AKLKTQSQLSS
-2587 AAVSDLVH
+2587 EEASDAVRS
-2595 ADRHQSLLIAEL
+2595 DRHQSLLITEL

-2617 RVLLELSDQQGD
+2617 RVLLELSDQQDD

>member
-1 MTFLFLTSARR
+1 
-12 SPIICLKCN
+12 
-21 FSGPLLLRV
+21 
-30 LSPHCFTCYR
+30 
-40 RGCAQSALRT
+40 
-50 LLTWLVTCLISLSF
+50 
-64 GTSCWDCSFSL
+64 
-75 QLVLLERKRRV
+75 
-86 VQGSFAPKDAIFSAM
+86 M

-170 KIEQKLQLLKAHGA
+170 KIEQKLQLLKAHGT

-199 TLAAQGE
+199 ALAAQGE
-206 QFDLEQDADLYQ
+206 HFDLEQDADLYQ

-227 LVATQGSLGITAT
+227 MVATQGSLGVTAT

-253 LCFFLHQM
+253 LCYFLHQM

-273 SDPVFDGLDEAR
+273 SDPVFDGLDEAH

-298 FESFT
+298 FDGFT
-303 KSSLELVSLVDALLP
+303 QSSLELVELVDALLP
-318 TSADMKELATPLVG
+318 SSADMKELATPLIG

-337 LDKSMQA
+337 LDKSLQA
-344 LHSLQSL
+344 LHSLKTL
-351 QPHATMAELIAQL
+351 QPEASLPELISTL
-364 SDFCANNNPDHPALV
+364 SEFCANDNQDGPALV

-425 ELSLTVAAD
+425 ELTLTVAAD
-434 ELASLNDAASGAT
+434 ELTALDQGAT
-447 TPAPTQAPAQDSTA
+447 TPNQAPAHTSAA
-461 ASAELSFAAS
+461 ASSELSFAAS
-471 ATLST
+471 GTLST
-476 SWGNPFAAPDP
+476 SWGNPFAAPAP
-487 MTSAAAAPPQTSATT
+487 IASAAPAQPSSATPSGAAAPAPSAGAN
-502 PSGTAAHA
+502 SGL
-510 PGVKSD
+510 G
-516 LSLSLASSLAASTM
+516 LSISSSLDAGTM
-530 GLSTNAAA
+530 GLSSNAGA

-556 GLGINNAASTPMSTA
+556 GLGISNAAGAQVRTAPAASSAPSGLKPEAAAQLSAGSGAAST
-571 SAQSSEQ
+571 
-578 SELKPESAIKKRSVS
+578 LV
-593 CGTSALAV
+593 V
-601 SSAIQASS
+601 SSAAQANSA
-609 GAKESTASKD
+609 AKKSNARMD
-619 SLGLTSA
+619 SLELTSA
-626 ASAAGAV
+626 VITSEVSGLMSSAAAD
-633 QLMTSTAPG
+633 
-642 GLSLSGAAASK
+642 GLSLSGANK
-653 LWSEPVQASNL
+653 DQLWSAPSRSSV
-664 GADSTG
+664 GAT
-670 VATPAHQ
+670 APAPETP
-677 AQKSEP
+677 KP
-683 AAGLALT
+683 GLAAGLALT
-690 PASAQTLAQTPAE
+690 PANAPALAQTTA
-703 AQPHDDAEAAT
+703 AVQAHSDTMTAT
-714 ETEQAAAVAV
+714 ETEHKVSVAETNDEAATRAQA
-724 APHDATARDQAAE
+724 E
-737 PTKSN
+737 KPTQPS
-742 AAPADSRAKS
+742 AAPADTS
-752 AHAAPAPAATAPTI
+752 AESAESAPVDATQASAAQEPATT
-766 QAASCADQSA
+766 SVRS
-776 TETAS
+776 AS
-781 VASAGLELTAAST
+781 VAAAASGANTGLELTAASQ
-794 AATSSMQSSDVGGG
+794 AATISMLSSSFGSG
-808 LALTPAIPEAVS
+808 LALTPASTAPEAA
-820 KTSASSTPAPAA
+820 ASTKAASEPEGAPAA
-832 EAQGAQPA
+832 GAQGVKSA
-840 EPASLLEPS
+840 EQSAGSLLEPS
-849 PAQASKGLS
+849 STQGAHGLNLQS
-858 LGHSTRT
+858 ATGAPGS
-865 HSTLSTSSD
+865 LSTSTD

-879 DDASLGLSLAHADRF
+879 ADASLGLSLAHADRF
-894 GLQLMSADQ
+894 GLQLTSAAAAQ
-903 VSSSARSLEPTD
+903 KAARSLEPTD
-915 QVSLSAGLNLTPANT
+915 QASLIAGLILTPADA
-930 ISAIAPQGSAPAEA
+930 ISAIAPQGSASAPAKAAKA
-944 TKVATA
+944 TTPAAPAQTA
-950 TASAQTVVS
+950 TASDRSFAVTSARAQSSETSTDAYSADKSVARLTERAKDESTVSVAQQES
-959 QDRALSLT
+959 EASTQRAAGTQADPAQDQA
-967 SSHAQSAEAN
+967 SHASAEQ
-977 SGTLSDNKSAAH
+977 
-989 LTEHANSSSAVSSA
+989 SAVSGGASA
-1003 QQWGAT
+1003 
-1009 SAERAAETETAPDQN
+1009 
-1024 HAAHLSATHSAVSSG
+1024 
-1039 AQTTASSDTS
+1039 TASSDAG
-1049 SNAPVSALS
+1049 SNALVGALAAA
-1058 TSSLAGKGT
+1058 SSGDKHS
-1067 AARDQGGLS
+1067 AARDKGGLS
-1076 LTNAAGDFSVRN
+1076 LTNAAGDLSVRN
-1088 SADAAQANPGAGN
+1088 SADATQATSSAAS

-1114 LKLTSATDS
+1114 LKLAAAADNK
-1123 EATADLAHKSG
+1123 APADFAQTAG
-1134 LSSGLEFA
+1134 WSSGLELA
-1142 PASAAVSAESKSQP
+1142 PASAESKSHSE
-1156 DTDAAA
+1156 AHARAISA
-1162 PAPSPAQ
+1162 PAPSPAHT
-1169 PGSNTDQTTSTAP
+1169 GSNTDKTTSTAP
-1182 DSNVGTASAASS
+1182 GSNISPASAASS
-1194 AAATDLEPSGA
+1194 AAAMGLEPRGA
-1205 RAQSASIITA
+1205 RAQSASSITA
-1215 SESHHAPAAASGL
+1215 PKSGTATTSGAGL

-1235 VQNHSTESG
+1235 AQNYATETA
-1244 LAVQHG
+1244 LTVQHG
-1250 GLALTSAASSATEP
+1250 GLELTSATSAASSTAEP
-1264 SSGALSTSVTA
+1264 NTA
-1275 SGQTPAVAQA
+1275 APSAPIAASHQAPAAPQASAQA
-1285 THVQTGEL
+1285 TPVQTGEL
-1293 SLGTASSLE
+1293 SLGATSSLA

-1309 LAASALSQQA
+1309 LAASTLSQQA

-1334 AELLS
+1334 AELLG
-1339 IVTAAPTVTTQE
+1339 IVTAAPTVTTPD
-1351 SGAAAHGTG
+1351 SGAGAAVHGTG
-1360 TDATSQ
+1360 ASANAQ
-1366 VHAESAGAQTRA
+1366 VNAESAGSQTSA

-1387 AVASDASAKAASHA
+1387 AVASDASATAASRA
-1401 ETTHSDT
+1401 ETAASDAAV
-1408 AANASAPENSAL
+1408 AANAPEGSSL
-1420 ETSDN
+1420 EASDN
-1425 KPESSDFA
+1425 KVASSDCA
-1433 LASAEHTRGIRA
+1433 PASAEHKHGMRA
-1445 TSAHSDRSSNETVE
+1445 MSAHSDRSQNETVE

-1530 TTTERTIGDIEQD
+1530 TTTERTIGDIEQN

-1577 AAAAENSSAPNPQD
+1577 AAAAENSTEPNPPG
-1591 TATTSTTSGDSAQNQ
+1591 TAATSTTSGGSTQTAST
-1606 VQADSAQSKA
+1606 QAKA
-1616 PAKKAVRPVKYVA
+1616 PAKKTVRPVKYVA
-1629 PTLEFTSATTA
+1629 PTLEVTSATTA

-1645 PDLTRA
+1645 PDLTGA
-1651 GAAVLSSEQGLADQP
+1651 GAAAASSDLAP
-1666 AQSAVSS
+1666 SNKSTASS
-1673 ELSLGSPSSLDLTF
+1673 ELSLGAASSFDLAF
-1687 STAAQSTNAWTNF
+1687 SAAASSTNSWSNF
-1700 IAPSTGGLTIIGSDN
+1700 IAPSTDGLTIIGSDN
-1715 PTAPSP
+1715 KTAPSP
-1721 TTATSASSAPIS
+1721 APATGASSAPIS

-1748 QQAAQARKNAQP
+1748 QQAAQARKNAQTAQTP
-1760 VRTSQ
+1760 KPDPASSQ
-1765 LGMAN
+1765 
-1770 SQRSTKDE
+1770 QRTKDE
-1778 STAST
+1778 DTSSTQVTPADK
-1783 SVAPA
+1783 PA
-1788 RSSQRSKS
+1788 RSAQRSKA
-1796 KRASVPAQIES
+1796 KRARGSAQTK
-1807 SSTVSQTNASV
+1807 SSTAPAHTSV
-1818 LASADE
+1818 LTPTDEAPLALSGASADSV
-1824 ATLVLSG
+1824 AV
-1831 VSADSLAAAQTKA
+1831 AQTKVD
-1844 ESATSAD
+1844 SATSAD
-1851 AGAQHTASI
+1851 AGVQHAALTEA
-1860 ETPTH
+1860 PTH
-1865 TPAATTQAK
+1865 TPAATTQAN
-1874 ASEEKAAAVATQ
+1874 ASEEKAAAVASQ
-1886 DSAAVS
+1886 DSTAANV
-1892 IATVSATGS
+1892 ATVSTTAST
-1901 ASERTDSETVS
+1901 SERTDSETGHACSTPDTS
-1912 AHSTSDTDS
+1912 ANAVD
-1921 ADSSSKRASAEA
+1921 ASSKRANAA
-1933 EGAPSTDDAL
+1933 VEGAPSTDDAL

-1984 TKHRNKSKSAQTDDS
+1984 TKRRNKSKSAQTDDS
-1999 SRSDELDTSGAPE
+1999 SRSDELDT
-2012 LNAASPA
+2012 

-2054 STQSNGTSI
+2054 STQSNGTST

-2112 GKAKRRRSPTKAKK
+2112 GKDKRRRSPTKAKK

-2481 KTTHTESQQDSADLL
+2481 KTTRHESQQDSADLL
-2496 RSAQAAHSPEEV
+2496 NSAQTALTPDEV
-2508 ELPWEEEAK
+2508 ELPWDEGAK
-2517 AADGTPSRSMR
+2517 AAESAQAADGTAPRSMR
-2528 QATSVPELSLEQ
+2528 QATPTPELSLEQ

-2576 AQLKTQGQLSS
+2576 AQLKAQSQLSP
-2587 AAVSDLVH
+2587 AAACDLVH
-2595 ADRHQSLLIAEL
+2595 SDRHQSRLIAEL

>member
-1 MTFLFLTSARR
+1 
-12 SPIICLKCN
+12 
-21 FSGPLLLRV
+21 
-30 LSPHCFTCYR
+30 
-40 RGCAQSALRT
+40 
-50 LLTWLVTCLISLSF
+50 
-64 GTSCWDCSFSL
+64 
-75 QLVLLERKRRV
+75 
-86 VQGSFAPKDAIFSAM
+86 M

-170 KIEQKLQLLKAHGA
+170 KIEQKLQLLKAHGS

-199 TLAAQGE
+199 ALAAQGE
-206 QFDLEQDADLYQ
+206 HFDLEQDADLYQ

-227 LVATQGSLGITAT
+227 MVATQGSLGVTAT

-253 LCFFLHQM
+253 LCYFLHQM

-273 SDPVFDGLDEAR
+273 SDPVFDGLDEAH

-298 FESFT
+298 FDGFT
-303 KSSLELVSLVDALLP
+303 QSSLELVELVDALLP
-318 TSADMKELATPLVG
+318 SSADMKELSTPLIG

-337 LDKSMQA
+337 LDKSLQA
-344 LHSLQSL
+344 LHSFKTL
-351 QPHATMAELIAQL
+351 QPEASLPELISTL
-364 SDFCANNNPDHPALV
+364 NEFCANDNQDGPALV

-425 ELSLTVAAD
+425 ELTLTVAAD
-434 ELASLNDAASGAT
+434 ELSTLNDAASGAT
-447 TPAPTQAPAQDSTA
+447 TPSPTQDSTA
-461 ASAELSFAAS
+461 ASSELSFAAS
-471 ATLST
+471 GTLST
-476 SWGNPFAAPDP
+476 SWGNPFAAPAP
-487 MTSAAAAPPQTSATT
+487 SANTTSAQSQTSAYA
-502 PSGTAAHA
+502 PSGAASSA
-510 PGVKSD
+510 PAPALSAGTTSD
-516 LSLSLASSLAASTM
+516 LGLSITSSLDAGTM
-530 GLSTNAAA
+530 GLSTNAGAS
-538 GAPRG
+538 APRG

-556 GLGINNAASTPMSTA
+556 GLGISNAAGAQVRTA
-571 SAQSSEQ
+571 PAASSAP
-578 SELKPESAIKKRSVS
+578 SELKPEAAAQLSAVRDAASNL
-593 CGTSALAV
+593 GV
-601 SSAIQASS
+601 SSAAQESS
-609 GAKESTASKD
+609 GSKESTAGKD
-619 SLGLTSA
+619 SLELTSA
-626 ASAAGAV
+626 VSASGV
-633 QLMTSTAPG
+633 SGLMTSAAAD
-642 GLSLSGAAASK
+642 GLSLSGANKNQLWSARSSSSVAAVAPAPKASK
-653 LWSEPVQASNL
+653 PGL
-664 GADSTG
+664 
-670 VATPAHQ
+670 
-677 AQKSEP
+677 

-690 PASAQTLAQTPAE
+690 PALAQTPA
-703 AQPHDDAEAAT
+703 AVQAHGDAVAATEEQHAASVAETNDEAAT
-714 ETEQAAAVAV
+714 RAQAEKPTQPSAAPAETCAASAASARVDATQASAAQEQAATSVNSASS
-724 APHDATARDQAAE
+724 ATA
-737 PTKSN
+737 
-742 AAPADSRAKS
+742 
-752 AHAAPAPAATAPTI
+752 
-766 QAASCADQSA
+766 ASGAN
-776 TETAS
+776 T
-781 VASAGLELTAAST
+781 GLELTAASQ
-794 AATSSMQSSDVGGG
+794 AATIYMLSSSFGSG
-808 LALTPAIPEAVS
+808 LALTPASTAPEAAASTKAAS
-820 KTSASSTPAPAA
+820 KTDVAPAA
-832 EAQGAQPA
+832 DAQGGKSA
-840 EPASLLEPS
+840 EQSAGSLLEPS
-849 PAQASKGLS
+849 SAQGSHGLNLQS
-858 LGHSTRT
+858 ATGAPGS
-865 HSTLSTSSD
+865 LSTSTD

-879 DDASLGLSLAHADRF
+879 ADASLGLSLAHADRF
-894 GLQLMSADQ
+894 GLQLTSAAAAQ
-903 VSSSARSLEPTD
+903 KAARSLEPTD
-915 QVSLSAGLNLTPANT
+915 QASLHAGLTLTPADA
-930 ISAIAPQGSAPAEA
+930 IAAIAPQGSASVSAAAAKATTPAA
-944 TKVATA
+944 QAQTA
-950 TASAQTVVS
+950 TASERSFAVTSARAQSGTADIDAHSAKKSV
-959 QDRALSLT
+959 ASLT
-967 SSHAQSAEAN
+967 ERAKDESTVSVAQQGDEASTQRAAGTQADPAQDQASHASAEQ
-977 SGTLSDNKSAAH
+977 
-989 LTEHANSSSAVSSA
+989 SAVSDGASA
-1003 QQWGAT
+1003 
-1009 SAERAAETETAPDQN
+1009 
-1024 HAAHLSATHSAVSSG
+1024 
-1039 AQTTASSDTS
+1039 TASSDAG
-1049 SNAPVSALS
+1049 SNALVGALAAA
-1058 TSSLAGKGT
+1058 SSGDKHT
-1067 AARDQGGLS
+1067 AARDKGGLS
-1076 LTNAAGDFSVRN
+1076 LTNVAGDLSVRN
-1088 SADAAQANPGAGN
+1088 SADATQATSSAAS

-1114 LKLTSATDS
+1114 LKLTAAADSHAPVNSAH
-1123 EATADLAHKSG
+1123 ESG
-1134 LSSGLEFA
+1134 WSAGLELA
-1142 PASAAVSAESKSQP
+1142 PASATASAESKSHSE
-1156 DTDAAA
+1156 AHARA
-1162 PAPSPAQ
+1162 ISALAPSPAHAD
-1169 PGSNTDQTTSTAP
+1169 SNTDQTTSTVP

-1194 AAATDLEPSGA
+1194 AAATGVEPSGA
-1205 RAQSASIITA
+1205 HAQSASSVA
-1215 SESHHAPAAASGL
+1215 APESHSAPASASGL
-1228 ALTSADS
+1228 ALTSASS
-1235 VQNHSTESG
+1235 VQNQTTEPA
-1244 LAVQHG
+1244 LTVQHG
-1250 GLALTSAASSATEP
+1250 GLALTSAASAASSTAEPNTAAPSAP
-1264 SSGALSTSVTA
+1264 TA
-1275 SGQTPAVAQA
+1275 ASHQVPAAPQASAQA
-1285 THVQTGEL
+1285 TPVQTGEL
-1293 SLGTASSLE
+1293 SLGATSSLA

-1334 AELLS
+1334 AELLG
-1339 IVTAAPTVTTQE
+1339 IVTSAPTVTTQD
-1351 SGAAAHGTG
+1351 SGAGAAAHGTG

-1366 VHAESAGAQTRA
+1366 VRADSAESQTRA
-1378 DSAVSDSKT
+1378 DSAASDSKT

-1401 ETTHSDT
+1401 ETTHSD
-1408 AANASAPENSAL
+1408 AAVAADMPESSGL
-1420 ETSDN
+1420 EASDN
-1425 KPESSDFA
+1425 KPASTDFA
-1433 LASAEHTRGIRA
+1433 PAAEHTRGMRA
-1445 TSAHSDRSSNETVE
+1445 TSAHSDRTQNETVE

-1564 AAQYAAAQAAAEA
+1564 AAQYAAAQMAAQAAAV
-1577 AAAAENSSAPNPQD
+1577 AAENSAAPNPQPPA
-1591 TATTSTTSGDSAQNQ
+1591 ATSNSGSSAQ
-1606 VQADSAQSKA
+1606 VASTSVKA

-1629 PTLEFTSATTA
+1629 PTLEVTSATTA

-1645 PDLTRA
+1645 PDLTGA
-1651 GAAVLSSEQGLADQP
+1651 GAAAASSDLTSLDK
-1666 AQSAVSS
+1666 SAVSS
-1673 ELSLGSPSSLDLTF
+1673 ELSLGAASSFDLAF
-1687 STAAQSTNAWTNF
+1687 SAAASSTNSWSNF
-1700 IAPSTGGLTIIGSDN
+1700 IAPSTDGLTIIGSDN
-1715 PTAPSP
+1715 KAAPSP
-1721 TTATSASSAPIS
+1721 APATGTASAPIS

-1748 QQAAQARKNAQP
+1748 QQAAQARKNAQTAQTP
-1760 VRTSQ
+1760 KPDPASSQ
-1765 LGMAN
+1765 
-1770 SQRSTKDE
+1770 QRTKDE
-1778 STAST
+1778 DTSSTQVTPADK
-1783 SVAPA
+1783 PA
-1788 RSSQRSKS
+1788 RSAQRSKA
-1796 KRASVPAQIES
+1796 KRARGSAQTK
-1807 SSTVSQTNASV
+1807 SSTAPAHTSV
-1818 LASADE
+1818 LTPTDE
-1824 ATLVLSG
+1824 APLALSG
-1831 VSADSLAAAQTKA
+1831 VGADTVAVAQTKA

-1851 AGAQHTASI
+1851 AGAQHTAST

-1874 ASEEKAAAVATQ
+1874 ASEEKAAAVASQ
-1886 DSAAVS
+1886 DSTAANV
-1892 IATVSATGS
+1892 ATVSTTAST
-1901 ASERTDSETVS
+1901 SERTDSETGHACS
-1912 AHSTSDTDS
+1912 IQDTDS
-1921 ADSSSKRASAEA
+1921 ASSSSKSASAEV
-1933 EGAPSTDDAL
+1933 EGAPSADDAL
-1943 SGGTVI
+1943 SGGTII

-1975 DLSGESTES
+1975 DLSGESTER
-1984 TKHRNKSKSAQTDDS
+1984 RNKSKSAQTDDS

-2063 PEVQSSAAESKAKPK
+2063 PEVQSGAAESKAKPK

-2104 TTESADAE
+2104 TADSADAE
-2112 GKAKRRRSPTKAKK
+2112 GKAKRRRTPTKAKK

-2289 SGTPHDEPSSDDAR
+2289 SGSPHDEPSSDDAR

-2680 DDEVKFVLATILLTG
+2680 DDEVKFVLATILLTS

>member
-1 MTFLFLTSARR
+1 M
-12 SPIICLKCN
+12 
-21 FSGPLLLRV
+21 
-30 LSPHCFTCYR
+30 
-40 RGCAQSALRT
+40 
-50 LLTWLVTCLISLSF
+50 
-64 GTSCWDCSFSL
+64 
-75 QLVLLERKRRV
+75 

-476 SWGNPFAAPDP
+476 SWGNPFAAPDS
-487 MTSAAAAPPQTSATT
+487 MTSAAAAPTQTSATT

-530 GLSTNAAA
+530 GLSTNTAA

-556 GLGINNAASTPMSTA
+556 GLGISDAAGTPMSTA
-571 SAQSSEQ
+571 PTQNSEQ
-578 SELKPESAIKKRSVS
+578 SELKPESAIKESQVS
-593 CGTSALAV
+593 GGTSALAV

-626 ASAAGAV
+626 ANATGTV
-633 QLMTSTAPG
+633 QLMTSAAPG

-683 AAGLALT
+683 AVGLALT
-690 PASAQTLAQTPAE
+690 PASAPALAQTPAE

-714 ETEQAAAVAV
+714 ETEQEAAVAV

-752 AHAAPAPAATAPTI
+752 AHVAPAPAATAPTI
-766 QAASCADQSA
+766 QAVAGADQSA
-776 TETAS
+776 ADTAG

-794 AATSSMQSSDVGGG
+794 AATSSMLSSDVGGG
-808 LALTPAIPEAVS
+808 LALTPASPETVS

-858 LGHSTRT
+858 LGHSSGT
-865 HSTLSTSSD
+865 HSSLSTDTDTSLV
-874 ANLIS
+874 AAG
-879 DDASLGLSLAHADRF
+879 ASFGLSLAHADRF

-930 ISAIAPQGSAPAEA
+930 ISAIAPQGSESALA
-944 TKVATA
+944 TKTATA
-950 TASAQTVVS
+950 AASAQTVAS

-967 SSHAQSAEAN
+967 STHAQSAEAN
-977 SGTLSDNKSAAH
+977 SSAHSDEHNAAH
-989 LTEHANSSSAVSSA
+989 LTERANSSSAVSAA
-1003 QQWGAT
+1003 QQWGAA
-1009 SAERAAETETAPDQN
+1009 SAERAAETETAPAQD
-1024 HAAHLSATHSAVSSG
+1024 HAAHLSTEHSAVSSD
-1039 AQTTASSDTS
+1039 ARTTASSDAGS
-1049 SNAPVSALS
+1049 DAPVSALS

-1067 AARDQGGLS
+1067 APHNQGGLS
-1076 LTNAAGDFSVRN
+1076 LTNAAGDLSVRN
-1088 SADAAQANPGAGN
+1088 SADMTQATSSAGN
-1101 LGLSLSPADASTG
+1101 LGLSLSPADASSG

-1134 LSSGLEFA
+1134 LSSDLKLA

-1156 DTDAAA
+1156 DTDAAAA

-1309 LAASALSQQA
+1309 LAASTLTQHADT
-1319 SAWDLLKPSTSDVGS
+1319 WDLLKPTTSDVSS

-1339 IVTAAPTVTTQE
+1339 IVTAAPTVTPPVSDTAVHATDVDTKSQANAKE
-1351 SGAAAHGTG
+1351 TCAGTATSAITATRA
-1360 TDATSQ
+1360 TDASRT
-1366 VHAESAGAQTRA
+1366 E
-1378 DSAVSDSKT
+1378 T
-1387 AVASDASAKAASHA
+1387 AFSDA
-1401 ETTHSDT
+1401 
-1408 AANASAPENSAL
+1408 AANASTSESSDL

-1425 KPESSDFA
+1425 KLASSDFA
-1433 LASAEHTRGIRA
+1433 SAEHAREDRP
-1445 TSAHSDRSSNETVE
+1445 TSANSDRIQNESVE
-1459 RANSI
+1459 RTNSA
-1464 KHSTGRRH
+1464 KLSSGRRH
-1472 ATESQERVWRQ
+1472 RVAESQERVWRQ
-1483 SDIGERRAQEA
+1483 SDISERRVQETN
-1494 APERWVSSTVR
+1494 PERWVSSSVR
-1505 ARYGAS
+1505 ERYGAS

-1651 GAAVLSSEQGLADQP
+1651 DAAALSSDQGLADQP

-1715 PTAPSP
+1715 QTAPSP
-1721 TTATSASSAPIS
+1721 ITATSASSAPIS

-1765 LGMAN
+1765 LGLAS

-1778 STAST
+1778 SISSISA
-1783 SVAPA
+1783 APA

-1796 KRASVPAQIES
+1796 KRASAPAQIES

-1818 LASADE
+1818 LTSADKD
-1824 ATLVLSG
+1824 TLVLSG

-1844 ESATSAD
+1844 GTASSAHAD
-1851 AGAQHTASI
+1851 AQHAVLTEAPTQTLVIPAQA
-1860 ETPTH
+1860 E
-1865 TPAATTQAK
+1865 

-1886 DSAAVS
+1886 NSAAARV
-1892 IATVSATGS
+1892 ATVSSTGS
-1901 ASERTDSETVS
+1901 ASERTNSETVS
-1912 AHSTSDTDS
+1912 AHSTPDTDS
-1921 ADSSSKRASAEA
+1921 AGSSSKRASAEV
-1933 EGAPSTDDAL
+1933 EEAPSADDSM

-1975 DLSGESTES
+1975 DLSGESTET
-1984 TKHRNKSKSAQTDDS
+1984 TKRRNKGKSAQDDDS
-1999 SRSDELDTSGAPE
+1999 SRSDESDKSGAHALDADSTASDMPDTNSASSEADLDSDVKQVPAPTSGTDSEDKASTATPA
-2012 LNAASPA
+2012 AAS
-2019 SDTPDTTCDSSTAER
+2019 TEAE
-2034 ESDAEEDQVP
+2034 
-2044 WLTSDTDSKV
+2044 
-2054 STQSNGTSI
+2054 
-2063 PEVQSSAAESKAKPK
+2063 ESKAKTPAKPK
-2078 RGRKSKAKAASST
+2078 RARKTKAKAGTTAEATT
-2091 EAASENTEANSAR
+2091 ENSADSSAR
-2104 TTESADAE
+2104 TAESGDAE
-2112 GKAKRRRSPTKAKK
+2112 VKTKRRRSPAKATKPA
-2126 QVAVA
+2126 AVG
-2131 EDLSDIEQ
+2131 EDLDDIAQ
-2139 KLTSGASS
+2139 RLATGASG

-2159 AAAAA
+2159 AATAA

-2169 DAASAE
+2169 DANAESADSTDTASA
-2175 SVAPSDAASSAD
+2175 AT

-2215 LRTVLRTH
+2215 LRTILRTH
-2223 KRSDQEIPT
+2223 KRSDQEIPS
-2232 DEQFDQLSEA
+2232 DEQFDQLSED

-2261 LGYRA
+2261 FGYRA
-2266 PPQAKLLAEL
+2266 PPQAKILAEL
-2276 AQLDPESNASEEL
+2276 AQLNQEDPTPEDELNASNDDSDTASTAL
-2289 SGTPHDEPSSDDAR
+2289 AVREP
-2303 GTEVALQRENQGF
+2303 NQGLG
-2316 TQVAA
+2316 QVAA
-2321 AYDALAQTDY
+2321 AYEALAQTDY

-2348 YDHMGDEGVA
+2348 YDHMGEEGVA
-2358 TEELSP
+2358 ADELSP

-2387 EVNSELSKQNARANK
+2387 EVNSERSKQQARANK
-2402 KQAGLTESEVAAQ
+2402 KQAGLTESEEAAQ
-2415 GVSSKRELTPEE
+2415 SVSSKPELTPEE
-2427 IVRARAQEVR
+2427 LIRARAQEAR

-2458 EVKASALTPDAQR
+2458 EVKSSALTPDAQR
-2471 QALQGASAPP
+2471 QALQGVSTPP
-2481 KTTHTESQQDSADLL
+2481 ETT
-2496 RSAQAAHSPEEV
+2496 RSAQQPPKPSLPLSGKVALTPEKV
-2508 ELPWEEEAK
+2508 TDLPWAEGAQAAK
-2517 AADGTPSRSMR
+2517 SVQAAEVTPPH
-2528 QATSVPELSLEQ
+2528 ATRPATRPDTSAAELTLEQ
-2540 VLLSRPELIELEYH
+2540 LLLSRPELIELEYH

-2562 LSQEQYLELLDEPS
+2562 LSLEQYLELLNEPS
-2576 AQLKTQGQLSS
+2576 AKLKTQSQLSS
-2587 AAVSDLVH
+2587 EEASDAVRS
-2595 ADRHQSLLIAEL
+2595 DRHQSLLITEL

-2617 RVLLELSDQQGD
+2617 RVLLELSDQQDD

-2635 LQRGKFNY
+2635 LQHRKFNY

>member
-1 MTFLFLTSARR
+1 
-12 SPIICLKCN
+12 
-21 FSGPLLLRV
+21 
-30 LSPHCFTCYR
+30 
-40 RGCAQSALRT
+40 
-50 LLTWLVTCLISLSF
+50 
-64 GTSCWDCSFSL
+64 
-75 QLVLLERKRRV
+75 
-86 VQGSFAPKDAIFSAM
+86 M

-170 KIEQKLQLLKAHGA
+170 KIEQKLQLLKAHGS

-199 TLAAQGE
+199 ALAAQGE
-206 QFDLEQDADLYQ
+206 HFDLEQDADLYQ

-227 LVATQGSLGITAT
+227 MVATQGSLGVTAT

-253 LCFFLHQM
+253 LCYFLHQM

-273 SDPVFDGLDEAR
+273 SDPVFDGLDEAH

-298 FESFT
+298 FDGFT
-303 KSSLELVSLVDALLP
+303 QSSLELVELVDALLP
-318 TSADMKELATPLVG
+318 SSADMKELATPLIG

-337 LDKSMQA
+337 LDKSLQA
-344 LHSLQSL
+344 LHSLRTL
-351 QPHATMAELIAQL
+351 QPEASLPELISTL
-364 SDFCANNNPDHPALV
+364 SEFCANDNQDGPALV

-425 ELSLTVAAD
+425 ELTLTVAAD
-434 ELASLNDAASGAT
+434 ELTALDQGAT
-447 TPAPTQAPAQDSTA
+447 TPNQAPAHTSAA
-461 ASAELSFAAS
+461 ASSELSFAAS
-471 ATLST
+471 GTLST
-476 SWGNPFAAPDP
+476 SWGNPFAAPAP
-487 MTSAAAAPPQTSATT
+487 IASAAPAQPSSAT
-502 PSGTAAHA
+502 PSGTASSASA
-510 PGVKSD
+510 PAPSAGANSGLG
-516 LSLSLASSLAASTM
+516 LSISSSLDAGTM
-530 GLSTNAAA
+530 GLSTNAGAS
-538 GAPRG
+538 APRG

-556 GLGINNAASTPMSTA
+556 GLGISNAAGAQVRTA
-571 SAQSSEQ
+571 PALGSAP
-578 SELKPESAIKKRSVS
+578 SELKPESAAQLSAGSGAASTLVVS
-593 CGTSALAV
+593 LAAQANSA
-601 SSAIQASS
+601 
-609 GAKESTASKD
+609 AKESTAGKD
-619 SLGLTSA
+619 SLGLTRAVITSEVSGLMSSA
-626 ASAAGAV
+626 AAD
-633 QLMTSTAPG
+633 
-642 GLSLSGAAASK
+642 GLSLSWANK
-653 LWSEPVQASNL
+653 DQLWSAPSRSSV
-664 GADSTG
+664 GAT
-670 VATPAHQ
+670 APAPE
-677 AQKSEP
+677 APKP
-683 AAGLALT
+683 GLAAGLALT
-690 PASAQTLAQTPAE
+690 PANAPALAQTQAAP
-703 AQPHDDAEAAT
+703 QPHGDAVAAT
-714 ETEQAAAVAV
+714 ETEHKVSVAETNDEAATRAQA
-724 APHDATARDQAAE
+724 E
-737 PTKSN
+737 KPTQPS
-742 AAPADSRAKS
+742 AAPADTS
-752 AHAAPAPAATAPTI
+752 AESAESAPVDATQASAAQEPATT
-766 QAASCADQSA
+766 SVRS
-776 TETAS
+776 AS
-781 VASAGLELTAAST
+781 VAAAASGANTGLELTAASQ
-794 AATSSMQSSDVGGG
+794 AATISMLSSSFGSG
-808 LALTPAIPEAVS
+808 LALTPASTAREAAASTKAASEPEG
-820 KTSASSTPAPAA
+820 APAA
-832 EAQGAQPA
+832 GAQGVKSA
-840 EPASLLEPS
+840 EQSAGSLLEPS
-849 PAQASKGLS
+849 STQGAHGLNLQS
-858 LGHSTRT
+858 ATGAPGS
-865 HSTLSTSSD
+865 LSTSTD

-879 DDASLGLSLAHADRF
+879 ADASLGLSLAHADRF
-894 GLQLMSADQ
+894 GLQLTSAAAAQ
-903 VSSSARSLEPTD
+903 KAARSLEPTD
-915 QVSLSAGLNLTPANT
+915 QASLSAGLTLTPADA
-930 ISAIAPQGSAPAEA
+930 ISAIAPHGLASASAAKATMPAAPAQ
-944 TKVATA
+944 TA
-950 TASAQTVVS
+950 TASERSFAVTSARAQSGTADIDAHSAKKSVARLTERAKDESTVSVAQQES
-959 QDRALSLT
+959 EASTQRAAGTQADPAQDQA
-967 SSHAQSAEAN
+967 SHASAEQ
-977 SGTLSDNKSAAH
+977 
-989 LTEHANSSSAVSSA
+989 SAVSGGASA
-1003 QQWGAT
+1003 
-1009 SAERAAETETAPDQN
+1009 
-1024 HAAHLSATHSAVSSG
+1024 
-1039 AQTTASSDTS
+1039 TASSDAG
-1049 SNAPVSALS
+1049 SNALVGALAAA
-1058 TSSLAGKGT
+1058 SSGDKHS
-1067 AARDQGGLS
+1067 AARDKGGLS
-1076 LTNAAGDFSVRN
+1076 LTNAAGDLSVRN
-1088 SADAAQANPGAGN
+1088 SADTTQATSSAAS

-1114 LKLTSATDS
+1114 LKLA
-1123 EATADLAHKSG
+1123 AAADNKAPADFAPAAG
-1134 LSSGLEFA
+1134 WSSGLELA
-1142 PASAAVSAESKSQP
+1142 PASTTASAESKSHSE
-1156 DTDAAA
+1156 AHARAISA
-1162 PAPSPAQ
+1162 PAPSPAHAD
-1169 PGSNTDQTTSTAP
+1169 SNTDQTTSTAP
-1182 DSNVGTASAASS
+1182 GSNISPASAASS
-1194 AAATDLEPSGA
+1194 AAAMGLEPRGA
-1205 RAQSASIITA
+1205 RAQSASSITA
-1215 SESHHAPAAASGL
+1215 PKSGTATTSGAGL

-1235 VQNHSTESG
+1235 AQNYATETA
-1244 LAVQHG
+1244 LTVQHG
-1250 GLALTSAASSATEP
+1250 GLELTSATSAASSTAEP
-1264 SSGALSTSVTA
+1264 NTA
-1275 SGQTPAVAQA
+1275 APSAPIAASHQAPAAPQASAQA
-1285 THVQTGEL
+1285 TPVQTGEL
-1293 SLGTASSLE
+1293 SLGATSSLA

-1309 LAASALSQQA
+1309 LAASTLSQQA

-1334 AELLS
+1334 AELLG
-1339 IVTAAPTVTTQE
+1339 IVTAAPTVTTPD
-1351 SGAAAHGTG
+1351 SGAGAAVHGTG
-1360 TDATSQ
+1360 ASANAQ
-1366 VHAESAGAQTRA
+1366 VNAESAGSQTSA
-1378 DSAVSDSKT
+1378 DSAVSDSKAAT
-1387 AVASDASAKAASHA
+1387 TSDASATAASHA

-1408 AANASAPENSAL
+1408 AANASAPESSGL
-1420 ETSDN
+1420 EASDN
-1425 KPESSDFA
+1425 KVASSDCA
-1433 LASAEHTRGIRA
+1433 PASAEHTHGMRA
-1445 TSAHSDRSSNETVE
+1445 MSAHSDRSQNETVE

-1564 AAQYAAAQAAAEA
+1564 AAQYAAAQMAAEA
-1577 AAAAENSSAPNPQD
+1577 AAAAAENSPAPNQPG
-1591 TATTSTTSGDSAQNQ
+1591 TVATGTTSGSSTSAEST
-1606 VQADSAQSKA
+1606 QAKA
-1616 PAKKAVRPVKYVA
+1616 PAKKTVRPVKYVA
-1629 PTLEFTSATTA
+1629 PTLEVTSATTA
-1640 AAEQA
+1640 ATEQA
-1645 PDLTRA
+1645 PDLTGA
-1651 GAAVLSSEQGLADQP
+1651 GAAANSSDLAP
-1666 AQSAVSS
+1666 SNKSTASS
-1673 ELSLGSPSSLDLTF
+1673 ELSLGAASSFDLAF
-1687 STAAQSTNAWTNF
+1687 SAAASSTNSWSNF
-1700 IAPSTGGLTIIGSDN
+1700 IAPSTDGLTIIGSDN
-1715 PTAPSP
+1715 KTAPSP
-1721 TTATSASSAPIS
+1721 APATGASSAPIS

-1748 QQAAQARKNAQP
+1748 QQAAQARKNAQTAQTP
-1760 VRTSQ
+1760 KPAPASSQ
-1765 LGMAN
+1765 
-1770 SQRSTKDE
+1770 QRTKDE
-1778 STAST
+1778 DTSSTQVTPADK
-1783 SVAPA
+1783 PA
-1788 RSSQRSKS
+1788 RSAQRSKA
-1796 KRASVPAQIES
+1796 KRARGSAQTK
-1807 SSTVSQTNASV
+1807 SSTAPAHTSV
-1818 LASADE
+1818 LTPTDE
-1824 ATLVLSG
+1824 APLALSG
-1831 VSADSLAAAQTKA
+1831 VGANTVAVAQTKA

-1851 AGAQHTASI
+1851 AGAQHTAST

-1865 TPAATTQAK
+1865 TPAATTQAN
-1874 ASEEKAAAVATQ
+1874 ASEEKAAAVASQ
-1886 DSAAVS
+1886 DSTAANV
-1892 IATVSATGS
+1892 ATVSTTAST
-1901 ASERTDSETVS
+1901 SERTDSETVHACSTPDTS
-1912 AHSTSDTDS
+1912 ANAVD
-1921 ADSSSKRASAEA
+1921 ASSKRANAA
-1933 EGAPSTDDAL
+1933 VEGAPSTDDAL

-1984 TKHRNKSKSAQTDDS
+1984 TKRRNKSKSAQTDDS
-1999 SRSDELDTSGAPE
+1999 SRSDELDMSGAPE
-2012 LNAASPA
+2012 LDAASPA

-2034 ESDAEEDQVP
+2034 EADEDQVP

-2104 TTESADAE
+2104 TAESGDTEV
-2112 GKAKRRRSPTKAKK
+2112 KTKRRRSPAKATKPA
-2126 QVAVA
+2126 AVG
-2131 EDLSDIEQ
+2131 EDLDDIAQ
-2139 KLTSGASS
+2139 RLATGASG

-2159 AAAAA
+2159 AATAA

-2169 DAASAE
+2169 DANADGADSTDTASA
-2175 SVAPSDAASSAD
+2175 AN
-2187 SEREMAE
+2187 SEREMTE

-2215 LRTVLRTH
+2215 LRTILRNH

-2481 KTTHTESQQDSADLL
+2481 KTTRPESQQYSADLL
-2496 RSAQAAHSPEEV
+2496 NSAQTALTPDEV
-2508 ELPWEEEAK
+2508 ELPWDEGAK
-2517 AADGTPSRSMR
+2517 AAESAQAADGTAPRSMR
-2528 QATSVPELSLEQ
+2528 QATPAPELSLEQ

-2576 AQLKTQGQLSS
+2576 AQLKAQSQLSP
-2587 AAVSDLVH
+2587 AAACDLVH
-2595 ADRHQSLLIAEL
+2595 SDRHQSRLIAEL
-2607 RPFRELNVMR
+2607 RQFRELNVMR

>member
-1 MTFLFLTSARR
+1 
-12 SPIICLKCN
+12 
-21 FSGPLLLRV
+21 
-30 LSPHCFTCYR
+30 
-40 RGCAQSALRT
+40 
-50 LLTWLVTCLISLSF
+50 
-64 GTSCWDCSFSL
+64 
-75 QLVLLERKRRV
+75 
-86 VQGSFAPKDAIFSAM
+86 M

-170 KIEQKLQLLKAHGA
+170 KIEQKLQLLKAHGS

-199 TLAAQGE
+199 ALAAQGE
-206 QFDLEQDADLYQ
+206 HFDLEQDADLYQ

-227 LVATQGSLGITAT
+227 MVATQGSLGVTAT

-253 LCFFLHQM
+253 LCYFLHQM

-273 SDPVFDGLDEAR
+273 SDPVFDGLDEAH

-298 FESFT
+298 FDSFT
-303 KSSLELVSLVDALLP
+303 QSSLELVELVDALLP
-318 TSADMKELATPLVG
+318 SSADMKELSTPLVG

-337 LDKSMQA
+337 LDKSLQA
-344 LHSLQSL
+344 LHSLKTL
-351 QPHATMAELIAQL
+351 QPEASLPELISTL
-364 SDFCANNNPDHPALV
+364 SDFCANDNQDGPALV

-425 ELSLTVAAD
+425 ELTLTVAAD
-434 ELASLNDAASGAT
+434 EFTALEQSAT
-447 TPAPTQAPAQDSTA
+447 TPNQAPAHNSAA
-461 ASAELSFAAS
+461 ASSKLSFAAS
-471 ATLST
+471 GTLST
-476 SWGNPFAAPDP
+476 SWGNPFAAPAP
-487 MTSAAAAPPQTSATT
+487 IASAAPAQPSSAT
-502 PSGTAAHA
+502 PSGTASSASA
-510 PGVKSD
+510 PAPSAGANSGLG
-516 LSLSLASSLAASTM
+516 LSISSSLDAGTM
-530 GLSTNAAA
+530 GLSSNAGA

-556 GLGINNAASTPMSTA
+556 GLGISNAAGAQVRTA
-571 SAQSSEQ
+571 PAASSAPSG
-578 SELKPESAIKKRSVS
+578 LKPEAAAQLS
-593 CGTSALAV
+593 AV
-601 SSAIQASS
+601 SDAASNLGVNSATQASS
-609 GAKESTASKD
+609 GAKKSTAGKD

-626 ASAAGAV
+626 ANATGTV
-633 QLMTSTAPG
+633 QLMTSAAPG

-683 AAGLALT
+683 AVGLALT
-690 PASAQTLAQTPAE
+690 PASAPALAQTPAE

-724 APHDATARDQAAE
+724 SPHDATARDQAAE

-752 AHAAPAPAATAPTI
+752 AHVAPAPAATAPTI

-794 AATSSMQSSDVGGG
+794 AATSSMLSSDVGGG

-832 EAQGAQPA
+832 EAQGAQPT

-858 LGHSTRT
+858 LGHSSGT
-865 HSTLSTSSD
+865 HSSLSTDTDTSLV
-874 ANLIS
+874 AAG
-879 DDASLGLSLAHADRF
+879 ASFGLSLAHADRF

-930 ISAIAPQGSAPAEA
+930 ISAIAPQDSAPAEA

-967 SSHAQSAEAN
+967 STHAQSAEAN
-977 SGTLSDNKSAAH
+977 SSAHSDEHNAAH
-989 LTEHANSSSAVSSA
+989 LTERANSSSAVSAAQQWGATSSA

-1067 AARDQGGLS
+1067 AARDQDGLS
-1076 LTNAAGDFSVRN
+1076 LTNAAGDLSVRN
-1088 SADAAQANPGAGN
+1088 SADAAQATSSAGN
-1101 LGLSLSPADASTG
+1101 LGLSLSPADASSG
-1114 LKLTSATDS
+1114 LKLTSAADT
-1123 EATADLAHKSG
+1123 EAPANLTQAAG

-1156 DTDAAA
+1156 DTDAAVA
-1162 PAPSPAQ
+1162 LAPSSAQ

-1194 AAATDLEPSGA
+1194 AAATDLEPSSA
-1205 RAQSASIITA
+1205 CAQSASSGKA
-1215 SESHHAPAAASGL
+1215 SKSHPVPNATSGL
-1228 ALTSADS
+1228 ALTSSDS

-1309 LAASALSQQA
+1309 LAASTLTQHADT
-1319 SAWDLLKPSTSDVGS
+1319 WDLLKPTTSDVSS

-1339 IVTAAPTVTTQE
+1339 IVTAAPTVTPPVSDTAVHATDVDTKSQANAKE
-1351 SGAAAHGTG
+1351 TCAGTATSAITATRA
-1360 TDATSQ
+1360 TDANRT
-1366 VHAESAGAQTRA
+1366 E
-1378 DSAVSDSKT
+1378 T
-1387 AVASDASAKAASHA
+1387 AFSDA
-1401 ETTHSDT
+1401 
-1408 AANASAPENSAL
+1408 AANASTSESSDL

-1425 KPESSDFA
+1425 KLASSDFA
-1433 LASAEHTRGIRA
+1433 SAEHAREDRPTNA
-1445 TSAHSDRSSNETVE
+1445 NSDRIQNESVE
-1459 RANSI
+1459 RTNSA
-1464 KHSTGRRH
+1464 KLSSGRRH
-1472 ATESQERVWRQ
+1472 RVAESQERVWRQ
-1483 SDIGERRAQEA
+1483 SDISERRVQETN
-1494 APERWVSSTVR
+1494 PERWVSSSVR
-1505 ARYGAS
+1505 ERYGAS

-1543 QKQRLEAEMNSPEFQ
+1543 QKQRLDAEMNSPEFQ

-1645 PDLTRA
+1645 PELTGA

-1715 PTAPSP
+1715 QTAPSP
-1721 TTATSASSAPIS
+1721 TTATSTSSAPIS

-1765 LGMAN
+1765 LGLAN

-1778 STAST
+1778 SISSISA
-1783 SVAPA
+1783 APA

-1796 KRASVPAQIES
+1796 KRASAPAQIES

-1831 VSADSLAAAQTKA
+1831 VSADSLAAAQTNA
-1844 ESATSAD
+1844 ESATSAHV
-1851 AGAQHTASI
+1851 GAKHSAST
-1860 ETPTH
+1860 EMPSH
-1865 TPAATTQAK
+1865 TPASTAQAE

-1886 DSAAVS
+1886 NSAAARV
-1892 IATVSATGS
+1892 ATVSSTGS

-1912 AHSTSDTDS
+1912 AHSTPDTDS
-1921 ADSSSKRASAEA
+1921 AGSSSKRASAEE
-1933 EGAPSTDDAL
+1933 EGAPSADDSM

-1975 DLSGESTES
+1975 DLSGESTET
-1984 TKHRNKSKSAQTDDS
+1984 TKRRNKGKSAQDDDS
-1999 SRSDELDTSGAPE
+1999 SRSDESDKSGAHA
-2012 LNAASPA
+2012 LDADSTA
-2019 SDTPDTTCDSSTAER
+2019 SDMPDTNSASSEADLDS
-2034 ESDAEEDQVP
+2034 DVDQVP
-2044 WLTSDTDSKV
+2044 WLTSGTDSEDKA
-2054 STQSNGTSI
+2054 
-2063 PEVQSSAAESKAKPK
+2063 SAATPAAASTEAEESKAKTTAKPK
-2078 RGRKSKAKAASST
+2078 RARKTKAKAETTAEATT
-2091 EAASENTEANSAR
+2091 ENSADSCAR
-2104 TTESADAE
+2104 TAESGDTEV
-2112 GKAKRRRSPTKAKK
+2112 KTKRRRSPAKATKPA
-2126 QVAVA
+2126 AVG
-2131 EDLSDIEQ
+2131 EDLDDIAQ
-2139 KLTSGASS
+2139 RLATGASG

-2159 AAAAA
+2159 AATAA

-2169 DAASAE
+2169 DANAESADSTDTASA
-2175 SVAPSDAASSAD
+2175 AT

-2215 LRTVLRTH
+2215 LRTILRTH
-2223 KRSDQEIPT
+2223 KRSDQEIPS
-2232 DEQFDQLSEA
+2232 DEQFDQLSED

-2261 LGYRA
+2261 FGYRA
-2266 PPQAKLLAEL
+2266 PPQAKILAEL
-2276 AQLDPESNASEEL
+2276 AQLNQEDPTPEDELNASNDDSDTASTAL
-2289 SGTPHDEPSSDDAR
+2289 AVREP
-2303 GTEVALQRENQGF
+2303 NQGLG
-2316 TQVAA
+2316 QVAA
-2321 AYDALAQTDY
+2321 AYEALAQTDY

-2348 YDHMGDEGVA
+2348 YDHMGEEGVA
-2358 TEELSP
+2358 ADELSP

-2387 EVNSELSKQNARANK
+2387 EVNSERSKQQARANK
-2402 KQAGLTESEVAAQ
+2402 KQAGLTESEEAAQ
-2415 GVSSKRELTPEE
+2415 SVSSKPELTPEE
-2427 IVRARAQEVR
+2427 LIRARAQEAR

-2458 EVKASALTPDAQR
+2458 EVKSSALTPDAQR
-2471 QALQGASAPP
+2471 QALQGVSTPP
-2481 KTTHTESQQDSADLL
+2481 ETT
-2496 RSAQAAHSPEEV
+2496 RSAQQPPKPSLPLSGKVALTPEKV
-2508 ELPWEEEAK
+2508 TDLPWAEGAQAAK
-2517 AADGTPSRSMR
+2517 SVQAAEVTPPH
-2528 QATSVPELSLEQ
+2528 ATRPATRPDTSAAELTLEQ
-2540 VLLSRPELIELEYH
+2540 LLLSRPELIELEYH

-2562 LSQEQYLELLDEPS
+2562 LSLEQYLELLNEPS
-2576 AQLKTQGQLSS
+2576 AKLKTQSQLSS
-2587 AAVSDLVH
+2587 EEASDAVRS
-2595 ADRHQSLLIAEL
+2595 DRHQSLLITEL

-2617 RVLLELSDQQGD
+2617 RVLLELSDQQDD

-2635 LQRGKFNY
+2635 LQHGKFNY

>member
-1 MTFLFLTSARR
+1 
-12 SPIICLKCN
+12 
-21 FSGPLLLRV
+21 
-30 LSPHCFTCYR
+30 
-40 RGCAQSALRT
+40 
-50 LLTWLVTCLISLSF
+50 
-64 GTSCWDCSFSL
+64 
-75 QLVLLERKRRV
+75 
-86 VQGSFAPKDAIFSAM
+86 M

-170 KIEQKLQLLKAHGA
+170 KIEQKLQLLKAHGT

-199 TLAAQGE
+199 ALAAQGE
-206 QFDLEQDADLYQ
+206 HFDLEQDADLYQ

-227 LVATQGSLGITAT
+227 MVATQGSLGVTAT

-253 LCFFLHQM
+253 LCYFLHQM

-273 SDPVFDGLDEAR
+273 SDPVFDGLDEAH

-298 FESFT
+298 FDGFT
-303 KSSLELVSLVDALLP
+303 QSSLELVELVDALLP
-318 TSADMKELATPLVG
+318 SSADMKELATPLIG

-337 LDKSMQA
+337 LDKSLQA
-344 LHSLQSL
+344 LHSLKTL
-351 QPHATMAELIAQL
+351 QPEASLPELISTL
-364 SDFCANNNPDHPALV
+364 SEFCANDNQDGPALV

-425 ELSLTVAAD
+425 ELTLTVAAD
-434 ELASLNDAASGAT
+434 ELTALDQGAT
-447 TPAPTQAPAQDSTA
+447 TPNQAPAHTSAA
-461 ASAELSFAAS
+461 ASSELSFAAS
-471 ATLST
+471 GTLST
-476 SWGNPFAAPDP
+476 SWGNPFAAPAP
-487 MTSAAAAPPQTSATT
+487 IASAAPAQPSSATPSGAAAPAPSAGAN
-502 PSGTAAHA
+502 SGL
-510 PGVKSD
+510 G
-516 LSLSLASSLAASTM
+516 LSISSSLDAGTM
-530 GLSTNAAA
+530 GLSSNAGA

-556 GLGINNAASTPMSTA
+556 GLGISNAAGAQVRTAPAASSAPSGLKPEAAAQLSAGSGAAST
-571 SAQSSEQ
+571 
-578 SELKPESAIKKRSVS
+578 LV
-593 CGTSALAV
+593 V
-601 SSAIQASS
+601 SSAAQANSA
-609 GAKESTASKD
+609 AKKSNARMD
-619 SLGLTSA
+619 SLELTSA
-626 ASAAGAV
+626 VITSEVSGLMSSAAAD
-633 QLMTSTAPG
+633 
-642 GLSLSGAAASK
+642 GLSLSGANK
-653 LWSEPVQASNL
+653 DQLWSAPSRSSV
-664 GADSTG
+664 GAT
-670 VATPAHQ
+670 APAPETP
-677 AQKSEP
+677 KP
-683 AAGLALT
+683 GLAAGLALT
-690 PASAQTLAQTPAE
+690 PANAPALAQTTA
-703 AQPHDDAEAAT
+703 AVQAHSDTMTAT
-714 ETEQAAAVAV
+714 ETEHKVSVAETNDEAATRAQA
-724 APHDATARDQAAE
+724 E
-737 PTKSN
+737 KPTQPS
-742 AAPADSRAKS
+742 AAPADTS
-752 AHAAPAPAATAPTI
+752 AESAESAPVDATQASAAQEPATT
-766 QAASCADQSA
+766 SVRS
-776 TETAS
+776 AS
-781 VASAGLELTAAST
+781 VAAAASGANTGLELTAASQ
-794 AATSSMQSSDVGGG
+794 AATISMLSSSFGSG
-808 LALTPAIPEAVS
+808 LALTPASTAPEAA
-820 KTSASSTPAPAA
+820 ASTKAASEPEGAPAA
-832 EAQGAQPA
+832 GAQGVKSA
-840 EPASLLEPS
+840 EQSAGSLLEPS
-849 PAQASKGLS
+849 STQGAHGLNLQS
-858 LGHSTRT
+858 ATGAPGS
-865 HSTLSTSSD
+865 LSTSTD

-879 DDASLGLSLAHADRF
+879 ADASLGLSLAHADRF
-894 GLQLMSADQ
+894 GLQLTSAAAAQ
-903 VSSSARSLEPTD
+903 KAARSLEPTD
-915 QVSLSAGLNLTPANT
+915 QASLIAGLILTPADA
-930 ISAIAPQGSAPAEA
+930 ISAIAPQGSASAPAKAAKA
-944 TKVATA
+944 TTPAAPAQTA
-950 TASAQTVVS
+950 TASDRSFAVTSARAQSSETSTDAYSADKSVARLTERAKDESTVSVAQQES
-959 QDRALSLT
+959 EASTQRAAGTQADPAQDQA
-967 SSHAQSAEAN
+967 SHASAEQ
-977 SGTLSDNKSAAH
+977 
-989 LTEHANSSSAVSSA
+989 SAVSGGASA
-1003 QQWGAT
+1003 
-1009 SAERAAETETAPDQN
+1009 
-1024 HAAHLSATHSAVSSG
+1024 
-1039 AQTTASSDTS
+1039 TASSDAG
-1049 SNAPVSALS
+1049 SNALVGALAAA
-1058 TSSLAGKGT
+1058 SSGDKHS
-1067 AARDQGGLS
+1067 AARDKGGLS
-1076 LTNAAGDFSVRN
+1076 LTNAAGDLSVRN
-1088 SADAAQANPGAGN
+1088 SADATQATSSAAS

-1114 LKLTSATDS
+1114 LKLAAAADNK
-1123 EATADLAHKSG
+1123 APADFAQTAG
-1134 LSSGLEFA
+1134 WSSGLELA
-1142 PASAAVSAESKSQP
+1142 PASAESKSHSE
-1156 DTDAAA
+1156 AHARAISA
-1162 PAPSPAQ
+1162 PAPSPAHT
-1169 PGSNTDQTTSTAP
+1169 GSNTDKTTSTAP
-1182 DSNVGTASAASS
+1182 GSNISPASAASS
-1194 AAATDLEPSGA
+1194 AAAMGLEPRGA
-1205 RAQSASIITA
+1205 RAQSASSITA
-1215 SESHHAPAAASGL
+1215 PKSGTATTSGAGL

-1235 VQNHSTESG
+1235 AQNYATETA
-1244 LAVQHG
+1244 LTVQHG
-1250 GLALTSAASSATEP
+1250 GLELTSATSAASSTAEP
-1264 SSGALSTSVTA
+1264 NTA
-1275 SGQTPAVAQA
+1275 APSAPIAASHQAPAAPQASAQA
-1285 THVQTGEL
+1285 TPVQTGEL
-1293 SLGTASSLE
+1293 SLGATSSLA

-1309 LAASALSQQA
+1309 LAASTLSQQA

-1334 AELLS
+1334 AELLG
-1339 IVTAAPTVTTQE
+1339 IVTAAPTVTTPD
-1351 SGAAAHGTG
+1351 SGAGAAVHGTG
-1360 TDATSQ
+1360 ASANAQ
-1366 VHAESAGAQTRA
+1366 VNAESAGSQTSA

-1387 AVASDASAKAASHA
+1387 AVASDASATAASRA
-1401 ETTHSDT
+1401 ETAASDAAV
-1408 AANASAPENSAL
+1408 AANAPEGSSL
-1420 ETSDN
+1420 EASDN
-1425 KPESSDFA
+1425 KVASSDCA
-1433 LASAEHTRGIRA
+1433 PASAEHKHGMRA
-1445 TSAHSDRSSNETVE
+1445 MSAHSDRSQNETVE

-1530 TTTERTIGDIEQD
+1530 TTTERTIGDIEQN

-1577 AAAAENSSAPNPQD
+1577 AAAAENSTEPNPPG
-1591 TATTSTTSGDSAQNQ
+1591 TAATSTTSGGSTQTAST
-1606 VQADSAQSKA
+1606 QAKA
-1616 PAKKAVRPVKYVA
+1616 PAKKTVRPVKYVA
-1629 PTLEFTSATTA
+1629 PTLEVTSATTA
-1640 AAEQA
+1640 TAEQA
-1645 PDLTRA
+1645 PDLTGA
-1651 GAAVLSSEQGLADQP
+1651 GAAVASSSPELAP
-1666 AQSAVSS
+1666 SEQSAVSS
-1673 ELSLGSPSSLDLTF
+1673 ELSLGAASSFDLAF
-1687 STAAQSTNAWTNF
+1687 SAAASSTNSWSNF
-1700 IAPSTGGLTIIGSDN
+1700 IAPSTDGLTIIGSDN
-1715 PTAPSP
+1715 QAAPSP
-1721 TTATSASSAPIS
+1721 DPAPSAASAPIS

-1748 QQAAQARKNAQP
+1748 QQAAQARKSAQAAHTP
-1760 VRTSQ
+1760 HPGTASAQ
-1765 LGMAN
+1765 
-1770 SQRSTKDE
+1770 QRSKDDPPASASEASADKPARSAQRSKPKRARASTQTKAS
-1778 STAST
+1778 STAS
-1783 SVAPA
+1783 
-1788 RSSQRSKS
+1788 
-1796 KRASVPAQIES
+1796 
-1807 SSTVSQTNASV
+1807 QTNTGV
-1818 LASADE
+1818 LPPADE
-1824 ATLVLSG
+1824 APLALSG
-1831 VSADSLAAAQTKA
+1831 VGADTVAAAQTKA
-1844 ESATSAD
+1844 DNATSAD
-1851 AGAQHTASI
+1851 ADAQQAAST
-1860 ETPTH
+1860 ETPAH
-1865 TPAATTQAK
+1865 IPAATTQAK
-1874 ASEEKAAAVATQ
+1874 ASEEKAEAVATQ

-1892 IATVSATGS
+1892 VATVSATGS

-1921 ADSSSKRASAEA
+1921 AGSSSKRANAA
-1933 EGAPSTDDAL
+1933 VEGAPSTDDAL

-1984 TKHRNKSKSAQTDDS
+1984 TKRRNKSKSAQTDDS

-2034 ESDAEEDQVP
+2034 EADEDQVP
-2044 WLTSDTDSKV
+2044 WLTSDADSKAKASDTTPAEA
-2054 STQSNGTSI
+2054 ST
-2063 PEVQSSAAESKAKPK
+2063 EAEESKAKPK

-2091 EAASENTEANSAR
+2091 DAASENTEANSAR
-2104 TTESADAE
+2104 TAESGDAE
-2112 GKAKRRRSPTKAKK
+2112 VKAKRRRSPTKAKK
-2126 QVAVA
+2126 QVA
-2131 EDLSDIEQ
+2131 ETEGLSDIEQ
-2139 KLTSGASS
+2139 KLTSGASG

-2169 DAASAE
+2169 ETSAE
-2175 SVAPSDAASSAD
+2175 SAAPSDTASSAD

-2232 DEQFDQLSEA
+2232 DEQFDQLCEA

-2261 LGYRA
+2261 LGYRV

-2481 KTTHTESQQDSADLL
+2481 KTTRPESQQDSADLL
-2496 RSAQAAHSPEEV
+2496 NSAQATLTPEEV
-2508 ELPWEEEAK
+2508 DLSWDEGVKAAGSVQ
-2517 AADGTPSRSMR
+2517 AADGTSPRSQR
-2528 QATSVPELSLEQ
+2528 QATSAPELSLEQ

-2576 AQLKTQGQLSS
+2576 AQLKAQSQLSP
-2587 AAVSDLVH
+2587 AAACDLVH
-2595 ADRHQSLLIAEL
+2595 SDRHQSRLIAEL

>member
-1 MTFLFLTSARR
+1 
-12 SPIICLKCN
+12 
-21 FSGPLLLRV
+21 
-30 LSPHCFTCYR
+30 
-40 RGCAQSALRT
+40 
-50 LLTWLVTCLISLSF
+50 
-64 GTSCWDCSFSL
+64 
-75 QLVLLERKRRV
+75 
-86 VQGSFAPKDAIFSAM
+86 M

-170 KIEQKLQLLKAHGA
+170 KIEQKLQLLKAHGS

-199 TLAAQGE
+199 ALAAQGE
-206 QFDLEQDADLYQ
+206 HFDLEQDADLYQ

-227 LVATQGSLGITAT
+227 MVATQGSLGVTAT

-253 LCFFLHQM
+253 LCYFLHQM

-273 SDPVFDGLDEAR
+273 SDPVFDGLDEAH

-298 FESFT
+298 FDSFT
-303 KSSLELVSLVDALLP
+303 QSSLELVELVDALLP
-318 TSADMKELATPLVG
+318 SSADMKELSTPLVG

-337 LDKSMQA
+337 LDKSLQA
-344 LHSLQSL
+344 LHSLKTL
-351 QPHATMAELIAQL
+351 QPEASLPELISTL
-364 SDFCANNNPDHPALV
+364 SDFCANDNQDGPALV

-425 ELSLTVAAD
+425 ELTLTVAAD
-434 ELASLNDAASGAT
+434 EFTALEQSAT
-447 TPAPTQAPAQDSTA
+447 TPNQAPAHNSAA
-461 ASAELSFAAS
+461 ASSKLSFAAS
-471 ATLST
+471 GTLST
-476 SWGNPFAAPDP
+476 SWGNPFAAPAP
-487 MTSAAAAPPQTSATT
+487 IASAAPAQPSSAT
-502 PSGTAAHA
+502 PSGTASSASA
-510 PGVKSD
+510 PAPSAGANSGLG
-516 LSLSLASSLAASTM
+516 LSISSSLDAGTM
-530 GLSTNAAA
+530 GLSSNAGA

-556 GLGINNAASTPMSTA
+556 GLGISNAAGAQVRTA
-571 SAQSSEQ
+571 PAASSAPSG
-578 SELKPESAIKKRSVS
+578 LKPEAAAQLS
-593 CGTSALAV
+593 AV
-601 SSAIQASS
+601 SDAASNLGVNSATQASS
-609 GAKESTASKD
+609 GAKKSNARMDFLE
-619 SLGLTSA
+619 LTSA
-626 ASAAGAV
+626 VITSEVSGLMSSAAAD
-633 QLMTSTAPG
+633 
-642 GLSLSGAAASK
+642 GLSLSGANK
-653 LWSEPVQASNL
+653 DQLWSAPSRSSV
-664 GADSTG
+664 GAT
-670 VATPAHQ
+670 APAPETP
-677 AQKSEP
+677 KP
-683 AAGLALT
+683 GLAAGLALT
-690 PASAQTLAQTPAE
+690 PANAPALAQTTA
-703 AQPHDDAEAAT
+703 AVQAHGDAVAAT
-714 ETEQAAAVAV
+714 ETEHEVSAVAAPHDDTEKSDQAAA
-724 APHDATARDQAAE
+724 
-737 PTKSN
+737 PTKPI
-742 AAPADSRAKS
+742 AAPADTS
-752 AHAAPAPAATAPTI
+752 AESAESAPVDATQASAAQEPATT
-766 QAASCADQSA
+766 SVRS
-776 TETAS
+776 AS
-781 VASAGLELTAAST
+781 VAAAASGANTGLELTAASQ
-794 AATSSMQSSDVGGG
+794 AATISMLSSSFGSG
-808 LALTPAIPEAVS
+808 LALTPASTEPEAA
-820 KTSASSTPAPAA
+820 ASTKAASEPEGAPAA
-832 EAQGAQPA
+832 GAQGLKSA
-840 EPASLLEPS
+840 EQSAGSLLEPS
-849 PAQASKGLS
+849 STQGAHGLNLQS
-858 LGHSTRT
+858 ATGAPS
-865 HSTLSTSSD
+865 SLSTSTD

-879 DDASLGLSLAHADRF
+879 ADASLGLSLAHADRF
-894 GLQLMSADQ
+894 GLQLTSAAAAQ
-903 VSSSARSLEPTD
+903 KAARSLEPTD
-915 QVSLSAGLNLTPANT
+915 QASLSAGLTLTPADA
-930 ISAIAPQGSAPAEA
+930 ISAIAPQGSASAKAAKATTPAQ
-944 TKVATA
+944 TT
-950 TASAQTVVS
+950 TASEHSLALAPAGSQSSAADLDAYSAKKSVARLTERAKDESTVSVAQQESEASTQRAAGTQADPA
-959 QDRALSLT
+959 QDQA
-967 SSHAQSAEAN
+967 SHASAEQ
-977 SGTLSDNKSAAH
+977 
-989 LTEHANSSSAVSSA
+989 SAVSGGASA
-1003 QQWGAT
+1003 
-1009 SAERAAETETAPDQN
+1009 
-1024 HAAHLSATHSAVSSG
+1024 
-1039 AQTTASSDTS
+1039 TASSDAG
-1049 SNAPVSALS
+1049 SNALVGALAAA
-1058 TSSLAGKGT
+1058 SSGDKHS
-1067 AARDQGGLS
+1067 AARDKGGLS
-1076 LTNAAGDFSVRN
+1076 LTNAAGDLSVRN
-1088 SADAAQANPGAGN
+1088 SADATQATSSAAS

-1114 LKLTSATDS
+1114 LKLA
-1123 EATADLAHKSG
+1123 AAADNKAPADFAPAAG
-1134 LSSGLEFA
+1134 WSSGLELA
-1142 PASAAVSAESKSQP
+1142 PASATASAESKSHSE
-1156 DTDAAA
+1156 AHARAISA
-1162 PAPSPAQ
+1162 PAPSPAHAD
-1169 PGSNTDQTTSTAP
+1169 SNTDQTTSTAP
-1182 DSNVGTASAASS
+1182 GSNISPASAASS
-1194 AAATDLEPSGA
+1194 AAAIGLEPRGA
-1205 RAQSASIITA
+1205 RAQSASSITA
-1215 SESHHAPAAASGL
+1215 PKSGTATTSGVGL

-1235 VQNHSTESG
+1235 AQNYATETA
-1244 LAVQHG
+1244 LTVQHG
-1250 GLALTSAASSATEP
+1250 GLELTSATSAASSTAEP
-1264 SSGALSTSVTA
+1264 NTA
-1275 SGQTPAVAQA
+1275 APSAPIAASHQAPAAPQASAQA
-1285 THVQTGEL
+1285 TPVQTGEL
-1293 SLGTASSLE
+1293 SLGATSSLA

-1309 LAASALSQQA
+1309 LAASTLSQQA
-1319 SAWDLLKPSTSDVGS
+1319 SAWDLLKPSTSDVSS
-1334 AELLS
+1334 AELLG
-1339 IVTAAPTVTTQE
+1339 IVTAAPTVTTPD
-1351 SGAAAHGTG
+1351 SGAGAAHGTG

-1366 VHAESAGAQTRA
+1366 VSAESAESQTST
-1378 DSAVSDSKT
+1378 DSAASDSKT
-1387 AVASDASAKAASHA
+1387 AVASDASATAASRA
-1401 ETTHSDT
+1401 ETAASDAAV
-1408 AANASAPENSAL
+1408 AANAPEGSSL
-1420 ETSDN
+1420 EASDN
-1425 KPESSDFA
+1425 KVASSDCA
-1433 LASAEHTRGIRA
+1433 PASAEHTHGMRA
-1445 TSAHSDRSSNETVE
+1445 MSAHSDRSQNETVE

-1564 AAQYAAAQAAAEA
+1564 AAQYAAAQMAAEA
-1577 AAAAENSSAPNPQD
+1577 AAAAAENSPAPNQPG
-1591 TATTSTTSGDSAQNQ
+1591 TVATGTTSGSSTSAAST
-1606 VQADSAQSKA
+1606 QAKA
-1616 PAKKAVRPVKYVA
+1616 PAKKTVRPVKYVA
-1629 PTLEFTSATTA
+1629 PTLEVTSATTA
-1640 AAEQA
+1640 ATEQA
-1645 PDLTRA
+1645 PDLTGA
-1651 GAAVLSSEQGLADQP
+1651 GAAANSSDLAP
-1666 AQSAVSS
+1666 SNKSTVSS
-1673 ELSLGSPSSLDLTF
+1673 ELSLGAASSFDLAF
-1687 STAAQSTNAWTNF
+1687 SAAASSTNSWSNF
-1700 IAPSTGGLTIIGSDN
+1700 IAPSTDGLTIIGSDN
-1715 PTAPSP
+1715 KTAPSP
-1721 TTATSASSAPIS
+1721 APATGASSAPIS

-1748 QQAAQARKNAQP
+1748 QQAAQARKNAQTAQTP
-1760 VRTSQ
+1760 KPDPASSQ
-1765 LGMAN
+1765 
-1770 SQRSTKDE
+1770 QRTKDE
-1778 STAST
+1778 DTSSTQVTPADK
-1783 SVAPA
+1783 PA
-1788 RSSQRSKS
+1788 RSAQRSKA
-1796 KRASVPAQIES
+1796 KRARGSAQTK
-1807 SSTVSQTNASV
+1807 SSTAPAHTSV
-1818 LASADE
+1818 LTPTDE
-1824 ATLVLSG
+1824 APLALSG
-1831 VSADSLAAAQTKA
+1831 VGADTVAVAQTKA

-1851 AGAQHTASI
+1851 AGAQHTAST

-1984 TKHRNKSKSAQTDDS
+1984 TKRRNKSKSAQTDDS

>member
-1 MTFLFLTSARR
+1 
-12 SPIICLKCN
+12 
-21 FSGPLLLRV
+21 
-30 LSPHCFTCYR
+30 
-40 RGCAQSALRT
+40 
-50 LLTWLVTCLISLSF
+50 
-64 GTSCWDCSFSL
+64 
-75 QLVLLERKRRV
+75 
-86 VQGSFAPKDAIFSAM
+86 M

-318 TSADMKELATPLVG
+318 TSADMKELATPLIG

-337 LDKSMQA
+337 LDKSLQA

-471 ATLST
+471 ATIST

-487 MTSAAAAPPQTSATT
+487 MTSAAAAPTQTSATT

-556 GLGINNAASTPMSTA
+556 GLGISNAAGTPMSTA
-571 SAQSSEQ
+571 PTQNSEQ
-578 SELKPESAIKKRSVS
+578 SELKPELAIKESQVS
-593 CGTSALAV
+593 GGTSALAV

-626 ASAAGAV
+626 ANATGTV
-633 QLMTSTAPG
+633 QLMTSAAPG

-683 AAGLALT
+683 AVGLALT
-690 PASAQTLAQTPAE
+690 PASAPALAQTPVE

-752 AHAAPAPAATAPTI
+752 AHVAPAPAATAPTI

-776 TETAS
+776 ADTAS

-794 AATSSMQSSDVGGG
+794 AATSSMLSSDVGGG
-808 LALTPAIPEAVS
+808 LALTPASPETVS

-832 EAQGAQPA
+832 EAQGAQPT
-840 EPASLLEPS
+840 EPTSLLEPS

-858 LGHSTRT
+858 LGHSSGT
-865 HSTLSTSSD
+865 HSSLSTDTDTSLV
-874 ANLIS
+874 AAG
-879 DDASLGLSLAHADRF
+879 ASFGLSLAHADRF

-930 ISAIAPQGSAPAEA
+930 ISAIAPQGSESALA
-944 TKVATA
+944 TKTATA

-989 LTEHANSSSAVSSA
+989 LTEHANSSSAVSAA
-1003 QQWGAT
+1003 QQWGAA
-1009 SAERAAETETAPDQN
+1009 SAERAAETEIAPAQD
-1024 HAAHLSATHSAVSSG
+1024 HAAHLSTEHSAVSSD
-1039 AQTTASSDTS
+1039 AQITASSDTS
-1049 SNAPVSALS
+1049 SDAPVSALS

-1067 AARDQGGLS
+1067 APHNQGGLS
-1076 LTNAAGDFSVRN
+1076 LTNAAGDFSVCN
-1088 SADAAQANPGAGN
+1088 SADMTQATSSAGN
-1101 LGLSLSPADASTG
+1101 LGLSLSPADASSG
-1114 LKLTSATDS
+1114 LKLTSAADT
-1123 EATADLAHKSG
+1123 EAPANLTQAAG

-1156 DTDAAA
+1156 DTDAAAA

-1194 AAATDLEPSGA
+1194 AAATDLDPSGA

-1228 ALTSADS
+1228 ALTSAES
-1235 VQNHSTESG
+1235 VQNLSTESS

-1293 SLGTASSLE
+1293 SLGTASSLA

-1309 LAASALSQQA
+1309 LAASTLSQQA
-1319 SAWDLLKPSTSDVGS
+1319 SAWDLLKSSTSDASS
-1334 AELLS
+1334 AELLG
-1339 IVTAAPTVTTQE
+1339 IVTAAPTVTTPD
-1351 SGAAAHGTG
+1351 SGAGAAHGTG

-1366 VHAESAGAQTRA
+1366 VRAESAESQTST
-1378 DSAVSDSKT
+1378 DSAASDSKT
-1387 AVASDASAKAASHA
+1387 AVASDASATAASRA
-1401 ETTHSDT
+1401 ETAASDAAV
-1408 AANASAPENSAL
+1408 AANAPEGSSL
-1420 ETSDN
+1420 EASDN
-1425 KPESSDFA
+1425 KVASSDCA
-1433 LASAEHTRGIRA
+1433 PASAEHTHGMRA
-1445 TSAHSDRSSNETVE
+1445 MSAHSDRSQNETVE

-1591 TATTSTTSGDSAQNQ
+1591 TATTSTTSGNSAQNQ

-1629 PTLEFTSATTA
+1629 LTLEFTSATTA

-1651 GAAVLSSEQGLADQP
+1651 GAAALSSDQGLADQP

-1715 PTAPSP
+1715 QTAPSP
-1721 TTATSASSAPIS
+1721 ITATSASSAPIS

-1765 LGMAN
+1765 LGLAS

-1778 STAST
+1778 SISSISA
-1783 SVAPA
+1783 APA

-1796 KRASVPAQIES
+1796 KRASAPAQIES

-1818 LASADE
+1818 LTSADKD
-1824 ATLVLSG
+1824 TLVLSG

-1844 ESATSAD
+1844 GTASSAHAD
-1851 AGAQHTASI
+1851 AQHAVLTEAPTQTLVIPAQA
-1860 ETPTH
+1860 E
-1865 TPAATTQAK
+1865 

-1886 DSAAVS
+1886 NSAAARV
-1892 IATVSATGS
+1892 ATVSSTGS
-1901 ASERTDSETVS
+1901 ASERTNSETVS
-1912 AHSTSDTDS
+1912 AHSTPDTDS
-1921 ADSSSKRASAEA
+1921 AGSSSKRASAEV
-1933 EGAPSTDDAL
+1933 EEAPSADDSM

-1975 DLSGESTES
+1975 DLSGESTET
-1984 TKHRNKSKSAQTDDS
+1984 TKRRNKGKSAQDDYS
-1999 SRSDELDTSGAPE
+1999 SRSDESDKSGAHALDADSTASDMPDTNSTSSEADLDSDVKQVPAPTSGTDSEDKASAATPA
-2012 LNAASPA
+2012 AAS
-2019 SDTPDTTCDSSTAER
+2019 TEAE
-2034 ESDAEEDQVP
+2034 
-2044 WLTSDTDSKV
+2044 
-2054 STQSNGTSI
+2054 
-2063 PEVQSSAAESKAKPK
+2063 ESKAKTPAKPK
-2078 RGRKSKAKAASST
+2078 RARKTKAKAGTTAEATT
-2091 EAASENTEANSAR
+2091 ENSADSSAR
-2104 TTESADAE
+2104 TAESGDAE
-2112 GKAKRRRSPTKAKK
+2112 VKTKRRRSPAKATKPA
-2126 QVAVA
+2126 AVG
-2131 EDLSDIEQ
+2131 EDLDDIAQ
-2139 KLTSGASS
+2139 RLATGASG

-2159 AAAAA
+2159 AATAA

-2169 DAASAE
+2169 DANAESADSTDTASA
-2175 SVAPSDAASSAD
+2175 AT

-2215 LRTVLRTH
+2215 LRTILRTH
-2223 KRSDQEIPT
+2223 KRSDQEIPS
-2232 DEQFDQLSEA
+2232 DEQFDQLSED

-2261 LGYRA
+2261 FGYRA
-2266 PPQAKLLAEL
+2266 PPQAKILAEL
-2276 AQLDPESNASEEL
+2276 AQLNQEDPTPEGELNASNDDSDTASTAL
-2289 SGTPHDEPSSDDAR
+2289 AVREP
-2303 GTEVALQRENQGF
+2303 NQGLG
-2316 TQVAA
+2316 QVAA
-2321 AYDALAQTDY
+2321 AYKALAQTDY

-2348 YDHMGDEGVA
+2348 YDHMGEEGVA
-2358 TEELSP
+2358 ADELSP

-2387 EVNSELSKQNARANK
+2387 EVNSERSKQQARANK
-2402 KQAGLTESEVAAQ
+2402 KQAGLTESEEAAQ
-2415 GVSSKRELTPEE
+2415 SVSSKPELTPEE
-2427 IVRARAQEVR
+2427 LIRARAQEAR

-2458 EVKASALTPDAQR
+2458 EVKSSALTPDAQR
-2471 QALQGASAPP
+2471 QALQGISTPP
-2481 KTTHTESQQDSADLL
+2481 ETT
-2496 RSAQAAHSPEEV
+2496 RSAQQPPKPSLPLSGKVALTPEKV
-2508 ELPWEEEAK
+2508 TDLPWAEGAQAAK
-2517 AADGTPSRSMR
+2517 SVQAAEVTPPH
-2528 QATSVPELSLEQ
+2528 ATHPATRPDTSAAELTLKQ
-2540 VLLSRPELIELEYH
+2540 LLLSRPELIELEYH

-2562 LSQEQYLELLDEPS
+2562 LSLEQYLELLNEPS
-2576 AQLKTQGQLSS
+2576 AKLKTQSQLSS
-2587 AAVSDLVH
+2587 EEASDAVRS
-2595 ADRHQSLLIAEL
+2595 DRHQSLLITEL

>member
-1 MTFLFLTSARR
+1 
-12 SPIICLKCN
+12 
-21 FSGPLLLRV
+21 
-30 LSPHCFTCYR
+30 
-40 RGCAQSALRT
+40 
-50 LLTWLVTCLISLSF
+50 
-64 GTSCWDCSFSL
+64 
-75 QLVLLERKRRV
+75 
-86 VQGSFAPKDAIFSAM
+86 M

-170 KIEQKLQLLKAHGA
+170 KIEQKLQLLKAHGS

-199 TLAAQGE
+199 ALAAQGE
-206 QFDLEQDADLYQ
+206 HFDLEQDADLYQ

-227 LVATQGSLGITAT
+227 MVATQGSFGVTAT

-253 LCFFLHQM
+253 LCYFLHQM

-273 SDPVFDGLDEAR
+273 SDPVFDGLDEAH

-298 FESFT
+298 FDGFT
-303 KSSLELVSLVDALLP
+303 QSSLELVELVDALLP
-318 TSADMKELATPLVG
+318 SSADMKELSTPLIG

-337 LDKSMQA
+337 LDKSLQA
-344 LHSLQSL
+344 LHSFKTL
-351 QPHATMAELIAQL
+351 QPEASLPELISTL
-364 SDFCANNNPDHPALV
+364 SEFCANDNQDGPALV

-425 ELSLTVAAD
+425 ELTLTVAAD
-434 ELASLNDAASGAT
+434 ELTTLEQSAT
-447 TPAPTQAPAQDSTA
+447 TPNQAPAHNSA
-461 ASAELSFAAS
+461 AANSELSFAAS
-471 ATLST
+471 STLST
-476 SWGNPFAAPDP
+476 SWGNPFAAPAP
-487 MTSAAAAPPQTSATT
+487 SANTTSAQSQTSAYA
-502 PSGTAAHA
+502 PSGAASSA
-510 PGVKSD
+510 PAPALSAGTTSD
-516 LSLSLASSLAASTM
+516 LGLSITSSLDAGTM
-530 GLSTNAAA
+530 GLSTNAGAS
-538 GAPRG
+538 APRG

-556 GLGINNAASTPMSTA
+556 GLGISNAASAQVRTA
-571 SAQSSEQ
+571 PALGSAP
-578 SELKPESAIKKRSVS
+578 SELKPESAAQLSAGSCAVS
-593 CGTSALAV
+593 TLVV
-601 SSAIQASS
+601 SSAAQESS
-609 GAKESTASKD
+609 GSKESTAGKD
-619 SLGLTSA
+619 SLELTSA
-626 ASAAGAV
+626 VSASGV
-633 QLMTSTAPG
+633 SGLMTSAAAD
-642 GLSLSGAAASK
+642 GLSLSGANKNQLWSARSSSSVAAVAPAPKASK
-653 LWSEPVQASNL
+653 PGL
-664 GADSTG
+664 
-670 VATPAHQ
+670 
-677 AQKSEP
+677 

-690 PASAQTLAQTPAE
+690 PALAQTPA
-703 AQPHDDAEAAT
+703 AVQAHGDAVAATEEQHAASVAETNDEAAT
-714 ETEQAAAVAV
+714 RAQA
-724 APHDATARDQAAE
+724 E
-737 PTKSN
+737 KPTQPS
-742 AAPADSRAKS
+742 AAPAE
-752 AHAAPAPAATAPTI
+752 TC
-766 QAASCADQSA
+766 AASAASA
-776 TETAS
+776 RVDATQASAAQETATTSVRSAS
-781 VASAGLELTAAST
+781 VAAAAIGANTGLELTAASQ
-794 AATSSMQSSDVGGG
+794 AATIYMLSSGFGGG
-808 LALTPAIPEAVS
+808 LALTPASTAPEAA
-820 KTSASSTPAPAA
+820 ASTKAASEPEGAPAA
-832 EAQGAQPA
+832 GAQGVKSA
-840 EPASLLEPS
+840 EQGAGSLLEPS
-849 PAQASKGLS
+849 SAQSSYQLNLQSATGAPGS
-858 LGHSTRT
+858 
-865 HSTLSTSSD
+865 LSTSTD
-874 ANLIS
+874 ANQIS
-879 DDASLGLSLAHADRF
+879 ADARLGLSLAHADRF
-894 GLQLMSADQ
+894 GLQLTSAAAAQ
-903 VSSSARSLEPTD
+903 KAARSLEPTD
-915 QVSLSAGLNLTPANT
+915 QASLSAGLTLTPADA
-930 ISAIAPQGSAPAEA
+930 IAAIAPQGSALAPATQA
-944 TKVATA
+944 TTPAAPAQTA
-950 TASAQTVVS
+950 TASERSFAV
-959 QDRALSLT
+959 T
-967 SSHAQSAEAN
+967 SARAQSGAAD
-977 SGTLSDNKSAAH
+977 LDAHSDNKSAIS
-989 LTEHANSSSAVSSA
+989 LTERAKDESTVSVAQQESEASLERAAGTQADPAQDQASHASAEQSAVSGDASA
-1003 QQWGAT
+1003 
-1009 SAERAAETETAPDQN
+1009 
-1024 HAAHLSATHSAVSSG
+1024 
-1039 AQTTASSDTS
+1039 TASSDAGS
-1049 SNAPVSALS
+1049 GAPVGALAAA
-1058 TSSLAGKGT
+1058 SSGDKLS
-1067 AARDQGGLS
+1067 AARDTGGLS
-1076 LTNAAGDFSVRN
+1076 LTNAAGDLSIRN
-1088 SADAAQANPGAGN
+1088 SADTAQATSSTPS

-1114 LKLTSATDS
+1114 LKLTAAADSQAPVNSAH
-1123 EATADLAHKSG
+1123 ESG
-1134 LSSGLEFA
+1134 LSAGLELA
-1142 PASAAVSAESKSQP
+1142 PASATASAESKSHSE
-1156 DTDAAA
+1156 AHARA
-1162 PAPSPAQ
+1162 ISALAPSPAHADSNTNQ
-1169 PGSNTDQTTSTAP
+1169 ATSAAPGSNISP
-1182 DSNVGTASAASS
+1182 ASAASS
-1194 AAATDLEPSGA
+1194 AAATGVEPSGA
-1205 RAQSASIITA
+1205 HAQSASSVA
-1215 SESHHAPAAASGL
+1215 APESHSAPASASGL
-1228 ALTSADS
+1228 ALTSASS
-1235 VQNHSTESG
+1235 VQNQTTEPA
-1244 LAVQHG
+1244 LTVQHG
-1250 GLALTSAASSATEP
+1250 GLELTSATSAASSTAEPNTAAPSAPTAASHPAPAAPQTSAPATP
-1264 SSGALSTSVTA
+1264 VK
-1275 SGQTPAVAQA
+1275 
-1285 THVQTGEL
+1285 TGEL
-1293 SLGTASSLE
+1293 SLGATSSLA

-1319 SAWDLLKPSTSDVGS
+1319 NAWDLLKPSTSDVGS
-1334 AELLS
+1334 AELLG
-1339 IVTAAPTVTTQE
+1339 IVTAAPTVTTQD
-1351 SGAAAHGTG
+1351 SGAGAAAHGTG

-1366 VHAESAGAQTRA
+1366 VRADSAESQTRA
-1378 DSAVSDSKT
+1378 DSAASDSKT
-1387 AVASDASAKAASHA
+1387 AVASDASATAASHA

-1445 TSAHSDRSSNETVE
+1445 TSAHSDRSSNETVG

-1564 AAQYAAAQAAAEA
+1564 AAQYAAAQMAAQAA
-1577 AAAAENSSAPNPQD
+1577 AAAAENSAAPNSPG
-1591 TATTSTTSGDSAQNQ
+1591 TAAASTTSGGST
-1606 VQADSAQSKA
+1606 QAANTTAKA

-1629 PTLEFTSATTA
+1629 PTLEVMSA
-1640 AAEQA
+1640 AAADQA
-1645 PDLTRA
+1645 PDLTGA
-1651 GAAVLSSEQGLADQP
+1651 GAAAASSDLTLSDK
-1666 AQSAVSS
+1666 SAVSS
-1673 ELSLGSPSSLDLTF
+1673 ELSLGTASSFNLAF
-1687 STAAQSTNAWTNF
+1687 SAAASSSNSWSNF
-1700 IAPSTGGLTIIGSDN
+1700 IAPSTDGLTIIGSDN
-1715 PTAPSP
+1715 KAAPSP
-1721 TTATSASSAPIS
+1721 APATGTASAPIS
-1733 AADLWHSTVNAVKSA
+1733 AADLWHSTVNAVKNA
-1748 QQAAQARKNAQP
+1748 QQAAQARKNAQTAQTP
-1760 VRTSQ
+1760 KSEPSSSQ
-1765 LGMAN
+1765 
-1770 SQRSTKDE
+1770 QRTKDE
-1778 STAST
+1778 DTSSTQVT
-1783 SVAPA
+1783 SADKPA
-1788 RSSQRSKS
+1788 RSAQRSKA
-1796 KRASVPAQIES
+1796 KRARGSAQTK
-1807 SSTVSQTNASV
+1807 SSTAPAHTSV
-1818 LASADE
+1818 LTPTDE
-1824 ATLVLSG
+1824 APLALSG
-1831 VSADSLAAAQTKA
+1831 VGADTVAVAQTKA

-1851 AGAQHTASI
+1851 AGAQHTAST

-1874 ASEEKAAAVATQ
+1874 ASEQSAADVVSQDRAAASVAMVSSM
-1886 DSAAVS
+1886 DS
-1892 IATVSATGS
+1892 T
-1901 ASERTDSETVS
+1901 SERTGPETNAV
-1912 AHSTSDTDS
+1912 HSTKDTGTSS
-1921 ADSSSKRASAEA
+1921 AGSSSKNASAEV

-1984 TKHRNKSKSAQTDDS
+1984 TKRRNKSKSAQTDDS

-2012 LNAASPA
+2012 LNASSPA

-2063 PEVQSSAAESKAKPK
+2063 PEVQSGAAESKAKPK

-2091 EAASENTEANSAR
+2091 DAASENTETSSAR

-2126 QVAVA
+2126 QTAVA
-2131 EDLSDIEQ
+2131 EGLSDIEQ
-2139 KLTSGASS
+2139 KLASGASG

-2169 DAASAE
+2169 ETSAE
-2175 SVAPSDAASSAD
+2175 SAAPSDAASSAD

-2276 AQLDPESNASEEL
+2276 AQLDPESNDSEEL

-2303 GTEVALQRENQGF
+2303 GTEVALRSENQGF

-2348 YDHMGDEGVA
+2348 YDHMGEEGVA
-2358 TEELSP
+2358 AEELSP

-2387 EVNSELSKQNARANK
+2387 EVNSELSKQNACANK

-2415 GVSSKRELTPEE
+2415 SVSSKRELTPEE

-2458 EVKASALTPDAQR
+2458 EVKSSALTPDAQR

-2481 KTTHTESQQDSADLL
+2481 KTTRPESQQDSADLL
-2496 RSAQAAHSPEEV
+2496 NSAQKSLSPEEV
-2508 ELPWEEEAK
+2508 SELPWDEDVKAAESVP
-2517 AADGTPSRSMR
+2517 AADGTPPRSMR
-2528 QATSVPELSLEQ
+2528 QATPAAELSLEQ
-2540 VLLSRPELIELEYH
+2540 VLLIRPELIELEYH

-2576 AQLKTQGQLSS
+2576 AQLKAQSQLSS

-2595 ADRHQSLLIAEL
+2595 SDRHQSRLVSEL

>member
-1 MTFLFLTSARR
+1 
-12 SPIICLKCN
+12 
-21 FSGPLLLRV
+21 
-30 LSPHCFTCYR
+30 
-40 RGCAQSALRT
+40 
-50 LLTWLVTCLISLSF
+50 
-64 GTSCWDCSFSL
+64 
-75 QLVLLERKRRV
+75 
-86 VQGSFAPKDAIFSAM
+86 M

-170 KIEQKLQLLKAHGA
+170 KIEQKLQLLKAHGS

-199 TLAAQGE
+199 ALAAQGE
-206 QFDLEQDADLYQ
+206 HFDLEQDADLYQ

-227 LVATQGSLGITAT
+227 MVATQGSLGVTAT

-253 LCFFLHQM
+253 LCYFLHQM

-273 SDPVFDGLDEAR
+273 SDPVFDGLDEAH

-298 FESFT
+298 FDGFT
-303 KSSLELVSLVDALLP
+303 QSSLELVELVDALLP
-318 TSADMKELATPLVG
+318 SSADMKELATPLVG

-337 LDKSMQA
+337 LDKSLQA
-344 LHSLQSL
+344 LHSLKTLQSEASL
-351 QPHATMAELIAQL
+351 PELISTL
-364 SDFCANNNPDHPALV
+364 SEFCANDNQDGPALV

-425 ELSLTVAAD
+425 ELTLTVAAD
-434 ELASLNDAASGAT
+434 EFTALEQSAT
-447 TPAPTQAPAQDSTA
+447 TPNQAPAHNSAA
-461 ASAELSFAAS
+461 ASSELSFAAS
-471 ATLST
+471 STLST
-476 SWGNPFAAPDP
+476 SWGNPFAAPAP
-487 MTSAAAAPPQTSATT
+487 SANTTSAQSQTSAYA
-502 PSGTAAHA
+502 PSGAASSA
-510 PGVKSD
+510 PAPALSAGTTSD
-516 LSLSLASSLAASTM
+516 LGLSITSSLDAGTM
-530 GLSTNAAA
+530 GLSTNTVAV
-538 GAPRG
+538 APHG
-543 LNLLNAASTDSAV
+543 LNLIAAASTDSAV
-556 GLGINNAASTPMSTA
+556 GLGISNAAGAQVRTA
-571 SAQSSEQ
+571 PAASSAP
-578 SELKPESAIKKRSVS
+578 SELKPEAAAQLSAVS
-593 CGTSALAV
+593 GAARTSIV
-601 SSAIQASS
+601 SSAAQASS
-609 GAKESTASKD
+609 AAKENTAGKD

-626 ASAAGAV
+626 VSASGGSG
-633 QLMTSTAPG
+633 LMTSVAAD
-642 GLSLSGAAASK
+642 GLSLSGANK
-653 LWSEPVQASNL
+653 DQLWSARSKAS
-664 GADSTG
+664 
-670 VATPAHQ
+670 VAAAAPAPE
-677 AQKSEP
+677 APKP
-683 AAGLALT
+683 DLAAGLALT
-690 PASAQTLAQTPAE
+690 PANAPALAETPA
-703 AQPHDDAEAAT
+703 AVQAHGDAVAATEEQHAASVAETNDEAAT
-714 ETEQAAAVAV
+714 RAQA
-724 APHDATARDQAAE
+724 E
-737 PTKSN
+737 KPTKPSTVSADTSAESAESARVD
-742 AAPADSRAKS
+742 AAQASAAQDS
-752 AHAAPAPAATAPTI
+752 AATRVSPVSGA
-766 QAASCADQSA
+766 QATSGAN
-776 TETAS
+776 T
-781 VASAGLELTAAST
+781 GLELTAAVH
-794 AATSSMQSSDVGGG
+794 AVHSSMLSSNFGGG
-808 LALTPAIPEAVS
+808 LALTPASTAPEAA
-820 KTSASSTPAPAA
+820 ASTKAAPEPEGAPAA
-832 EAQGAQPA
+832 GAQGVKSA
-840 EPASLLEPS
+840 EQGARTLLEPS
-849 PAQASKGLS
+849 SAQSSYQLNLQSATGAPGS
-858 LGHSTRT
+858 
-865 HSTLSTSSD
+865 LSTSTD
-874 ANLIS
+874 ASLIS
-879 DDASLGLSLAHADRF
+879 ADASLGLSLAHADRF
-894 GLQLMSADQ
+894 GLQLTSAAAAHKA
-903 VSSSARSLEPTD
+903 ARSLEPTD
-915 QVSLSAGLNLTPANT
+915 QTSLSAGLTLTPADT
-930 ISAIAPQGSAPAEA
+930 IAAIAPQSSASAKAAKAATPAAPAQ
-944 TKVATA
+944 TA
-950 TASAQTVVS
+950 TASERSFAVTSARAQSGAADLDAHSDVKS
-959 QDRALSLT
+959 GASLT
-967 SSHAQSAEAN
+967 ERAK
-977 SGTLSDNKSAAH
+977 GV
-989 LTEHANSSSAVSSA
+989 SAVSAA
-1003 QQWGAT
+1003 QQGDEAST
-1009 SAERAAETETAPDQN
+1009 QRAASTQADPAQDQAYHASAEQ
-1024 HAAHLSATHSAVSSG
+1024 SAVSGG
-1039 AQTTASSDTS
+1039 ASATASSDAG
-1049 SNAPVSALS
+1049 SNALVGALAAA
-1058 TSSLAGKGT
+1058 SSGDKHS
-1067 AARDQGGLS
+1067 AARDKGGLS
-1076 LTNAAGDFSVRN
+1076 LTNAAGDLSVRN
-1088 SADAAQANPGAGN
+1088 SADATQATSSAPS

-1114 LKLTSATDS
+1114 LKLTAATDTPAS
-1123 EATADLAHKSG
+1123 ADLAHESG
-1134 LSSGLEFA
+1134 WSAGLELA
-1142 PASAAVSAESKSQP
+1142 PASAAVSTESKSHSE
-1156 DTDAAA
+1156 AHARAISA
-1162 PAPSPAQ
+1162 PAPSPAHA
-1169 PGSNTDQTTSTAP
+1169 GSNTDQTTSEVP
-1182 DSNVGTASAASS
+1182 DSNVGPASAASS
-1194 AAATDLEPSGA
+1194 AAATGVEPSGA
-1205 RAQSASIITA
+1205 HAQSASSVA
-1215 SESHHAPAAASGL
+1215 APESHSAPASASGL
-1228 ALTSADS
+1228 ALTSASS
-1235 VQNHSTESG
+1235 VQNQTTEPA
-1244 LAVQHG
+1244 LTVQHG
-1250 GLALTSAASSATEP
+1250 GLELTSATSAASSTAEP
-1264 SSGALSTSVTA
+1264 NTAAPSAPIAASHPALAAPQTS
-1275 SGQTPAVAQA
+1275 AQA
-1285 THVQTGEL
+1285 TPVQTGEL
-1293 SLGTASSLE
+1293 SLGSTSSLA

-1334 AELLS
+1334 AELLG
-1339 IVTAAPTVTTQE
+1339 IVTAAPTVTTPD
-1351 SGAAAHGTG
+1351 SGAGVAAHGTG
-1360 TDATSQ
+1360 VGANAQ
-1366 VHAESAGAQTRA
+1366 VNAESAESQTRA
-1378 DSAVSDSKT
+1378 NSAASDSKT
-1387 AVASDASAKAASHA
+1387 VVASDASAKAASHA

-1420 ETSDN
+1420 EASDN
-1425 KPESSDFA
+1425 KPASTDFA
-1433 LASAEHTRGIRA
+1433 PAAEHTRCMRA
-1445 TSAHSDRSSNETVE
+1445 TSAHSDRTQNETVE

-1494 APERWVSSTVR
+1494 APERWVSNTVR

-1564 AAQYAAAQAAAEA
+1564 AAQYAAAQMAAEA
-1577 AAAAENSSAPNPQD
+1577 AAAATENCATSNQPG
-1591 TATTSTTSGDSAQNQ
+1591 TVTTSTTSGSSTQTASTQT
-1606 VQADSAQSKA
+1606 KA

-1629 PTLEFTSATTA
+1629 PTLEVTSATTA

-1645 PDLTRA
+1645 PDLTGA
-1651 GAAVLSSEQGLADQP
+1651 GAAAASSDLTSLDK
-1666 AQSAVSS
+1666 SAVSS
-1673 ELSLGSPSSLDLTF
+1673 ELSLGATSSFDLAF
-1687 STAAQSTNAWTNF
+1687 SVAASSSNSWSNF
-1700 IAPSTGGLTIIGSDN
+1700 IAPSTDGLTIIGSDN
-1715 PTAPSP
+1715 QAVPSP
-1721 TTATSASSAPIS
+1721 TPAPGTAIAPIS

-1748 QQAAQARKNAQP
+1748 QQAAQARKNAQTAQMP
-1760 VRTSQ
+1760 NPASSQ
-1765 LGMAN
+1765 
-1770 SQRSTKDE
+1770 QRSKDE
-1778 STAST
+1778 DTSSTQVTPADK
-1783 SVAPA
+1783 PA
-1788 RSSQRSKS
+1788 RSAQRSKA
-1796 KRASVPAQIES
+1796 KRARGSAQTKSSIAPAH
-1807 SSTVSQTNASV
+1807 TSV
-1818 LASADE
+1818 LTQTDE
-1824 ATLVLSG
+1824 APLALSG
-1831 VSADSLAAAQTKA
+1831 VGADTVAVAQTKA

-1851 AGAQHTASI
+1851 AGAQHTAST

-1865 TPAATTQAK
+1865 TPAATTQSK
-1874 ASEEKAAAVATQ
+1874 ASEQSAADVVSQDRAAASVAMVSSM
-1886 DSAAVS
+1886 DS
-1892 IATVSATGS
+1892 T
-1901 ASERTDSETVS
+1901 SERTGPETNAV
-1912 AHSTSDTDS
+1912 HSTKDTGTSS
-1921 ADSSSKRASAEA
+1921 AGSSSKNASAEV
-1933 EGAPSTDDAL
+1933 EGAPSADDAL

-1949 TTGSAESIAQLSPE
+1949 TTGSAESIVQLSPE

-1984 TKHRNKSKSAQTDDS
+1984 TKRRNKSKSAQVDDS
-1999 SRSDELDTSGAPE
+1999 SRSDELDMSSAQDQD
-2012 LNAASPA
+2012 AASPA
-2019 SDTPDTTCDSSTAER
+2019 TDIPDTTGGSSTAER

-2044 WLTSDTDSKV
+2044 WLTSDADSKV
-2054 STQSNGTSI
+2054 SAQTNSTSS
-2063 PEVQSSAAESKAKPK
+2063 PEAQPDAAESKAKPK

-2091 EAASENTEANSAR
+2091 DAASENTETSSAR

-2112 GKAKRRRSPTKAKK
+2112 VKSKRRRTSTKAKK
-2126 QVAVA
+2126 QTAVA
-2131 EDLSDIEQ
+2131 EGLSDIEQ
-2139 KLTSGASS
+2139 KLASGASG

-2169 DAASAE
+2169 ETSAE
-2175 SVAPSDAASSAD
+2175 SAAPSDAASSAD

-2215 LRTVLRTH
+2215 LRTVLRSH

-2261 LGYRA
+2261 LGYRT

-2276 AQLDPESNASEEL
+2276 TQLDPESKASEEL
-2289 SGTPHDEPSSDDAR
+2289 SGTPHDAPSSDDAR
-2303 GTEVALQRENQGF
+2303 GTEVALRSENQGF

-2348 YDHMGDEGVA
+2348 YDHMGDDGVA

-2427 IVRARAQEVR
+2427 IVKARAQEVR

-2458 EVKASALTPDAQR
+2458 EVKASTLTADAQR
-2471 QALQGASAPP
+2471 QALQGASVPP
-2481 KTTHTESQQDSADLL
+2481 KTTRPESQQDSADLL
-2496 RSAQAAHSPEEV
+2496 NSAQKSLSPEEV
-2508 ELPWEEEAK
+2508 SERPWEEEVKAAESVP
-2517 AADGTPSRSMR
+2517 AADGTPPRSMR
-2528 QATSVPELSLEQ
+2528 QATPAPELSLEQ

-2562 LSQEQYLELLDEPS
+2562 LGQEQYLKLLDEPS
-2576 AQLKTQGQLSS
+2576 AQLKAQSQLSS
-2587 AAVSDLVH
+2587 ETVSDLVH

>member
-1 MTFLFLTSARR
+1 
-12 SPIICLKCN
+12 
-21 FSGPLLLRV
+21 
-30 LSPHCFTCYR
+30 
-40 RGCAQSALRT
+40 
-50 LLTWLVTCLISLSF
+50 
-64 GTSCWDCSFSL
+64 
-75 QLVLLERKRRV
+75 
-86 VQGSFAPKDAIFSAM
+86 M

-273 SDPVFDGLDEAR
+273 SDPVFDGLDEAH

-298 FESFT
+298 FDGFT
-303 KSSLELVSLVDALLP
+303 QSSLELVELVDALLP
-318 TSADMKELATPLVG
+318 SSADMKELATPLVG

-461 ASAELSFAAS
+461 ASAELFAAS

-487 MTSAAAAPPQTSATT
+487 MTSAAAAPTQTSATT

-510 PGVKSD
+510 LGVKSD

-530 GLSTNAAA
+530 GLSTNTAA

-543 LNLLNAASTDSAV
+543 MSLLNAASTDSAV
-556 GLGINNAASTPMSTA
+556 GLGISNAAGTPMSTA

-578 SELKPESAIKKRSVS
+578 SELKPESAIKKSSVS
-593 CGTSALAV
+593 GGTSALAV
-601 SSAIQASS
+601 SSAMQASS

-626 ASAAGAV
+626 ANATGTV
-633 QLMTSTAPG
+633 QLMTSAAPG

-683 AAGLALT
+683 AVGLALT
-690 PASAQTLAQTPAE
+690 PASAPALAQTPAE

-752 AHAAPAPAATAPTI
+752 AHVAPAPAATAPTV
-766 QAASCADQSA
+766 QAVAGADQSA
-776 TETAS
+776 ADTAG

-794 AATSSMQSSDVGGG
+794 AATSSMLSSDVGGG
-808 LALTPAIPEAVS
+808 LALTPACPETVS

-858 LGHSTRT
+858 LGHSSGT
-865 HSTLSTSSD
+865 HSSLSTDTDTSLV
-874 ANLIS
+874 AAG
-879 DDASLGLSLAHADRF
+879 ASFGLSLAHADRF

-915 QVSLSAGLNLTPANT
+915 QVSLSADLNLTSANT
-930 ISAIAPQGSAPAEA
+930 ISAIAPQGSESALA
-944 TKVATA
+944 TKTATA
-950 TASAQTVVS
+950 AASAQTVAS

-967 SSHAQSAEAN
+967 STHAQSAEAN
-977 SGTLSDNKSAAH
+977 SSAHSDEHNAAH
-989 LTEHANSSSAVSSA
+989 LTERANSSSAVSAA
-1003 QQWGAT
+1003 QQWGAA
-1009 SAERAAETETAPDQN
+1009 SAERAAETETAPAQD
-1024 HAAHLSATHSAVSSG
+1024 HAAHLSTEHSAVSSD

-1049 SNAPVSALS
+1049 SNAPKSALS

-1101 LGLSLSPADASTG
+1101 LGLSLSPADASSG
-1114 LKLTSATDS
+1114 LKLTSAADT
-1123 EATADLAHKSG
+1123 EAPANLTQAAG

-1156 DTDAAA
+1156 DADAAA
-1162 PAPSPAQ
+1162 PAPSPTQ

-1309 LAASALSQQA
+1309 LAASTLTQHADT
-1319 SAWDLLKPSTSDVGS
+1319 WDLLKPTTSDVSS
-1334 AELLS
+1334 AELLG
-1339 IVTAAPTVTTQE
+1339 IVTAAPTVTPPV
-1351 SGAAAHGTG
+1351 SGTAVHVTEVETKSQANAKETGAGTATSAITATRA
-1360 TDATSQ
+1360 TDANRT
-1366 VHAESAGAQTRA
+1366 E
-1378 DSAVSDSKT
+1378 T
-1387 AVASDASAKAASHA
+1387 AFSDA
-1401 ETTHSDT
+1401 
-1408 AANASAPENSAL
+1408 AANASTSESSDL

-1425 KPESSDFA
+1425 KLASSDFA
-1433 LASAEHTRGIRA
+1433 SAEHAREDRP
-1445 TSAHSDRSSNETVE
+1445 TSANSDRIQNESVE
-1459 RANSI
+1459 RTNSA
-1464 KHSTGRRH
+1464 KLSSGRRH
-1472 ATESQERVWRQ
+1472 RVAESQERVWRQ
-1483 SDIGERRAQEA
+1483 SDISERRVQETN
-1494 APERWVSSTVR
+1494 PERWVSSSVR
-1505 ARYGAS
+1505 ERYGAS

-1645 PDLTRA
+1645 PELTGA
-1651 GAAVLSSEQGLADQP
+1651 GAAVLSSDQGLADQP

-1715 PTAPSP
+1715 QTAPSP
-1721 TTATSASSAPIS
+1721 ITATSASSAPIS

-1765 LGMAN
+1765 LGLAS

-1778 STAST
+1778 SISSISA
-1783 SVAPA
+1783 APA

-1796 KRASVPAQIES
+1796 KRASAPAQIES

-1818 LASADE
+1818 LASADKD
-1824 ATLVLSG
+1824 TLVLSG
-1831 VSADSLAAAQTKA
+1831 VSADSLAAAQTNA
-1844 ESATSAD
+1844 ESATSAHV
-1851 AGAQHTASI
+1851 GAKHAAST
-1860 ETPTH
+1860 EAPTQ
-1865 TPAATTQAK
+1865 TLVIPAQAE
-1874 ASEEKAAAVATQ
+1874 ASEKKAAAVATQ
-1886 DSAAVS
+1886 NSAAARV
-1892 IATVSATGS
+1892 ATVSSTGS
-1901 ASERTDSETVS
+1901 ASERTNSETVS
-1912 AHSTSDTDS
+1912 AHSTPDTDS
-1921 ADSSSKRASAEA
+1921 AGSSSKRASAEV
-1933 EGAPSTDDAL
+1933 EEAPSADDSM

-1949 TTGSAESIAQLSPE
+1949 TTGSAESIAQLTPE

-1975 DLSGESTES
+1975 DLSGESTET
-1984 TKHRNKSKSAQTDDS
+1984 TKRRNKGKSAQDDDS
-1999 SRSDELDTSGAPE
+1999 SRSDESDKSGAHALDADSTASDMPDTNSASSEADLDSDVKQVPAPTSGTDSENKASTATPA
-2012 LNAASPA
+2012 AAS
-2019 SDTPDTTCDSSTAER
+2019 TEAE
-2034 ESDAEEDQVP
+2034 
-2044 WLTSDTDSKV
+2044 
-2054 STQSNGTSI
+2054 
-2063 PEVQSSAAESKAKPK
+2063 ESKAKPPAKPK
-2078 RGRKSKAKAASST
+2078 RARKTKAKAGTTAEATT
-2091 EAASENTEANSAR
+2091 ENSADSSAR
-2104 TTESADAE
+2104 TAESGDAE
-2112 GKAKRRRSPTKAKK
+2112 VKTKRRRSPAKATKPA
-2126 QVAVA
+2126 AVG
-2131 EDLSDIEQ
+2131 EDLDDIAQ
-2139 KLTSGASS
+2139 RLATGASG

-2159 AAAAA
+2159 AATAA

-2169 DAASAE
+2169 DANAESADSTDTASA
-2175 SVAPSDAASSAD
+2175 AT

-2215 LRTVLRTH
+2215 LRTILRTH
-2223 KRSDQEIPT
+2223 KRSDQEIPS
-2232 DEQFDQLSEA
+2232 DEQFDQLSED

-2261 LGYRA
+2261 FGYRA
-2266 PPQAKLLAEL
+2266 PPQAKILAEL
-2276 AQLDPESNASEEL
+2276 AQLNQEDPTPEDELNASNDDSDTASTAL
-2289 SGTPHDEPSSDDAR
+2289 AVREP
-2303 GTEVALQRENQGF
+2303 NQGLG
-2316 TQVAA
+2316 QVAA
-2321 AYDALAQTDY
+2321 AYEALAQTDY

-2348 YDHMGDEGVA
+2348 YDHMGEEGVA
-2358 TEELSP
+2358 ADELSP

-2387 EVNSELSKQNARANK
+2387 EVNSERSKQQARANK
-2402 KQAGLTESEVAAQ
+2402 KQAGLTESEEAAQ
-2415 GVSSKRELTPEE
+2415 SVSSKPELTPEE
-2427 IVRARAQEVR
+2427 LIRARAQEAR

-2458 EVKASALTPDAQR
+2458 EVKSSALTPDAQR
-2471 QALQGASAPP
+2471 QALQGVSTPP
-2481 KTTHTESQQDSADLL
+2481 ETT
-2496 RSAQAAHSPEEV
+2496 RSAQQPPKPSLPRSGKVALTPEKV
-2508 ELPWEEEAK
+2508 TDLPWAEGAQAAK
-2517 AADGTPSRSMR
+2517 SVQAAEVTPPH
-2528 QATSVPELSLEQ
+2528 ATRPDTSAAELTLEQ
-2540 VLLSRPELIELEYH
+2540 LLLSRPELIELEYH

-2562 LSQEQYLELLDEPS
+2562 LSLEQYLELLNEPS
-2576 AQLKTQGQLSS
+2576 AKLKTQSQLSS
-2587 AAVSDLVH
+2587 EEASDAVRS
-2595 ADRHQSLLIAEL
+2595 DRHQSLLITEL

-2617 RVLLELSDQQGD
+2617 RVLLELSDQQDD

-2635 LQRGKFNY
+2635 LQHGKFNY

>member
-1 MTFLFLTSARR
+1 
-12 SPIICLKCN
+12 
-21 FSGPLLLRV
+21 
-30 LSPHCFTCYR
+30 
-40 RGCAQSALRT
+40 
-50 LLTWLVTCLISLSF
+50 
-64 GTSCWDCSFSL
+64 
-75 QLVLLERKRRV
+75 
-86 VQGSFAPKDAIFSAM
+86 M

-206 QFDLEQDADLYQ
+206 HFDLEQDADLYQ

-227 LVATQGSLGITAT
+227 LVATQGILGITAT

-425 ELSLTVAAD
+425 ELTLTVAAD
-434 ELASLNDAASGAT
+434 EFTALEQSAT
-447 TPAPTQAPAQDSTA
+447 TPNQAPAHNSAA

-471 ATLST
+471 GTLST
-476 SWGNPFAAPDP
+476 SWGNPFAAPAP
-487 MTSAAAAPPQTSATT
+487 IASAAPAQPSSATPSGAAAPAPSAGAN
-502 PSGTAAHA
+502 SGL
-510 PGVKSD
+510 G
-516 LSLSLASSLAASTM
+516 LSISSSLDAGTM
-530 GLSTNAAA
+530 GLSTNAGA

-556 GLGINNAASTPMSTA
+556 GLGISNAAGAQVRTA
-571 SAQSSEQ
+571 PAASSAPSG
-578 SELKPESAIKKRSVS
+578 LKPEAAAQLS
-593 CGTSALAV
+593 AV
-601 SSAIQASS
+601 SDAASNLGVNSATQASS
-609 GAKESTASKD
+609 AAKKSTAGKD
-619 SLGLTSA
+619 SLGLTRAVITSEVSGLMSSA
-626 ASAAGAV
+626 AAD
-633 QLMTSTAPG
+633 
-642 GLSLSGAAASK
+642 GLSLSGANK
-653 LWSEPVQASNL
+653 DQLWSAPSRSSVGATAPAPEPPKPGL
-664 GADSTG
+664 
-670 VATPAHQ
+670 
-677 AQKSEP
+677 

-690 PASAQTLAQTPAE
+690 PANAPALAQTQAAP
-703 AQPHDDAEAAT
+703 QPHGDAVAAT
-714 ETEQAAAVAV
+714 ETEQAAPDAAAPLDAAV
-724 APHDATARDQAAE
+724 HDQAAA
-737 PTKSN
+737 PTKPN
-742 AAPADSRAKS
+742 AAPADTS
-752 AHAAPAPAATAPTI
+752 AESAESAPVDATQASAAQEPATT
-766 QAASCADQSA
+766 SVRS
-776 TETAS
+776 AS
-781 VASAGLELTAAST
+781 VAAAASGANTGLELTAASQ
-794 AATSSMQSSDVGGG
+794 AATISMLSSSFGSG
-808 LALTPAIPEAVS
+808 LALTPASTAPEAA
-820 KTSASSTPAPAA
+820 ASTKAASEPEGAPAA
-832 EAQGAQPA
+832 GAQGVKSA
-840 EPASLLEPS
+840 EQSAGSLLEPS
-849 PAQASKGLS
+849 STQGAHGLNLQS
-858 LGHSTRT
+858 ATGAPGS
-865 HSTLSTSSD
+865 LSTSTD

-879 DDASLGLSLAHADRF
+879 ADASLGLSLAHADRF

-915 QVSLSAGLNLTPANT
+915 QVSLSADLNLTSANT
-930 ISAIAPQGSAPAEA
+930 ISAIAPQGSESALA
-944 TKVATA
+944 TKTATA
-950 TASAQTVVS
+950 AASAQTVAS

-967 SSHAQSAEAN
+967 STHAQSAETN
-977 SGTLSDNKSAAH
+977 SSAHSDEHNAAH
-989 LTEHANSSSAVSSA
+989 LTERANSSSAVSAA
-1003 QQWGAT
+1003 QQWGAA
-1009 SAERAAETETAPDQN
+1009 SAERAAETETAPAQD
-1024 HAAHLSATHSAVSSG
+1024 HAAHLSTEHSAVSSD
-1039 AQTTASSDTS
+1039 ARTTASSDAGS
-1049 SNAPVSALS
+1049 DAPVSALS

-1067 AARDQGGLS
+1067 APHDQGGLS

-1101 LGLSLSPADASTG
+1101 LGLSLSPADASSG

-1134 LSSGLEFA
+1134 LSSDLELA
-1142 PASAAVSAESKSQP
+1142 PASAAVSAEIKSQP
-1156 DTDAAA
+1156 DTDAAVA
-1162 PAPSPAQ
+1162 LAPSSASAD
-1169 PGSNTDQTTSTAP
+1169 SNTDQTTSTAP

-1194 AAATDLEPSGA
+1194 AAATDLEPSSA
-1205 RAQSASIITA
+1205 CAQSASSGKA
-1215 SESHHAPAAASGL
+1215 SKSHPVPNATSGL

-1309 LAASALSQQA
+1309 LAASTLTQHADT
-1319 SAWDLLKPSTSDVGS
+1319 WDLLKPTTSDVSS

-1339 IVTAAPTVTTQE
+1339 IVTAAPTVTPQVSDTAVHATDVDTKSQANAKE
-1351 SGAAAHGTG
+1351 TCAGTATSAITATRA
-1360 TDATSQ
+1360 TDASRT
-1366 VHAESAGAQTRA
+1366 E
-1378 DSAVSDSKT
+1378 T
-1387 AVASDASAKAASHA
+1387 AFSDA
-1401 ETTHSDT
+1401 
-1408 AANASAPENSAL
+1408 AANASTSESANL

-1425 KPESSDFA
+1425 KLASSDFA
-1433 LASAEHTRGIRA
+1433 SAEHAREDRP
-1445 TSAHSDRSSNETVE
+1445 TSANSSRTQNETVE
-1459 RANSI
+1459 RTNSA
-1464 KHSTGRRH
+1464 KLSSGRRH
-1472 ATESQERVWRQ
+1472 RVAESQERVWRQ
-1483 SDIGERRAQEA
+1483 SDISERRVQETN
-1494 APERWVSSTVR
+1494 PERWVSSSVR
-1505 ARYGAS
+1505 ERYGAS

-1577 AAAAENSSAPNPQD
+1577 AAAAENNSAPNPQD
-1591 TATTSTTSGDSAQNQ
+1591 TTESSATNASAQNQ

-1651 GAAVLSSEQGLADQP
+1651 GAAALSSDQGLADQP

-1715 PTAPSP
+1715 QTAPSP
-1721 TTATSASSAPIS
+1721 ITATSASSAPIS

-1765 LGMAN
+1765 LGLAS

-1778 STAST
+1778 SISSILA
-1783 SVAPA
+1783 APA

-1796 KRASVPAQIES
+1796 KRASAPAQIES

-1818 LASADE
+1818 LTSADKD
-1824 ATLVLSG
+1824 TLVLSG

-1844 ESATSAD
+1844 GTASSAHAD
-1851 AGAQHTASI
+1851 AQHAVLTEAPTQTLVIPAQA
-1860 ETPTH
+1860 E
-1865 TPAATTQAK
+1865 

-1886 DSAAVS
+1886 NSAAARV
-1892 IATVSATGS
+1892 ATVSSTGS
-1901 ASERTDSETVS
+1901 ASERTNSETVS
-1912 AHSTSDTDS
+1912 AHSTPDTDS
-1921 ADSSSKRASAEA
+1921 AGSSSKRASAEV
-1933 EGAPSTDDAL
+1933 EEAPSADDSM

-1975 DLSGESTES
+1975 DLSGESTET
-1984 TKHRNKSKSAQTDDS
+1984 TKRRNKGKSAQDDDS
-1999 SRSDELDTSGAPE
+1999 SRSDESDKSGAHA
-2012 LNAASPA
+2012 LDADSTA
-2019 SDTPDTTCDSSTAER
+2019 SDMPDTNSASSEADLDS
-2034 ESDAEEDQVP
+2034 DVDQVP
-2044 WLTSDTDSKV
+2044 WLTSGTDSEDKA
-2054 STQSNGTSI
+2054 
-2063 PEVQSSAAESKAKPK
+2063 SAATPAAASTEAEESKAKTPAKPK
-2078 RGRKSKAKAASST
+2078 RARKTKAKAGTTAEATT
-2091 EAASENTEANSAR
+2091 ENSADSSAR
-2104 TTESADAE
+2104 TAESGDAE
-2112 GKAKRRRSPTKAKK
+2112 VKTKRRRSPAKATKPA
-2126 QVAVA
+2126 AVG
-2131 EDLSDIEQ
+2131 EDLDDIAQ
-2139 KLTSGASS
+2139 RLATGASG
-2147 NLNSQERAQINA
+2147 NLNSQECAQINA
-2159 AAAAA
+2159 AATAA

-2169 DAASAE
+2169 DANAESADSTDTASA
-2175 SVAPSDAASSAD
+2175 AT

-2215 LRTVLRTH
+2215 LRTILRTH
-2223 KRSDQEIPT
+2223 KRSDQEIPS
-2232 DEQFDQLSEA
+2232 DEQFDQLSED

-2261 LGYRA
+2261 FGYRA
-2266 PPQAKLLAEL
+2266 PPQAKILAEL
-2276 AQLDPESNASEEL
+2276 AQLNQEDPTPEDELNASNDDSDTASTAL
-2289 SGTPHDEPSSDDAR
+2289 AVREP
-2303 GTEVALQRENQGF
+2303 NQGLG
-2316 TQVAA
+2316 QVAA
-2321 AYDALAQTDY
+2321 AYEALAQTDY

-2342 QIAPDF
+2342 QIASDF
-2348 YDHMGDEGVA
+2348 YDHMGEEGVA
-2358 TEELSP
+2358 ADELSP

-2387 EVNSELSKQNARANK
+2387 EVNSERSKQQARANK
-2402 KQAGLTESEVAAQ
+2402 KQAGLTESEEAAQ
-2415 GVSSKRELTPEE
+2415 SVSSKPELTPEE
-2427 IVRARAQEVR
+2427 LIRARAQEAR

-2458 EVKASALTPDAQR
+2458 EVKSSALTPDAQR
-2471 QALQGASAPP
+2471 QALQGANTPP
-2481 KTTHTESQQDSADLL
+2481 ETT
-2496 RSAQAAHSPEEV
+2496 RSAQQPPKPSLPLSGKVALTPEKV
-2508 ELPWEEEAK
+2508 TDLPWAEGAQAAK
-2517 AADGTPSRSMR
+2517 SVQAAEVTPPH
-2528 QATSVPELSLEQ
+2528 ATRPATRPDTSAAELTLEQ
-2540 VLLSRPELIELEYH
+2540 LLLSRPELIELEYH

-2562 LSQEQYLELLDEPS
+2562 LSLEQYLELLNEPS
-2576 AQLKTQGQLSS
+2576 AKLKTLSQLSS
-2587 AAVSDLVH
+2587 EEASDAVRS
-2595 ADRHQSLLIAEL
+2595 DRHQSLLITEL

-2617 RVLLELSDQQGD
+2617 RVLLELSDQQDD

>member
-1 MTFLFLTSARR
+1 
-12 SPIICLKCN
+12 
-21 FSGPLLLRV
+21 
-30 LSPHCFTCYR
+30 
-40 RGCAQSALRT
+40 
-50 LLTWLVTCLISLSF
+50 
-64 GTSCWDCSFSL
+64 
-75 QLVLLERKRRV
+75 
-86 VQGSFAPKDAIFSAM
+86 M

-170 KIEQKLQLLKAHGA
+170 KIEQKLQLLKAHGS

-199 TLAAQGE
+199 ALAAQGE
-206 QFDLEQDADLYQ
+206 HFDLEQDADLYQ

-227 LVATQGSLGITAT
+227 MVATQGSLGVTAT

-253 LCFFLHQM
+253 LCYFLHQM

-273 SDPVFDGLDEAR
+273 SDPVFDGLDEAH

-298 FESFT
+298 FDGFT
-303 KSSLELVSLVDALLP
+303 KSSLELVELVDALLP
-318 TSADMKELATPLVG
+318 SSADMKELATPLVG

-337 LDKSMQA
+337 LDKSLQA
-344 LHSLQSL
+344 LHSLKTL
-351 QPHATMAELIAQL
+351 QPEASLPELMSTL
-364 SDFCANNNPDHPALV
+364 SEFCANDNQDGPALV

-425 ELSLTVAAD
+425 ELTLTVAAD
-434 ELASLNDAASGAT
+434 EFTALEQSAT
-447 TPAPTQAPAQDSTA
+447 TPNQAPAHNSA
-461 ASAELSFAAS
+461 AANSELSFAAS
-471 ATLST
+471 STLST
-476 SWGNPFAAPDP
+476 SWGNPFAAPAP
-487 MTSAAAAPPQTSATT
+487 SANTTSAQSQTSAYA
-502 PSGTAAHA
+502 PSGAASSA
-510 PGVKSD
+510 PAPALSAGTTSD
-516 LSLSLASSLAASTM
+516 LGLSITSSLDAGTM
-530 GLSTNAAA
+530 GLSTNAGA
-538 GAPRG
+538 GAPHG
-543 LNLLNAASTDSAV
+543 LNLIAAASTDSAV
-556 GLGINNAASTPMSTA
+556 SDAASTS
-571 SAQSSEQ
+571 
-578 SELKPESAIKKRSVS
+578 I
-593 CGTSALAV
+593 V
-601 SSAIQASS
+601 SSAAQASS
-609 GAKESTASKD
+609 TAKESTAGKD
-619 SLGLTSA
+619 SLGLTSTVSA
-626 ASAAGAV
+626 SEVSSLMSSAAAD
-633 QLMTSTAPG
+633 
-642 GLSLSGAAASK
+642 GLSLSGANK
-653 LWSEPVQASNL
+653 DQLWSARSKAS
-664 GADSTG
+664 
-670 VATPAHQ
+670 VAAAAPAPE
-677 AQKSEP
+677 APKP
-683 AAGLALT
+683 DLAAGLALT
-690 PASAQTLAQTPAE
+690 PANAPALAQTPA
-703 AQPHDDAEAAT
+703 AVQAHGDAVAATEEQHAASVAETNDEAAT
-714 ETEQAAAVAV
+714 RAQAEKPTKPSTVSADTSAESAESARVDAAQASAAQDSAATSVSPVSGAAATSGAN
-724 APHDATARDQAAE
+724 T
-737 PTKSN
+737 
-742 AAPADSRAKS
+742 
-752 AHAAPAPAATAPTI
+752 
-766 QAASCADQSA
+766 
-776 TETAS
+776 
-781 VASAGLELTAAST
+781 GLELTAAVH
-794 AATSSMQSSDVGGG
+794 AAHSSMLSSNFGGG
-808 LALTPAIPEAVS
+808 LALTPASTAPEAAAS
-820 KTSASSTPAPAA
+820 TKAAPEPSAVPAA
-832 EAQGAQPA
+832 GTQEVKPAEQGARA
-840 EPASLLEPS
+840 LLEPS
-849 PAQASKGLS
+849 SAQSSYQLNLQSATGAPGS
-858 LGHSTRT
+858 
-865 HSTLSTSSD
+865 LSTSTD
-874 ANLIS
+874 ASLIS
-879 DDASLGLSLAHADRF
+879 ADASLGLSLAHADRF
-894 GLQLMSADQ
+894 GLQLTSAAAAQ
-903 VSSSARSLEPTD
+903 KAARSLEPTD
-915 QVSLSAGLNLTPANT
+915 QASLSAGLTLTPADT
-930 ISAIAPQGSAPAEA
+930 IAAIAPQSSASAKAAKAATPAAPAQTAPASERSFAVTSARAQSGAASLDAHSDVKSVASLTERAKDVSTVSVAQQGDEA
-944 TKVATA
+944 STQRAASTQA
-950 TASAQTVVS
+950 DPAQDQASHASAEQ
-959 QDRALSLT
+959 
-967 SSHAQSAEAN
+967 
-977 SGTLSDNKSAAH
+977 
-989 LTEHANSSSAVSSA
+989 SAVSGGASA
-1003 QQWGAT
+1003 
-1009 SAERAAETETAPDQN
+1009 
-1024 HAAHLSATHSAVSSG
+1024 
-1039 AQTTASSDTS
+1039 TASSDAG
-1049 SNAPVSALS
+1049 SNALVGALAAA
-1058 TSSLAGKGT
+1058 SSGDKHS
-1067 AARDQGGLS
+1067 AARDKGGLS
-1076 LTNAAGDFSVRN
+1076 LTNAAGDLSVRN
-1088 SADAAQANPGAGN
+1088 SADATQASSSAAS

-1114 LKLTSATDS
+1114 LKLA
-1123 EATADLAHKSG
+1123 AAADNKAPADFAPAAG
-1134 LSSGLEFA
+1134 LSTGLELA
-1142 PASAAVSAESKSQP
+1142 PASATASAESKSHSE
-1156 DTDAAA
+1156 AHARAISA
-1162 PAPSPAQ
+1162 PAPSPAHAD
-1169 PGSNTDQTTSTAP
+1169 SNTDQTTSTAP
-1182 DSNVGTASAASS
+1182 GSNISPASAASS
-1194 AAATDLEPSGA
+1194 AAATGVEPSGA
-1205 RAQSASIITA
+1205 HAQSASSVA
-1215 SESHHAPAAASGL
+1215 APESHSAPASASGL

-1235 VQNHSTESG
+1235 AQNYATETA
-1244 LAVQHG
+1244 LTVQHG
-1250 GLALTSAASSATEP
+1250 GLELTSATSAASSTAEP
-1264 SSGALSTSVTA
+1264 NTAAPSAPIAASHPAPAAPQTS
-1275 SGQTPAVAQA
+1275 AQA
-1285 THVQTGEL
+1285 TPVQTGEL
-1293 SLGTASSLE
+1293 SLGATSSLA

-1309 LAASALSQQA
+1309 LAASTLSQQA
-1319 SAWDLLKPSTSDVGS
+1319 SAWDLLKPSTSDVSS
-1334 AELLS
+1334 AELLG
-1339 IVTAAPTVTTQE
+1339 IVTAAPTVTTPD
-1351 SGAAAHGTG
+1351 SGAGVAAHGTG
-1360 TDATSQ
+1360 VGANAQ
-1366 VHAESAGAQTRA
+1366 VNAESAESQTRA
-1378 DSAVSDSKT
+1378 NSAASDSKT

-1401 ETTHSDT
+1401 ETTHSD
-1408 AANASAPENSAL
+1408 AAVAADVPESSGL
-1420 ETSDN
+1420 EASDN
-1425 KPESSDFA
+1425 KPASTDFA
-1433 LASAEHTRGIRA
+1433 PAAEHTRCMRA
-1445 TSAHSDRSSNETVE
+1445 TSTHSDRSSNEAVE
-1459 RANSI
+1459 RTNSA
-1464 KHSTGRRH
+1464 KFSTGRRH

-1564 AAQYAAAQAAAEA
+1564 AAQYAAAQMAAEA
-1577 AAAAENSSAPNPQD
+1577 AAAATENCATSNQPGTVTTSNSGSSAQV
-1591 TATTSTTSGDSAQNQ
+1591 ASTS
-1606 VQADSAQSKA
+1606 VKA

-1629 PTLEFTSATTA
+1629 PTLEVTSATTA

-1645 PDLTRA
+1645 PDLTGA
-1651 GAAVLSSEQGLADQP
+1651 GAATASSDLTSLDK
-1666 AQSAVSS
+1666 SAVSS
-1673 ELSLGSPSSLDLTF
+1673 ELSLGATSSFDLAF
-1687 STAAQSTNAWTNF
+1687 SVAASSSNSWSNF
-1700 IAPSTGGLTIIGSDN
+1700 IAPSTDGLTIIGSDN
-1715 PTAPSP
+1715 QAVPSP
-1721 TTATSASSAPIS
+1721 TPAPGTAIAPIS

-1748 QQAAQARKNAQP
+1748 QQAAQARKNAQMAQTP
-1760 VRTSQ
+1760 NPASSQ
-1765 LGMAN
+1765 
-1770 SQRSTKDE
+1770 QRTKDE
-1778 STAST
+1778 DTSSTQVTPADK
-1783 SVAPA
+1783 PA
-1788 RSSQRSKS
+1788 RSAQRSKA
-1796 KRASVPAQIES
+1796 KRARGSAQTK
-1807 SSTVSQTNASV
+1807 SSTAPAHTSV
-1818 LASADE
+1818 LTPTDE
-1824 ATLVLSG
+1824 APLALSG
-1831 VSADSLAAAQTKA
+1831 VGADTVAVAQTKA

-1851 AGAQHTASI
+1851 AGAQHTAST

-1865 TPAATTQAK
+1865 TPAATTQSK
-1874 ASEEKAAAVATQ
+1874 ASEQSAADVVSQDRAAASVAMVSSM
-1886 DSAAVS
+1886 DS
-1892 IATVSATGS
+1892 T
-1901 ASERTDSETVS
+1901 SERTGPETNAV
-1912 AHSTSDTDS
+1912 HSTKDTGTSS
-1921 ADSSSKRASAEA
+1921 AGSSSKNASAEV
-1933 EGAPSTDDAL
+1933 EGAPSADDAL

-1949 TTGSAESIAQLSPE
+1949 TTGSAESIVQLSPE

-1984 TKHRNKSKSAQTDDS
+1984 TKRRNKSKSAQVDDS
-1999 SRSDELDTSGAPE
+1999 SRSDELDMSGAQDQD
-2012 LNAASPA
+2012 AASPA
-2019 SDTPDTTCDSSTAER
+2019 TDIPDTTGGSSTAER

-2044 WLTSDTDSKV
+2044 WLTSDADSKV
-2054 STQSNGTSI
+2054 SAQTNSTSS
-2063 PEVQSSAAESKAKPK
+2063 PEAQPDAAESKAKPK

-2091 EAASENTEANSAR
+2091 DAASENTETSSAR

-2215 LRTVLRTH
+2215 LRTVLRSH

-2261 LGYRA
+2261 LGYRT

-2276 AQLDPESNASEEL
+2276 TQLDPESKASEEL
-2289 SGTPHDEPSSDDAR
+2289 SGTPHDAPSSDDAR
-2303 GTEVALQRENQGF
+2303 GTEVALRSENQGF

-2348 YDHMGDEGVA
+2348 YDHMGDDGVA

-2427 IVRARAQEVR
+2427 IVKARAQEVR

-2458 EVKASALTPDAQR
+2458 EVKASTLTADAQR
-2471 QALQGASAPP
+2471 QALQGASVPP
-2481 KTTHTESQQDSADLL
+2481 KTTRPESQQDSADLL
-2496 RSAQAAHSPEEV
+2496 NSAQKSLSPEEV
-2508 ELPWEEEAK
+2508 SERPWEEEVKAAESVP
-2517 AADGTPSRSMR
+2517 AADGTPPRSMR
-2528 QATSVPELSLEQ
+2528 QATPAPELSLEQ

-2562 LSQEQYLELLDEPS
+2562 LGQEQYLKLLDEPS
-2576 AQLKTQGQLSS
+2576 AQLKAQSQLSS
-2587 AAVSDLVH
+2587 ETVSDLVH

-2695 AGLYLKSEASPL
+2695 AGLYHKSEASPL